1 MKPAKKWIA
10 AAAAAAMTLTSLPA
24 AGPVMDVQA
33 AGGVDQTV
41 RLEPWNASTFN
52 DTNGDGLGEFEGWG
66 TSLCWWANRIGY
78 SEQLTSE
85 AARLFFSDEG
95 LDMNIGRYNVGGGD
109 APHEVAE
116 VTVNE
121 NAQFYDLETEG
132 RTPEYAGTSMSVGTN
147 TGMNSVQFS
156 ASDADFGFT
165 KGTNV
170 GSFKAIGWINELGD
184 EPGQGDNL
192 HYTVNVEEAGTY
204 TVKLLLTLT
213 GSNERAAAIRVNGT
227 DDYVVDADTVNANT
241 IAKGNNN
248 NLFSVP
254 ISGVEL
260 KAGENTI
267 DIGGSGDWMLDF
279 VKMAVIKSGEE
290 GVVPEAD
297 EFAHSE
303 HIIRSDG
310 GVPGSC
316 VDVTKMDPDKD
327 ESYYINE
334 LGFDQADAECGY
346 AWNYDWD
353 ADINQI
359 NMLKAAAA
367 ASGTDFIAEAFSN
380 SPPYFMTVSGC
391 SSGHTDSNQD
401 NLRSDSYTAFAKYMA
416 DVIEHW
422 ESEGVIDF
430 QSTDPMNEPYTNY
443 WGAYS
448 NKQEGCHFDQGESQS
463 RILVELNKELESR
476 GIDIIICGTD
486 ETSIDTQITSYN
498 ALSDEA
504 KNVIERIDTHTYSGS
519 NREGLKELAESE
531 GKNLWM
537 SEVDGTYTAGTDAGE
552 MTAALGL
559 AQRMMT
565 DVNGLGA
572 SAWILWNAI
581 DMHADGSE
589 YGQRWVDM
597 GSANDYLTIDDL
609 MQAWKPNDNS
619 SYWGLAAADHNNEE
633 IVLTMKYYGYGQL
646 SRYIRPGYTIIGSSR
661 GNVLSAYDP
670 EGDKA
675 VIVAMNTSGEDKTWK
690 FDLSG
695 FETMGSDITAIRTSG
710 SMDDGEKWADVT
722 AIDNI
727 VADTENRAFTATMKA
742 NSITTY
748 IVEGVNGIREDAG
761 DEENPAVSEIEV
773 SADQVSGGKV
783 WNNGTTNTPQTVIDE
798 NYATFYDGVDADDG
812 TPGYVEFDLGE
823 AKEIAAFSYAPRSG
837 FSDRMIGA
845 TIYGSNDGT
854 DWTPIYTIDSAPSQG
869 KETFVYY
876 RDFNE
881 GKTVSY
887 RYVKIERAS
896 ECNISEFSV
905 YELAG
910 SFTEQEAVTAV
921 TWEGSEPKLPE
932 TVEVTM
938 EDGTAKEVSVSWD
951 LGSIDVGWDE
961 MKLYDC
967 YAVTGTSSEVNGA
980 FTGYILCAPDELEYL
995 IDCMSG
1001 DTPVKRDNEYVS
1013 QVWTAA
1019 SALDSLLNKDSSD
1032 QVKTADNSW
1041 GLTTDPSGLN
1051 TWAYEQGTTTPLYSY
1066 GYWANP
1072 DVDIT
1077 YDLTLPAG
1085 KHDIMLGGYDF
1096 WSGRTMDVYYSVDGG
1111 EKEELCKLTVNHDT
1125 GSMAQGTIT
1134 LAEDA
1139 VVTISVENGGDGD
1152 PVLGWIS
1159 GDPVLGWIS
1168 VNAVKE
1174 EVPEEVKPVA
1184 HYDMSHEGDVLTD
1197 ISGNGNDATLYDTAD
1212 SDFAVYGDEEVLQFN
1227 NEQYATIPSGVIDDA
1242 AAFTVQAVV
1251 SAPTTADNWVWCIG
1265 DGIGQWGDGK
1275 ISDYIF
1281 MSANSGQSGYVDS
1294 VLAAVKVGSEAS
1306 GGESRMPVPDSKLSG
1321 GYTTVTI
1328 VSDGGTLT
1336 MYMDGKKVS
1345 ELKHDKDLSN
1355 MIPDGDIL
1363 GYIGQ
1368 SLYEPDRKLIAN
1380 ISDIR
1385 IWDTALDAETA
1396 ASVAPATEEKTE
1408 MLLADIQDAMLNGN
1422 ASAEEVKSDLSF
1434 PVNVDGVDLT
1444 WEVPE
1449 NAAVAENGKIT
1460 LPEKDTDVTVKVTYT
1475 CYGAENTVKFPLTVK
1490 GENIDEILDT
1500 AEEALDIPNRDDVR
1514 GNITLPESTESG
1526 VVITWAT
1533 DHPEIVDVKSHDVAG
1548 YDPMPAGVVTRP
1560 ETDTEVKVTAT
1571 LTYKDETR
1579 TKEFTLK
1586 VKAAPEEISEDDYT
1600 DYFFAYFAGEG
1611 YADGE
1616 QIYFASSRDGMNWDD
1631 LNNNNPVLTSTLGEE
1646 GVRDPFIIRSPEGD
1660 KFYLIATDLKIYGN
1674 GDWNAA
1680 QNSGSQSLMVWES
1693 TDLVNWSDQRMVE
1706 VSAEIGAG
1714 CTWAP
1719 EATYDPATGEYVVYW
1734 ASRTPSVDNKQRV
1747 YYAKTRDFYTFT
1759 EPQLYIEKDQ
1769 SSIDTTM
1776 IENDGTYYRYTKNE
1790 GDSTNELGA
1799 LTKTIFI
1806 EKSSSV
1812 LGEFTQIPSDS
1823 LNSEDNQWVEG
1834 PTIFKLNSDDAAEDT
1849 WCLLVDDFGGIGYYP
1864 LLTTDLESGEF
1875 TAPEEGTFKMPSRAR
1890 HGTPIRVT
1898 AEEYARIMEA
1908 YGSPEEVDT
1917 VTVMGETPDLPD
1929 TVTINTG
1936 TEEVQKAVTWNLD
1949 GVSFEGNPFSYVT
1962 VTGTVE
1968 GTTAEAIANV
1978 QIIPA
1983 NIEYMIDCNN
1993 LDSETWK
2000 RIAEAGGGLLNTE
2013 AADQAKMDDNAW
2025 GYTSIVGSD
2034 DSADMTGYSQSSASN
2049 PYTGGWWARGGKN
2062 ISYQVTL
2069 PAGEHTIML
2078 GCTGWWSMGRQMDV
2092 FYSVNGGA
2100 ETKLCDFDAVNG
2112 QPRYASGTITL
2123 DEEAVVTLT
2132 VKKADGNDPILSWI
2146 AVSGIAEGSEISLDE
2161 LQNAVNEANALNAE
2175 DYTSGSYQ
2183 AVSEALDAA
2192 SAELLNPTSQ
2202 AEVDAAADALNAAV
2216 AALVDISDLRAA
2228 VEKYADLTSDAYTEE
2243 SYAAF
2248 EKAYAAAEE
2257 VLANADATKDEVENA
2272 AANLEAAVEGLQEKP
2287 ETVVSKDA
2295 LQALYDEVKDKSED
2309 DYTAESWKAFADV
2322 LKAAKAVLED
2332 KDAVQAEVD
2341 AAYGALKTAADAL
2354 QARPSDPGQ
2363 PGADK
2368 DQLQNLYDSN
2378 KDIEQGSYTDAS
2390 YQAYKD
2396 ALKAAQAVLNDP
2408 DATQEEV
2415 SRAYS
2420 ELLDA
2425 VKGLTDGK
2433 APQKD
2438 PSGDTQGQDPDKDA
2452 AKNEGAVQTG
2462 DTTPAAA
2469 VAVIAA
2475 AAVLAAIAAITV
2487 IIIRRRRN
2495 R

>member
-1 MKPAKKWIA
+1 MKVIKKCVA
-10 AAAAAAMTLTSLPA
+10 AAAAAALTLTSLPA
-24 AGPVMDVQA
+24 APAVTVQA
-33 AGGVDQTV
+33 ADGVDQTV

-78 SEQLTSE
+78 SEALTSQ
-85 AARLFFSDEG
+85 AADLFFSENG
-95 LDMNIGRYNVGGGD
+95 LNMNIGRYNVGGGD
-109 APHEVAE
+109 APHEIEE
-116 VTVNE
+116 VPVNE
-121 NAQFYDLETEG
+121 KAQFYDLETDG
-132 RTPEYAGTSMSVGTN
+132 RTPEYAGTSMEVNDITK
-147 TGMNSVQFS
+147 MQSVQFS
-156 ASDADFGFT
+156 KSDADFGFT

-170 GSFKAIGWINELGD
+170 GTFKAIGWINELGD
-184 EPGQGDNL
+184 EAGQGDNL
-192 HYTVNVEEAGTY
+192 HYTVNVEEAGNY

-213 GSNERAAAIRVNGT
+213 GSNERAVAIRVNGT
-227 DDYVVDADTVNANT
+227 DDHVVDADTVNANV
-241 IAKGNNN
+241 IASGSNNM
-248 NLFSVP
+248 LFSVA
-254 ISGVEL
+254 ISDVAL
-260 KAGENTI
+260 NAGENTI
-267 DIGGSGDWMLDF
+267 DIGGSGDWTLDF

-290 GVVPEAD
+290 GVVPEED
-297 EFAHSE
+297 EFAHAE

-310 GVPGSC
+310 GVPGYC
-316 VDVTKMDPDKD
+316 TDVTKMDPDKD
-327 ESYYINE
+327 ESYYIND

-346 AWNYDWD
+346 AWNYDWE

-359 NMLKAAAA
+359 NVLKAAAV
-367 ASGTDFIAEAFSN
+367 ASGEEFIAEAFSN

-391 SSGHTDSNQD
+391 SSGNTDSNKD
-401 NLRSDSYTAFAKYMA
+401 NLREDSYKAFAKYMA

-422 ESEGVIDF
+422 EDEGVIDF
-430 QSTDPMNEPYTNY
+430 QSTDPMNEPNTNY

-448 NKQEGCHFDQGESQS
+448 NKQEGCHFDPGDSQS
-463 RILVELNKELESR
+463 NILIALNEELESR
-476 GIDIIICGTD
+476 GIDIIISGTD
-486 ETSIDTQITSYN
+486 ETSIDTQINSYN

-504 KNVIERIDTHTYSGS
+504 KNVISRIDTHSYSGS

-537 SEVDGTYTAGTDAGE
+537 SEVDGTYTAGTNAGE

-589 YGQRWVDM
+589 YGQRWVNM

-609 MQAWKPNDNS
+609 VEAWKPNADS

-670 EGDKA
+670 EGGKA
-675 VIVAMNTSGEDKTWK
+675 VIVALNTSDKDKTWK
-690 FDLSG
+690 FDLSA

-710 SMDDGEKWADVT
+710 TMADGEKWADVT
-722 AIDNI
+722 DSDNI

-748 IVEGVNGIREDAG
+748 IVEGVGAIREDAG
-761 DEENPAVSEIEV
+761 EDTNPAVSEIEV
-773 SADQVSGGKV
+773 GADQVSGGKV
-783 WNNGTTNTPQTVIDE
+783 WNDGTTNTPQTVIDG
-798 NYATFYDGVDADDG
+798 NYETYYDGVDSDDG
-812 TPGYVEFDLGE
+812 TPGYVMFDLGE
-823 AKEIAAFSYAPRSG
+823 AKEIAAFSYAPRNG

-845 TIYGSNDGT
+845 TIYGSHNGT
-854 DWTPIYTIDSAPSQG
+854 DWTPIYTIDSAPAQG
-869 KETFVYY
+869 SDTFVYY
-876 RDFNE
+876 RDFND
-881 GKTVSY
+881 GKAVTY
-887 RYVKIERAS
+887 QYVKIERAS

-938 EDGTAKEVSVSWD
+938 EDGETKEVSVTWD
-951 LGSIDVGWDE
+951 LDSIDVGWDE
-961 MKLYDC
+961 MDLYDC

-1032 QVKTADNSW
+1032 QAKTADNSW

-1159 GDPVLGWIS
+1159 VNKHTTFTDPEDYL
-1168 VNAVKE
+1168 NA
-1174 EVPEEVKPVA
+1174 
-1184 HYDMSHEGDVLTD
+1184 
-1197 ISGNGNDATLYDTAD
+1197 
-1212 SDFAVYGDEEVLQFN
+1212 
-1227 NEQYATIPSGVIDDA
+1227 
-1242 AAFTVQAVV
+1242 
-1251 SAPTTADNWVWCIG
+1251 
-1265 DGIGQWGDGK
+1265 
-1275 ISDYIF
+1275 
-1281 MSANSGQSGYVDS
+1281 
-1294 VLAAVKVGSEAS
+1294 
-1306 GGESRMPVPDSKLSG
+1306 
-1321 GYTTVTI
+1321 
-1328 VSDGGTLT
+1328 
-1336 MYMDGKKVS
+1336 
-1345 ELKHDKDLSN
+1345 
-1355 MIPDGDIL
+1355 
-1363 GYIGQ
+1363 
-1368 SLYEPDRKLIAN
+1368 
-1380 ISDIR
+1380 
-1385 IWDTALDAETA
+1385 ALDQ
-1396 ASVAPATEEKTE
+1396 V
-1408 MLLADIQDAMLNGN
+1408 
-1422 ASAEEVKSDLSF
+1422 
-1434 PVNVDGVDLT
+1434 
-1444 WEVPE
+1444 
-1449 NAAVAENGKIT
+1449 
-1460 LPEKDTDVTVKVTYT
+1460 
-1475 CYGAENTVKFPLTVK
+1475 
-1490 GENIDEILDT
+1490 
-1500 AEEALDIPNRDDVR
+1500 DIPNKDDVR
-1514 GNITLPESTESG
+1514 GNITLSDQVKVDGET
-1526 VVITWAT
+1526 VNVTWET
-1533 DHPEIVDVKSHDVAG
+1533 SHPEIVDVESHEVEG
-1548 YDPMPAGVVTRP
+1548 YDAMPAGVVTRP
-1560 ETDTEVKVTAT
+1560 AEDTEVTMTAT
-1571 LTYKDETR
+1571 LSYGEETR
-1579 TKEFTLK
+1579 TKEITLN

-1611 YADGE
+1611 YSDGE
-1616 QIYFASSRDGMNWDD
+1616 QIYFASSQDGLNWDD
-1631 LNNNNPVLTSTLGEE
+1631 LNNNEPVLTSTLGEE

-1693 TDLVNWSDQRMVE
+1693 TDLVNWSNQRMVE
-1706 VSAEIGAG
+1706 VSADIGAG

-1719 EATYDPATGEYVVYW
+1719 EATYDPLTGEYVVYW

-1806 EKSSSV
+1806 EKSDSV
-1812 LGEFTQIPSDS
+1812 LGKFTQIPSDS
-1823 LNSEDNQWVEG
+1823 LNSSDNQWVEG

-1890 HGTPIRVT
+1890 HGTPLRVT
-1898 AEEYARIMEA
+1898 AEEYARIMAA

-1949 GVSFEGNPFSYVT
+1949 GVSFEGNPYSYVT

-1968 GTTAEAIANV
+1968 GSTVEAIANV

-2000 RIAEAGGGLLNTE
+2000 RVAEASSGLLNTE
-2013 AADQAKMDDNAW
+2013 AADQAKTEDNTW

-2034 DSADMTGYSQSSASN
+2034 NSADMTGFGQSSVSN

-2062 ISYQVTL
+2062 ITYQVTL
-2069 PAGEHTIML
+2069 PAGDHQIML

-2092 FYSVNGGA
+2092 YYSVNGGT
-2100 ETKLCDFDAVNG
+2100 ETKLCDFDAVNS
-2112 QPRYASGTITL
+2112 QERYASGTISL
-2123 DEEAVVTLT
+2123 DEEALVTLT

-2146 AVSGIAEGSEISLDE
+2146 SVSDVTEPAALQITANPEDYAGVKGETAVFTVAAEGTGL
-2161 LQNAVNEANALNAE
+2161 
-2175 DYTSGSYQ
+2175 SYQ
-2183 AVSEALDAA
+2183 WQYCNAA
-2192 SAELLNPTSQ
+2192 SSIWRDSSMEGSNSENVSVPIASYRDGQKYRCVVT
-2202 AEVDAAADALNAAV
+2202 DAYGNTA
-2216 AALVDISDLRAA
+2216 
-2228 VEKYADLTSDAYTEE
+2228 TSDAAVLTMVEPEAPKITGQPADYTGTVGE
-2243 SYAAF
+2243 
-2248 EKAYAAAEE
+2248 
-2257 VLANADATKDEVENA
+2257 T
-2272 AANLEAAVEGLQEKP
+2272 AVF
-2287 ETVVSKDA
+2287 
-2295 LQALYDEVKDKSED
+2295 EVKASGTGLTYQWQYRNASGGTWRNSSMAGNDEASISVPITNARDGQMYRCVVTGENGGSVTSNVVYLTVGTVDTTPVITAQPEDFTGAAGETAQFTVQATGTGLTYQWQYCNATSNIWRNSSMEGNDTDTISVTAASYRNGQKYRCIVTSED
-2309 DYTAESWKAFADV
+2309 GRSITTE
-2322 LKAAKAVLED
+2322 
-2332 KDAVQAEVD
+2332 
-2341 AAYGALKTAADAL
+2341 T
-2354 QARPSDPGQ
+2354 
-2363 PGADK
+2363 
-2368 DQLQNLYDSN
+2368 
-2378 KDIEQGSYTDAS
+2378 
-2390 YQAYKD
+2390 
-2396 ALKAAQAVLNDP
+2396 AVLNV
-2408 DATQEEV
+2408 TE
-2415 SRAYS
+2415 
-2420 ELLDA
+2420 
-2425 VKGLTDGK
+2425 
-2433 APQKD
+2433 
-2438 PSGDTQGQDPDKDA
+2438 
-2452 AKNEGAVQTG
+2452 
-2462 DTTPAAA
+2462 
-2469 VAVIAA
+2469 
-2475 AAVLAAIAAITV
+2475 
-2487 IIIRRRRN
+2487 
-2495 R
+2495 

>member
-1 MKPAKKWIA
+1 MKVIKKCVA
-10 AAAAAAMTLTSLPA
+10 AAAAAALTLTSLPA
-24 AGPVMDVQA
+24 APAVTVQA
-33 AGGVDQTV
+33 ADGVDQTV

-78 SEQLTSE
+78 SEALTSQ
-85 AARLFFSDEG
+85 AADLFFSENG
-95 LDMNIGRYNVGGGD
+95 LNMNIGRYNVGGGD
-109 APHEVAE
+109 APHEIEE
-116 VTVNE
+116 VPVNE
-121 NAQFYDLETEG
+121 KAQFYDLETEG
-132 RTPEYAGTSMSVGTN
+132 RTPEYAGTSMEVNDITK
-147 TGMNSVQFS
+147 MQSVQFS
-156 ASDADFGFT
+156 KSDADFGFT

-170 GSFKAIGWINELGD
+170 GTFKAIGWINELGD
-184 EPGQGDNL
+184 EAGQGDNL
-192 HYTVNVEEAGTY
+192 HYTVNVEEEGTY
-204 TVKLLLTLT
+204 TVKLLLTLS
-213 GSNERAAAIRVNGT
+213 GSNERAVAIRVNGT
-227 DDYVVDADTVNANT
+227 DDYVVDADTVNANV
-241 IAKGNNN
+241 IASGSNNM
-248 NLFSVP
+248 LFSVA
-254 ISGVEL
+254 ISDVAL
-260 KAGENTI
+260 NAGENTI
-267 DIGGSGDWMLDF
+267 DIGGSGDWTLDF

-290 GVVPEAD
+290 GVVPEED
-297 EFAHSE
+297 EFAHAE

-310 GVPGSC
+310 GVPGYC
-316 VDVTKMDPDKD
+316 TDVTKMDPDKD
-327 ESYYINE
+327 ESYYIND

-346 AWNYDWD
+346 AWNYDWE

-359 NMLKAAAA
+359 NVLKAAAV
-367 ASGTDFIAEAFSN
+367 ASGEEFIAEAFSN

-391 SSGHTDSNQD
+391 SSGNTDSNKD
-401 NLRSDSYTAFAKYMA
+401 NLREDSYKAFAKYMA

-422 ESEGVIDF
+422 EDEGVIDF
-430 QSTDPMNEPYTNY
+430 QSTDPMNEPNTNY

-448 NKQEGCHFDQGESQS
+448 NKQEGCHFDPGDSQS
-463 RILVELNKELESR
+463 NILIALNEELESR
-476 GIDIIICGTD
+476 GIDIIISGTD
-486 ETSIDTQITSYN
+486 ETSIDTQINSYN

-504 KNVIERIDTHTYSGS
+504 KNVISRIDTHSYSGS

-537 SEVDGTYTAGTDAGE
+537 SEVDGTYTAGTNAGE

-589 YGQRWVDM
+589 YGQRWVNM

-609 MQAWKPNDNS
+609 VEAWKPNADS

-670 EGDKA
+670 EGGKA
-675 VIVAMNTSGEDKTWK
+675 VIVALNTSDKDKTWK
-690 FDLSG
+690 FDLSA

-710 SMDDGEKWADVT
+710 TMADGEKWADVT
-722 AIDNI
+722 DSDNI

-748 IVEGVNGIREDAG
+748 IVEGVGAIREDAG
-761 DEENPAVSEIEV
+761 EDTNPAVSEIEV
-773 SADQVSGGKV
+773 GAEQVSGGKV
-783 WNNGTTNTPQTVIDE
+783 WNDGTTNTPQTVIDG
-798 NYATFYDGVDADDG
+798 NYETYYDGVDSDDG
-812 TPGYVEFDLGE
+812 TPGYVMFDLGE
-823 AKEIAAFSYAPRSG
+823 AKEIAAFSYAPRNG

-845 TIYGSNDGT
+845 TIYGSHNGT
-854 DWTPIYTIDSAPSQG
+854 DWTPIYTIDSAPAQG
-869 KETFVYY
+869 SDTFVYY
-876 RDFNE
+876 RDFND
-881 GKTVSY
+881 GKAVTY
-887 RYVKIERAS
+887 QYVKIERAS

-938 EDGTAKEVSVSWD
+938 EDGETKEVSVTWD
-951 LGSIDVGWDE
+951 LDSIDVGWDE
-961 MKLYDC
+961 MDLYDC

-1032 QVKTADNSW
+1032 QAKTADNSW

-1159 GDPVLGWIS
+1159 VNKHTTFTDPEDYL
-1168 VNAVKE
+1168 NA
-1174 EVPEEVKPVA
+1174 
-1184 HYDMSHEGDVLTD
+1184 
-1197 ISGNGNDATLYDTAD
+1197 
-1212 SDFAVYGDEEVLQFN
+1212 
-1227 NEQYATIPSGVIDDA
+1227 
-1242 AAFTVQAVV
+1242 
-1251 SAPTTADNWVWCIG
+1251 
-1265 DGIGQWGDGK
+1265 
-1275 ISDYIF
+1275 
-1281 MSANSGQSGYVDS
+1281 
-1294 VLAAVKVGSEAS
+1294 
-1306 GGESRMPVPDSKLSG
+1306 
-1321 GYTTVTI
+1321 
-1328 VSDGGTLT
+1328 
-1336 MYMDGKKVS
+1336 
-1345 ELKHDKDLSN
+1345 
-1355 MIPDGDIL
+1355 
-1363 GYIGQ
+1363 
-1368 SLYEPDRKLIAN
+1368 
-1380 ISDIR
+1380 
-1385 IWDTALDAETA
+1385 ALDQ
-1396 ASVAPATEEKTE
+1396 V
-1408 MLLADIQDAMLNGN
+1408 
-1422 ASAEEVKSDLSF
+1422 
-1434 PVNVDGVDLT
+1434 
-1444 WEVPE
+1444 
-1449 NAAVAENGKIT
+1449 
-1460 LPEKDTDVTVKVTYT
+1460 
-1475 CYGAENTVKFPLTVK
+1475 
-1490 GENIDEILDT
+1490 
-1500 AEEALDIPNRDDVR
+1500 DIPNKDDVR
-1514 GNITLPESTESG
+1514 GNITLSDQVKVDGET
-1526 VVITWAT
+1526 VNVTWET
-1533 DHPEIVDVKSHDVAG
+1533 SHPEIVDVESHEVEG
-1548 YDPMPAGVVTRP
+1548 YDAMPAGVVTRP
-1560 ETDTEVKVTAT
+1560 AEDTEVTMTAT
-1571 LTYKDETR
+1571 LSYGEETR
-1579 TKEFTLK
+1579 TKEITLN

-1611 YADGE
+1611 YSDGE
-1616 QIYFASSRDGMNWDD
+1616 QIYFASSQDGLNWDD
-1631 LNNNNPVLTSTLGEE
+1631 LNNNEPVLTSTLGEE

-1693 TDLVNWSDQRMVE
+1693 TDLVNWSNQRMVE
-1706 VSAEIGAG
+1706 VSADIGAG

-1719 EATYDPATGEYVVYW
+1719 EATYDPLTGEYVVYW

-1806 EKSSSV
+1806 EKSDSV
-1812 LGEFTQIPSDS
+1812 LGKFTQIPSDS
-1823 LNSEDNQWVEG
+1823 LNSSDNQWVEG

-1890 HGTPIRVT
+1890 HGTPLRVT
-1898 AEEYARIMEA
+1898 AEEYARIMAA

-1949 GVSFEGNPFSYVT
+1949 GVSFEGNPYSYVT

-1968 GTTAEAIANV
+1968 GSTVEAIANV

-2000 RIAEAGGGLLNTE
+2000 RVAEASSGLLNTE
-2013 AADQAKMDDNAW
+2013 AADQAKTEDNTW

-2034 DSADMTGYSQSSASN
+2034 NSADMTGFGQSSVSN

-2062 ISYQVTL
+2062 ITYQVTL
-2069 PAGEHTIML
+2069 PAGDHQIML

-2092 FYSVNGGA
+2092 YYSVNGGT
-2100 ETKLCDFDAVNG
+2100 ETKLCDFDAVNS
-2112 QPRYASGTITL
+2112 QERYASGTITL
-2123 DEEAVVTLT
+2123 DEEALVTLT
-2132 VKKADGNDPILSWI
+2132 VKKADSNDPILSWI
-2146 AVSGIAEGSEISLDE
+2146 SISDVTEPAALQITANPEDYAGPKGETAVFTVAAEGTGL
-2161 LQNAVNEANALNAE
+2161 
-2175 DYTSGSYQ
+2175 SYQ
-2183 AVSEALDAA
+2183 WQYCNAA
-2192 SAELLNPTSQ
+2192 SSIWRDSSMEGSNSENVSVPIASYRDGQKYRCVVT
-2202 AEVDAAADALNAAV
+2202 DAYGNTA
-2216 AALVDISDLRAA
+2216 
-2228 VEKYADLTSDAYTEE
+2228 TSDAAVLTMVEPEAPKITGQPADYTGTVGE
-2243 SYAAF
+2243 
-2248 EKAYAAAEE
+2248 
-2257 VLANADATKDEVENA
+2257 T
-2272 AANLEAAVEGLQEKP
+2272 AVF
-2287 ETVVSKDA
+2287 
-2295 LQALYDEVKDKSED
+2295 EVKASGTGLTYQWQYRNASGGTWRNSSMAGNDEASISVPITNARDGQMYRCVVTGENGGSVTSNVVYLTVGTVDTTPVITAQPEDFTGAAGETAQFTVQATGTGLTYQWQYCNATSNIWRNSSMEGNDTDTISVTAASYRNGQKYRCIVTSED
-2309 DYTAESWKAFADV
+2309 GRSITTE
-2322 LKAAKAVLED
+2322 
-2332 KDAVQAEVD
+2332 
-2341 AAYGALKTAADAL
+2341 T
-2354 QARPSDPGQ
+2354 
-2363 PGADK
+2363 
-2368 DQLQNLYDSN
+2368 
-2378 KDIEQGSYTDAS
+2378 
-2390 YQAYKD
+2390 
-2396 ALKAAQAVLNDP
+2396 AVLNV
-2408 DATQEEV
+2408 TE
-2415 SRAYS
+2415 
-2420 ELLDA
+2420 
-2425 VKGLTDGK
+2425 
-2433 APQKD
+2433 
-2438 PSGDTQGQDPDKDA
+2438 
-2452 AKNEGAVQTG
+2452 
-2462 DTTPAAA
+2462 
-2469 VAVIAA
+2469 
-2475 AAVLAAIAAITV
+2475 
-2487 IIIRRRRN
+2487 
-2495 R
+2495 

>member
-1 MKPAKKWIA
+1 MKVIKKCVA
-10 AAAAAAMTLTSLPA
+10 AAAAAALTLTSLPA
-24 AGPVMDVQA
+24 APAVTVQA
-33 AGGVDQTV
+33 ADGVDQTV

-78 SEQLTSE
+78 SEALTSQ
-85 AARLFFSDEG
+85 AADLFFSENG
-95 LDMNIGRYNVGGGD
+95 LNMNIGRYNVGGGD
-109 APHEVAE
+109 APHEIEE
-116 VTVNE
+116 VPVNE
-121 NAQFYDLETEG
+121 KAQFYDLETDG
-132 RTPEYAGTSMSVGTN
+132 RTPEYAGTSMKVNEN
-147 TGMNSVQFS
+147 TEMQNVQFS
-156 ASDADFGFT
+156 KSDADFGFT

-170 GSFKAIGWINELGD
+170 GTFKAIGWINELGD
-184 EPGQGDNL
+184 EAGQGDNL
-192 HYTVNVEEAGTY
+192 HYTVNVEEAGNY

-213 GSNERAAAIRVNGT
+213 GSNERAVAIRVNGT
-227 DDYVVDADTVNANT
+227 DDHVVDADTVNANV
-241 IAKGNNN
+241 IASGSNNM
-248 NLFSVP
+248 LFSVA
-254 ISGVEL
+254 ISDVAL
-260 KAGENTI
+260 NAGENTI
-267 DIGGSGDWMLDF
+267 DIGGSGDWTLDF

-290 GVVPEAD
+290 GVVPEED
-297 EFAHSE
+297 EFAHAE

-310 GVPGSC
+310 GVPGYC

-327 ESYYINE
+327 ESYYINDM
-334 LGFDQADAECGY
+334 GFDQADAECGY
-346 AWNYDWD
+346 AWNYDWE

-359 NMLKAAAA
+359 NVLKAAAA
-367 ASGTDFIAEAFSN
+367 ASGEEFIAEAFSN

-391 SSGHTDSNQD
+391 SSGNTDSNKD
-401 NLRSDSYTAFAKYMA
+401 NLREDSYKAFAKYMA

-422 ESEGVIDF
+422 EDEGVIDF
-430 QSTDPMNEPYTNY
+430 QSTDPMNEPNTNY

-448 NKQEGCHFDQGESQS
+448 NKQEGCHFDPGDSQS
-463 RILVELNKELESR
+463 NILIALNEELESR
-476 GIDIIICGTD
+476 GIDIIISGTD
-486 ETSIDTQITSYN
+486 ETSIDTQINSYN

-504 KNVIERIDTHTYSGS
+504 KNVISRIDTHSYSGS

-537 SEVDGTYTAGTDAGE
+537 SEVDGTYTAGTNAGE

-589 YGQRWVDM
+589 YGQRWVNM

-609 MQAWKPNDNS
+609 VEAWKPNADS

-670 EGDKA
+670 EGGKA
-675 VIVAMNTSGEDKTWK
+675 VIVALNTSDKDKTWK
-690 FDLSG
+690 FDLSA

-710 SMDDGEKWADVT
+710 TMADGEKWADVT
-722 AIDNI
+722 DSDNI

-748 IVEGVNGIREDAG
+748 IVEGVGAIREDAG
-761 DEENPAVSEIEV
+761 EDTNPAVSEIEV
-773 SADQVSGGKV
+773 GADQVSGGKV
-783 WNNGTTNTPQTVIDE
+783 WNDGTTNTPQTVIDG
-798 NYATFYDGVDADDG
+798 NYETYYDGVDSDDG
-812 TPGYVEFDLGE
+812 TPGYVMFDLGE
-823 AKEIAAFSYAPRSG
+823 AKEIAAFSYAPRNG

-845 TIYGSNDGT
+845 TIYGSHNGT
-854 DWTPIYTIDSAPSQG
+854 DWTPIYTIDSAPAQG
-869 KETFVYY
+869 SDTFVYY
-876 RDFNE
+876 RDFND
-881 GKTVSY
+881 GKAVTY
-887 RYVKIERAS
+887 QYVKIERAS

-938 EDGTAKEVSVSWD
+938 EDGETKEVSVTWD
-951 LGSIDVGWDE
+951 LDSIDVGWDE
-961 MKLYDC
+961 MDLYDC

-1032 QVKTADNSW
+1032 QAKTADNSW

-1077 YDLTLPAG
+1077 YDLTLSAG

-1159 GDPVLGWIS
+1159 VNKHTTFTDPEDYL
-1168 VNAVKE
+1168 NA
-1174 EVPEEVKPVA
+1174 
-1184 HYDMSHEGDVLTD
+1184 
-1197 ISGNGNDATLYDTAD
+1197 
-1212 SDFAVYGDEEVLQFN
+1212 
-1227 NEQYATIPSGVIDDA
+1227 
-1242 AAFTVQAVV
+1242 
-1251 SAPTTADNWVWCIG
+1251 
-1265 DGIGQWGDGK
+1265 
-1275 ISDYIF
+1275 
-1281 MSANSGQSGYVDS
+1281 
-1294 VLAAVKVGSEAS
+1294 
-1306 GGESRMPVPDSKLSG
+1306 
-1321 GYTTVTI
+1321 
-1328 VSDGGTLT
+1328 
-1336 MYMDGKKVS
+1336 
-1345 ELKHDKDLSN
+1345 
-1355 MIPDGDIL
+1355 
-1363 GYIGQ
+1363 
-1368 SLYEPDRKLIAN
+1368 
-1380 ISDIR
+1380 
-1385 IWDTALDAETA
+1385 ALDQ
-1396 ASVAPATEEKTE
+1396 V
-1408 MLLADIQDAMLNGN
+1408 
-1422 ASAEEVKSDLSF
+1422 
-1434 PVNVDGVDLT
+1434 
-1444 WEVPE
+1444 
-1449 NAAVAENGKIT
+1449 
-1460 LPEKDTDVTVKVTYT
+1460 
-1475 CYGAENTVKFPLTVK
+1475 
-1490 GENIDEILDT
+1490 
-1500 AEEALDIPNRDDVR
+1500 DIPNKDDVR
-1514 GNITLPESTESG
+1514 GNITLSDQVKVDGET
-1526 VVITWAT
+1526 VNVTWET
-1533 DHPEIVDVKSHDVAG
+1533 SHPEIVDVESHEVEG
-1548 YDPMPAGVVTRP
+1548 YDAMPAGVVTRP
-1560 ETDTEVKVTAT
+1560 AEDTEVTMTAI
-1571 LTYKDETR
+1571 LSYGEETR
-1579 TKEFTLK
+1579 TKEITLN

-1611 YADGE
+1611 YSDGE
-1616 QIYFASSRDGMNWDD
+1616 QIYFASSQDGLNWDD
-1631 LNNNNPVLTSTLGEE
+1631 LNNNEPVLTSTLGEE

-1693 TDLVNWSDQRMVE
+1693 TDLVNWSNQRMVE
-1706 VSAEIGAG
+1706 VSADIGAG

-1719 EATYDPATGEYVVYW
+1719 EATYDPLTGEYVVYW

-1806 EKSSSV
+1806 EKSDSV
-1812 LGEFTQIPSDS
+1812 LGKFTQIPSDS
-1823 LNSEDNQWVEG
+1823 LNSSDNQWVEG

-1890 HGTPIRVT
+1890 HGTPLRVT
-1898 AEEYARIMEA
+1898 AEEYARIMAA

-1917 VTVMGETPDLPD
+1917 MTVMGETPDLPD

-1949 GVSFEGNPFSYVT
+1949 GVSFEGNPYSYVT

-1968 GTTAEAIANV
+1968 GSTVEAIANV

-2013 AADQAKMDDNAW
+2013 AADQAKTADNTW
-2025 GYTSIVGSD
+2025 GYVSVVGD
-2034 DSADMTGYSQSSASN
+2034 KDGADMTGYSQNSAAN
-2049 PYTGGWWARGGKN
+2049 PYAGGYWARGGKN
-2062 ISYQVTL
+2062 ISYQITL
-2069 PAGEHTIML
+2069 PAGDHQIML

-2092 FYSVNGGA
+2092 YYSVNGGT
-2100 ETKLCDFDAVNG
+2100 ETKLCDFDAVNS
-2112 QPRYASGTITL
+2112 QERYASGTISL
-2123 DEEAVVTLT
+2123 DEEALVTLT

-2146 AVSGIAEGSEISLDE
+2146 SVSDVTEPAALQITANPEDYAGVKGETAVFTVAAEGTGL
-2161 LQNAVNEANALNAE
+2161 
-2175 DYTSGSYQ
+2175 SYQ
-2183 AVSEALDAA
+2183 WQYCNAA
-2192 SAELLNPTSQ
+2192 SSIWRDSSMEGSNSENVSVPIASYRDGQKYRCVVT
-2202 AEVDAAADALNAAV
+2202 DAYGNTA
-2216 AALVDISDLRAA
+2216 
-2228 VEKYADLTSDAYTEE
+2228 TSDAAVLTMVEPEAPKITGQPADYTGTVGE
-2243 SYAAF
+2243 
-2248 EKAYAAAEE
+2248 
-2257 VLANADATKDEVENA
+2257 T
-2272 AANLEAAVEGLQEKP
+2272 AVF
-2287 ETVVSKDA
+2287 
-2295 LQALYDEVKDKSED
+2295 EVKASGTGLTYQWQYRNASGGTWRNSSMAGNDEASISVPITSARDGQMYRCVVTGENGGSVTSNVVYLTVGTVDTTPVITAQPEDFTGASGETAQFTVQATGTGLTYQWQYCNATSNIWRNSSMEGNDTDTISVTAASYRNGQKYRCIVTSED
-2309 DYTAESWKAFADV
+2309 GRSITTE
-2322 LKAAKAVLED
+2322 
-2332 KDAVQAEVD
+2332 
-2341 AAYGALKTAADAL
+2341 T
-2354 QARPSDPGQ
+2354 
-2363 PGADK
+2363 
-2368 DQLQNLYDSN
+2368 
-2378 KDIEQGSYTDAS
+2378 
-2390 YQAYKD
+2390 
-2396 ALKAAQAVLNDP
+2396 AVLNV
-2408 DATQEEV
+2408 TE
-2415 SRAYS
+2415 
-2420 ELLDA
+2420 
-2425 VKGLTDGK
+2425 
-2433 APQKD
+2433 
-2438 PSGDTQGQDPDKDA
+2438 
-2452 AKNEGAVQTG
+2452 
-2462 DTTPAAA
+2462 
-2469 VAVIAA
+2469 
-2475 AAVLAAIAAITV
+2475 
-2487 IIIRRRRN
+2487 
-2495 R
+2495 

>member
-1 MKPAKKWIA
+1 MKVIKKCVA
-10 AAAAAAMTLTSLPA
+10 AAAAAALTLTSLPA
-24 AGPVMDVQA
+24 APAVTVQA
-33 AGGVDQTV
+33 ADGVDQTV

-78 SEQLTSE
+78 SEALTSQ
-85 AARLFFSDEG
+85 AADLFFSENG
-95 LDMNIGRYNVGGGD
+95 LNMNIGRYNVGGGD
-109 APHEVAE
+109 APHEIEE
-116 VTVNE
+116 VPVNE
-121 NAQFYDLETEG
+121 KAQFYDLETDG
-132 RTPEYAGTSMSVGTN
+132 RTPEYAGTSMKVNEN
-147 TGMNSVQFS
+147 TEMQNVQFS
-156 ASDADFGFT
+156 KSDADFGFT

-170 GSFKAIGWINELGD
+170 GTFKAIGWINELGD
-184 EPGQGDNL
+184 EAGQGDNL
-192 HYTVNVEEAGTY
+192 HYTVNVEEAGNY

-213 GSNERAAAIRVNGT
+213 GSNERAVAIRVNGT
-227 DDYVVDADTVNANT
+227 DDHVVDADTVNANV
-241 IAKGNNN
+241 IASGSNNM
-248 NLFSVP
+248 LFSVA
-254 ISGVEL
+254 ISDVAL
-260 KAGENTI
+260 NAGENTI
-267 DIGGSGDWMLDF
+267 DIGGSGDWTLDF

-290 GVVPEAD
+290 GVVPEED
-297 EFAHSE
+297 EFAHAE

-310 GVPGSC
+310 GVPGYC
-316 VDVTKMDPDKD
+316 TDVTKMDPDKD
-327 ESYYINE
+327 ESYYIND

-346 AWNYDWD
+346 AWNYDWE

-359 NMLKAAAA
+359 NVLKAAAV
-367 ASGTDFIAEAFSN
+367 ASGEEFIAEAFSN

-391 SSGHTDSNQD
+391 SSGNTDSNKD
-401 NLRSDSYTAFAKYMA
+401 NLREDSYKAFAKYMA

-422 ESEGVIDF
+422 EDEGVIDF
-430 QSTDPMNEPYTNY
+430 QSTDPMNEPNTNY

-448 NKQEGCHFDQGESQS
+448 NKQEGCHFDPGDSQS
-463 RILVELNKELESR
+463 NILIALNEELESR
-476 GIDIIICGTD
+476 GIDIIISGTD
-486 ETSIDTQITSYN
+486 ETSIDTQINSYN

-504 KNVIERIDTHTYSGS
+504 KNVISRIDTHSYSGS

-537 SEVDGTYTAGTDAGE
+537 SEVDGTYTAGTNAGE

-589 YGQRWVDM
+589 YGQRWVNM

-609 MQAWKPNDNS
+609 VEAWKPNADS

-670 EGDKA
+670 EGGKA
-675 VIVAMNTSGEDKTWK
+675 VIVALNTSDKDKTWK
-690 FDLSG
+690 FDLSA

-710 SMDDGEKWADVT
+710 TMADGEKWADVT
-722 AIDNI
+722 DSDNI

-748 IVEGVNGIREDAG
+748 IVEGVGAIREDAG
-761 DEENPAVSEIEV
+761 EDTNPAVSEIEV
-773 SADQVSGGKV
+773 GADQVSGGKV
-783 WNNGTTNTPQTVIDE
+783 WNDGTTNTPQTVIDG
-798 NYATFYDGVDADDG
+798 NYETYYDGVDSDDG
-812 TPGYVEFDLGE
+812 TPGYVMFDLGE
-823 AKEIAAFSYAPRSG
+823 AKEIAAFSYAPRNG

-845 TIYGSNDGT
+845 TIYGSHNGT
-854 DWTPIYTIDSAPSQG
+854 DWTPIYTIDSAPAQG
-869 KETFVYY
+869 SDTFVYY
-876 RDFNE
+876 RDFND
-881 GKTVSY
+881 GKAVTY
-887 RYVKIERAS
+887 QYVKIERAS

-938 EDGTAKEVSVSWD
+938 EDGETKEVSVTWD
-951 LGSIDVGWDE
+951 LDSIDVGWDE
-961 MKLYDC
+961 MDLYDC

-1032 QVKTADNSW
+1032 QAKTADNSW

-1159 GDPVLGWIS
+1159 VNKHTTFTDPEDYL
-1168 VNAVKE
+1168 NA
-1174 EVPEEVKPVA
+1174 
-1184 HYDMSHEGDVLTD
+1184 
-1197 ISGNGNDATLYDTAD
+1197 
-1212 SDFAVYGDEEVLQFN
+1212 
-1227 NEQYATIPSGVIDDA
+1227 
-1242 AAFTVQAVV
+1242 
-1251 SAPTTADNWVWCIG
+1251 
-1265 DGIGQWGDGK
+1265 
-1275 ISDYIF
+1275 
-1281 MSANSGQSGYVDS
+1281 
-1294 VLAAVKVGSEAS
+1294 
-1306 GGESRMPVPDSKLSG
+1306 
-1321 GYTTVTI
+1321 
-1328 VSDGGTLT
+1328 
-1336 MYMDGKKVS
+1336 
-1345 ELKHDKDLSN
+1345 
-1355 MIPDGDIL
+1355 
-1363 GYIGQ
+1363 
-1368 SLYEPDRKLIAN
+1368 
-1380 ISDIR
+1380 
-1385 IWDTALDAETA
+1385 ALDQ
-1396 ASVAPATEEKTE
+1396 V
-1408 MLLADIQDAMLNGN
+1408 
-1422 ASAEEVKSDLSF
+1422 
-1434 PVNVDGVDLT
+1434 
-1444 WEVPE
+1444 
-1449 NAAVAENGKIT
+1449 
-1460 LPEKDTDVTVKVTYT
+1460 
-1475 CYGAENTVKFPLTVK
+1475 
-1490 GENIDEILDT
+1490 
-1500 AEEALDIPNRDDVR
+1500 DIPNKDDVR
-1514 GNITLPESTESG
+1514 GNITLSDQVKVDGET
-1526 VVITWAT
+1526 VNVTWET
-1533 DHPEIVDVKSHDVAG
+1533 SHPEIVDVESHEVEG
-1548 YDPMPAGVVTRP
+1548 YDAMPAGVVTRP
-1560 ETDTEVKVTAT
+1560 AEDTEVTMTAI
-1571 LTYKDETR
+1571 LSYGEETR
-1579 TKEFTLK
+1579 TKEITLN

-1611 YADGE
+1611 YSDGE
-1616 QIYFASSRDGMNWDD
+1616 QIYFASSQDGLNWDD
-1631 LNNNNPVLTSTLGEE
+1631 LNNNEPVLTSTLGEE

-1693 TDLVNWSDQRMVE
+1693 TDLVNWSNQRMVE
-1706 VSAEIGAG
+1706 VSADIGAG

-1719 EATYDPATGEYVVYW
+1719 EATYDPLTGEYVVYW

-1806 EKSSSV
+1806 EKSDSV
-1812 LGEFTQIPSDS
+1812 LGKFTQIPSDS
-1823 LNSEDNQWVEG
+1823 LNSSDNQWVEG

-1890 HGTPIRVT
+1890 HGTPLRVT
-1898 AEEYARIMEA
+1898 AEEYARIMAA

-1917 VTVMGETPDLPD
+1917 MTVMGETPDLPD

-1949 GVSFEGNPFSYVT
+1949 GVSFEGNPYSYVT

-1968 GTTAEAIANV
+1968 GSTVEAIANV

-2013 AADQAKMDDNAW
+2013 AADQAKTDDNTW
-2025 GYTSIVGSD
+2025 GYVSIVGD
-2034 DSADMTGYSQSSASN
+2034 TDEADMTGYSQNSAAD
-2049 PYTGGWWARGGKN
+2049 PYAGGYWARGGKN
-2062 ISYQVTL
+2062 ISYQITL
-2069 PAGEHTIML
+2069 PAGDHQIML

-2092 FYSVNGGA
+2092 YYSVNGGT
-2100 ETKLCDFDAVNG
+2100 ETKLCDFDAVNS
-2112 QPRYASGTITL
+2112 QERYASGTISL
-2123 DEEAVVTLT
+2123 DEEALVTLT

-2146 AVSGIAEGSEISLDE
+2146 SVSDVTEPAALQITANPEDYAGVKGETAVFTVAAEGTGL
-2161 LQNAVNEANALNAE
+2161 
-2175 DYTSGSYQ
+2175 SYQ
-2183 AVSEALDAA
+2183 WQYCNAA
-2192 SAELLNPTSQ
+2192 SSIWRDSSMEGSNSENVSVPIASYRDGQKYRCVVT
-2202 AEVDAAADALNAAV
+2202 DAYGNTA
-2216 AALVDISDLRAA
+2216 
-2228 VEKYADLTSDAYTEE
+2228 TSDAAVLTMVEPEAPKITGQPADYTGTVGE
-2243 SYAAF
+2243 
-2248 EKAYAAAEE
+2248 
-2257 VLANADATKDEVENA
+2257 T
-2272 AANLEAAVEGLQEKP
+2272 AVF
-2287 ETVVSKDA
+2287 
-2295 LQALYDEVKDKSED
+2295 EVKASGTGLTYQWQYRNASGGTWRNSSMAGNDEASISVPITSARDGQMYRCVVTGENGGSVTSNVVYLTVGTVDTTPVITAQPEDFTGASGETAQFTVQATGTGLTYQWQYCNATSNIWRNSSMEGNDTDTISVTAASYRNGQKYRCIVTSED
-2309 DYTAESWKAFADV
+2309 GRSITTE
-2322 LKAAKAVLED
+2322 
-2332 KDAVQAEVD
+2332 
-2341 AAYGALKTAADAL
+2341 T
-2354 QARPSDPGQ
+2354 
-2363 PGADK
+2363 
-2368 DQLQNLYDSN
+2368 
-2378 KDIEQGSYTDAS
+2378 
-2390 YQAYKD
+2390 
-2396 ALKAAQAVLNDP
+2396 AVLNV
-2408 DATQEEV
+2408 TE
-2415 SRAYS
+2415 
-2420 ELLDA
+2420 
-2425 VKGLTDGK
+2425 
-2433 APQKD
+2433 
-2438 PSGDTQGQDPDKDA
+2438 
-2452 AKNEGAVQTG
+2452 
-2462 DTTPAAA
+2462 
-2469 VAVIAA
+2469 
-2475 AAVLAAIAAITV
+2475 
-2487 IIIRRRRN
+2487 
-2495 R
+2495 

>member
-1 MKPAKKWIA
+1 MKVIKKCVA
-10 AAAAAAMTLTSLPA
+10 AAAAAALTLTSLPA
-24 AGPVMDVQA
+24 APAVTVQA
-33 AGGVDQTV
+33 ADGVDQTV

-78 SEQLTSE
+78 SEALTSQ
-85 AARLFFSDEG
+85 AADLFFSENG
-95 LDMNIGRYNVGGGD
+95 LNMNIGRYNVGGGD
-109 APHEVAE
+109 APHEIEE
-116 VTVNE
+116 VPVNE
-121 NAQFYDLETEG
+121 KAQFYDLETEG
-132 RTPEYAGTSMSVGTN
+132 RTPEYAGTSMEVNDITE
-147 TGMNSVQFS
+147 MQSVQFS
-156 ASDADFGFT
+156 KSDADFGFT

-170 GSFKAIGWINELGD
+170 GTFKAIGWINELGD
-184 EPGQGDNL
+184 EAGQGDNL
-192 HYTVNVEEAGTY
+192 HYTVNVEEEGTY
-204 TVKLLLTLT
+204 TVKLLLTLS
-213 GSNERAAAIRVNGT
+213 GSNERAVAIRVNGT
-227 DDYVVDADTVNANT
+227 DDHVVDADTVNANV
-241 IAKGNNN
+241 IASGSNNM
-248 NLFSVP
+248 LFSVA
-254 ISGVEL
+254 ISDVAL
-260 KAGENTI
+260 NAGENTI
-267 DIGGSGDWMLDF
+267 DIGGSGDWTLDF

-290 GVVPEAD
+290 GVVPEED
-297 EFAHSE
+297 EFAHAE

-310 GVPGSC
+310 GVPGYC
-316 VDVTKMDPDKD
+316 TDVTKMDPDKD
-327 ESYYINE
+327 ESYYIND

-346 AWNYDWD
+346 AWNYDWE

-359 NMLKAAAA
+359 NVLKAAAV
-367 ASGTDFIAEAFSN
+367 ASGEEFIAEAFSN

-391 SSGHTDSNQD
+391 SSGNTDSNKD
-401 NLRSDSYTAFAKYMA
+401 NLREDSYKAFAKYMA

-422 ESEGVIDF
+422 EDEGVIDF
-430 QSTDPMNEPYTNY
+430 QSTDPMNEPNTNY

-448 NKQEGCHFDQGESQS
+448 NKQEGCHFDPGDSQS
-463 RILVELNKELESR
+463 NILIALNEELESR
-476 GIDIIICGTD
+476 GIDIIISGTD
-486 ETSIDTQITSYN
+486 ETSIDTQINSYN

-504 KNVIERIDTHTYSGS
+504 KNVISRIDTHSYSGS

-537 SEVDGTYTAGTDAGE
+537 SEVDGTYTAGTNAGE

-589 YGQRWVDM
+589 YGQRWVNM

-609 MQAWKPNDNS
+609 VEAWKPNADS

-670 EGDKA
+670 EGGKA
-675 VIVAMNTSGEDKTWK
+675 VIVALNTSDKDKTWK
-690 FDLSG
+690 FDLSA

-710 SMDDGEKWADVT
+710 TMADGEKWADVT
-722 AIDNI
+722 DSDNI

-748 IVEGVNGIREDAG
+748 IVEGVGAIREDAG
-761 DEENPAVSEIEV
+761 EDTNPAVSEIEV
-773 SADQVSGGKV
+773 GADQVSGGKV
-783 WNNGTTNTPQTVIDE
+783 WNDGTTNTPQTVIDG
-798 NYATFYDGVDADDG
+798 NYETYYDGVDSDDG
-812 TPGYVEFDLGE
+812 TPGYVMFDLGE
-823 AKEIAAFSYAPRSG
+823 AKEIAAFSYAPRNG

-845 TIYGSNDGT
+845 TIYGSHNGT
-854 DWTPIYTIDSAPSQG
+854 DWTPIYTIDSAPAQG
-869 KETFVYY
+869 SDTFVYY
-876 RDFNE
+876 RDFND
-881 GKTVSY
+881 GKAVTY
-887 RYVKIERAS
+887 QYVKIERAS

-938 EDGTAKEVSVSWD
+938 EDGETKEVSVTWD
-951 LGSIDVGWDE
+951 LDSIDVGWDE
-961 MKLYDC
+961 MDLYDC

-1032 QVKTADNSW
+1032 QAKTADNSW

-1159 GDPVLGWIS
+1159 VNKHTTFTDPEDYL
-1168 VNAVKE
+1168 NA
-1174 EVPEEVKPVA
+1174 
-1184 HYDMSHEGDVLTD
+1184 
-1197 ISGNGNDATLYDTAD
+1197 
-1212 SDFAVYGDEEVLQFN
+1212 
-1227 NEQYATIPSGVIDDA
+1227 
-1242 AAFTVQAVV
+1242 
-1251 SAPTTADNWVWCIG
+1251 
-1265 DGIGQWGDGK
+1265 
-1275 ISDYIF
+1275 
-1281 MSANSGQSGYVDS
+1281 
-1294 VLAAVKVGSEAS
+1294 
-1306 GGESRMPVPDSKLSG
+1306 
-1321 GYTTVTI
+1321 
-1328 VSDGGTLT
+1328 
-1336 MYMDGKKVS
+1336 
-1345 ELKHDKDLSN
+1345 
-1355 MIPDGDIL
+1355 
-1363 GYIGQ
+1363 
-1368 SLYEPDRKLIAN
+1368 
-1380 ISDIR
+1380 
-1385 IWDTALDAETA
+1385 ALDQ
-1396 ASVAPATEEKTE
+1396 V
-1408 MLLADIQDAMLNGN
+1408 
-1422 ASAEEVKSDLSF
+1422 
-1434 PVNVDGVDLT
+1434 
-1444 WEVPE
+1444 
-1449 NAAVAENGKIT
+1449 
-1460 LPEKDTDVTVKVTYT
+1460 
-1475 CYGAENTVKFPLTVK
+1475 
-1490 GENIDEILDT
+1490 
-1500 AEEALDIPNRDDVR
+1500 DIPNKDDVR
-1514 GNITLPESTESG
+1514 GNITLSDQVKVDGET
-1526 VVITWAT
+1526 VNVTWET
-1533 DHPEIVDVKSHDVAG
+1533 SHPEIVDVESHEVEG
-1548 YDPMPAGVVTRP
+1548 YDAMPAGVVTRP
-1560 ETDTEVKVTAT
+1560 AEDTEVTMTAT
-1571 LTYKDETR
+1571 LSYGEETR
-1579 TKEFTLK
+1579 TKEITLN

-1611 YADGE
+1611 YSDGE
-1616 QIYFASSRDGMNWDD
+1616 QIYFASSQDGLNWDD
-1631 LNNNNPVLTSTLGEE
+1631 LNNNEPVLTSTLGEE

-1693 TDLVNWSDQRMVE
+1693 TDLVNWSNQRMVE
-1706 VSAEIGAG
+1706 VSADIGAG

-1719 EATYDPATGEYVVYW
+1719 EATYDPLTGEYVVYW

-1806 EKSSSV
+1806 EKSDSV
-1812 LGEFTQIPSDS
+1812 LGKFTQIPSDS
-1823 LNSEDNQWVEG
+1823 LNSSDNQWVEG

-1890 HGTPIRVT
+1890 HGTPLRVT
-1898 AEEYARIMEA
+1898 AEEYARIMAA

-1949 GVSFEGNPFSYVT
+1949 GVSFEGNPYSYVT

-1968 GTTAEAIANV
+1968 GSTVEAIANV

-2013 AADQAKMDDNAW
+2013 AADQAKTADNTW
-2025 GYTSIVGSD
+2025 GYVSVVGD
-2034 DSADMTGYSQSSASN
+2034 KDGADMTGYSQNSAAN
-2049 PYTGGWWARGGKN
+2049 PYAGGYWARGGKN
-2062 ISYQVTL
+2062 ISYQITL
-2069 PAGEHTIML
+2069 PAGDHQIML

-2092 FYSVNGGA
+2092 YYSVNGGT
-2100 ETKLCDFDAVNG
+2100 ETKLCDFDAVNS
-2112 QPRYASGTITL
+2112 QERYASGTISL
-2123 DEEAVVTLT
+2123 DEEALVTLT

-2146 AVSGIAEGSEISLDE
+2146 SVSDVTEPAALQITANPEDYAGVKGETAVFTVAAEGTGL
-2161 LQNAVNEANALNAE
+2161 
-2175 DYTSGSYQ
+2175 SYQ
-2183 AVSEALDAA
+2183 WQYCNAA
-2192 SAELLNPTSQ
+2192 SSIWRDSSMEGSNSENVSVPIASYRDGQKYRCVVT
-2202 AEVDAAADALNAAV
+2202 DAYGNTA
-2216 AALVDISDLRAA
+2216 
-2228 VEKYADLTSDAYTEE
+2228 TSDAAVLTMVEPEAPKITGQPADYTGTVGE
-2243 SYAAF
+2243 
-2248 EKAYAAAEE
+2248 
-2257 VLANADATKDEVENA
+2257 T
-2272 AANLEAAVEGLQEKP
+2272 AVF
-2287 ETVVSKDA
+2287 
-2295 LQALYDEVKDKSED
+2295 EVKASGTGLTYQWQYRNASGGTWRNSSMAGNDEASISVPITSARDGQMYRCVVTGENGGSVTSNVVYLTVGTVDTTPVITAQPEDFTGASGETAQFTVQATGTGLTYQWQYCNATSNIWRNSSMEGNDTDTISVTAASYRNGQKYRCIVTSED
-2309 DYTAESWKAFADV
+2309 GRSITTE
-2322 LKAAKAVLED
+2322 
-2332 KDAVQAEVD
+2332 
-2341 AAYGALKTAADAL
+2341 T
-2354 QARPSDPGQ
+2354 
-2363 PGADK
+2363 
-2368 DQLQNLYDSN
+2368 
-2378 KDIEQGSYTDAS
+2378 
-2390 YQAYKD
+2390 
-2396 ALKAAQAVLNDP
+2396 AVLNV
-2408 DATQEEV
+2408 TE
-2415 SRAYS
+2415 
-2420 ELLDA
+2420 
-2425 VKGLTDGK
+2425 
-2433 APQKD
+2433 
-2438 PSGDTQGQDPDKDA
+2438 
-2452 AKNEGAVQTG
+2452 
-2462 DTTPAAA
+2462 
-2469 VAVIAA
+2469 
-2475 AAVLAAIAAITV
+2475 
-2487 IIIRRRRN
+2487 
-2495 R
+2495 

>member
-1 MKPAKKWIA
+1 MKVIKKCVA
-10 AAAAAAMTLTSLPA
+10 AAAAAALTLTSLPA
-24 AGPVMDVQA
+24 APAVTVQA
-33 AGGVDQTV
+33 ADGVDQTV

-78 SEQLTSE
+78 SEALTSQ
-85 AARLFFSDEG
+85 AADLFFSENG
-95 LDMNIGRYNVGGGD
+95 LNMNIGRYNVGGGD
-109 APHEVAE
+109 APHEIEE
-116 VTVNE
+116 VPVNE
-121 NAQFYDLETEG
+121 KAQFYDLETDG
-132 RTPEYAGTSMSVGTN
+132 RTPEYAGTSMKVNEN
-147 TGMNSVQFS
+147 TEMQNVQFS
-156 ASDADFGFT
+156 KSDADFGFT

-170 GSFKAIGWINELGD
+170 GTFKAIGWINELGD
-184 EPGQGDNL
+184 EAGQGDNL
-192 HYTVNVEEAGTY
+192 HYTVNVEEAGNY

-213 GSNERAAAIRVNGT
+213 GSNERAVAIRVNGT
-227 DDYVVDADTVNANT
+227 DDHVVDADTVNANV
-241 IAKGNNN
+241 IASGSNNM
-248 NLFSVP
+248 LFSVA
-254 ISGVEL
+254 ISDVAL
-260 KAGENTI
+260 NAGENTI
-267 DIGGSGDWMLDF
+267 DIGGSGDWTLDF

-290 GVVPEAD
+290 GVVPEED
-297 EFAHSE
+297 EFAHAE

-310 GVPGSC
+310 GVPGYC
-316 VDVTKMDPDKD
+316 TDVTKMDPDKD
-327 ESYYINE
+327 ESYYIND

-346 AWNYDWD
+346 AWNYDWE

-359 NMLKAAAA
+359 NVLKAAAV
-367 ASGTDFIAEAFSN
+367 ASGEEFIAEAFSN

-391 SSGHTDSNQD
+391 SSGNTDSNKD
-401 NLRSDSYTAFAKYMA
+401 NLREDSYKAFAKYMA

-422 ESEGVIDF
+422 EDEGVIDF
-430 QSTDPMNEPYTNY
+430 QSTDPMNEPNTNY

-448 NKQEGCHFDQGESQS
+448 NKQEGCHFDPGDSQS
-463 RILVELNKELESR
+463 NILIALNEELESR
-476 GIDIIICGTD
+476 GIDIIISGTD
-486 ETSIDTQITSYN
+486 ETSIDTQINSYN

-504 KNVIERIDTHTYSGS
+504 KNVISRIDTHSYSGS

-537 SEVDGTYTAGTDAGE
+537 SEVDGTYTAGTNAGE

-589 YGQRWVDM
+589 YGQRWVNM

-609 MQAWKPNDNS
+609 VEAWKPNADS

-670 EGDKA
+670 EGGKA
-675 VIVAMNTSGEDKTWK
+675 VIVALNTSDKDKTWK
-690 FDLSG
+690 FDLSA

-710 SMDDGEKWADVT
+710 TMADGEKWADVT
-722 AIDNI
+722 DSDNI

-748 IVEGVNGIREDAG
+748 IVEGVGAIREDAG
-761 DEENPAVSEIEV
+761 EDTNPAVSEIEV
-773 SADQVSGGKV
+773 GADQVSGGKV
-783 WNNGTTNTPQTVIDE
+783 WNDGTTNTPQTVIDG
-798 NYATFYDGVDADDG
+798 NYETYYDGVDSDDG
-812 TPGYVEFDLGE
+812 TPGYVMFDLGE
-823 AKEIAAFSYAPRSG
+823 AKEIAAFSYAPRNG

-845 TIYGSNDGT
+845 TIYGSHNGT
-854 DWTPIYTIDSAPSQG
+854 DWTPIYTIDSAPAQG
-869 KETFVYY
+869 SDTFVYY
-876 RDFNE
+876 RDFND
-881 GKTVSY
+881 GKAVTY
-887 RYVKIERAS
+887 QYVKIERAS

-938 EDGTAKEVSVSWD
+938 EDGETKEVSVTWD
-951 LGSIDVGWDE
+951 LDSIDVGWDE
-961 MKLYDC
+961 MDLYDC

-1032 QVKTADNSW
+1032 QAKTADNSW

-1159 GDPVLGWIS
+1159 VNKHTTFTDPEDYL
-1168 VNAVKE
+1168 NA
-1174 EVPEEVKPVA
+1174 
-1184 HYDMSHEGDVLTD
+1184 
-1197 ISGNGNDATLYDTAD
+1197 
-1212 SDFAVYGDEEVLQFN
+1212 
-1227 NEQYATIPSGVIDDA
+1227 
-1242 AAFTVQAVV
+1242 
-1251 SAPTTADNWVWCIG
+1251 
-1265 DGIGQWGDGK
+1265 
-1275 ISDYIF
+1275 
-1281 MSANSGQSGYVDS
+1281 
-1294 VLAAVKVGSEAS
+1294 
-1306 GGESRMPVPDSKLSG
+1306 
-1321 GYTTVTI
+1321 
-1328 VSDGGTLT
+1328 
-1336 MYMDGKKVS
+1336 
-1345 ELKHDKDLSN
+1345 
-1355 MIPDGDIL
+1355 
-1363 GYIGQ
+1363 
-1368 SLYEPDRKLIAN
+1368 
-1380 ISDIR
+1380 
-1385 IWDTALDAETA
+1385 ALDQ
-1396 ASVAPATEEKTE
+1396 V
-1408 MLLADIQDAMLNGN
+1408 
-1422 ASAEEVKSDLSF
+1422 
-1434 PVNVDGVDLT
+1434 
-1444 WEVPE
+1444 
-1449 NAAVAENGKIT
+1449 
-1460 LPEKDTDVTVKVTYT
+1460 
-1475 CYGAENTVKFPLTVK
+1475 
-1490 GENIDEILDT
+1490 
-1500 AEEALDIPNRDDVR
+1500 DIPNKDDVR
-1514 GNITLPESTESG
+1514 GNITLSDQVKVDGET
-1526 VVITWAT
+1526 VNVTWET
-1533 DHPEIVDVKSHDVAG
+1533 SHPEIVDVESHEVEG
-1548 YDPMPAGVVTRP
+1548 YDAMPAGVVTRP
-1560 ETDTEVKVTAT
+1560 AEDTEVTMTAI
-1571 LTYKDETR
+1571 LSYGEETR
-1579 TKEFTLK
+1579 TKEITLN

-1611 YADGE
+1611 YSDGE
-1616 QIYFASSRDGMNWDD
+1616 QIYFASSQDGLNWDD
-1631 LNNNNPVLTSTLGEE
+1631 LNNNEPVLTSTLGEE

-1693 TDLVNWSDQRMVE
+1693 TDLVNWSNQRMVE
-1706 VSAEIGAG
+1706 VSADIGAG

-1719 EATYDPATGEYVVYW
+1719 EATYDPLTGEYVVYW

-1834 PTIFKLNSDDAAEDT
+1834 PTIFKLNSDDVAEDT

-1890 HGTPIRVT
+1890 HGTPLRVT
-1898 AEEYARIMEA
+1898 AEEYARIMAA

-1917 VTVMGETPDLPD
+1917 MTVMGETPDLPD

-1949 GVSFEGNPFSYVT
+1949 GVSFEGNPYSYVT

-1968 GTTAEAIANV
+1968 GSTVEAIANV

-2013 AADQAKMDDNAW
+2013 AADQAKTADNTW
-2025 GYTSIVGSD
+2025 GYVSVVGD
-2034 DSADMTGYSQSSASN
+2034 KDGADMTGYSQNSAAN
-2049 PYTGGWWARGGKN
+2049 PYAGGYWARGGKN
-2062 ISYQVTL
+2062 ISYQITL
-2069 PAGEHTIML
+2069 PAGDHQIML

-2092 FYSVNGGA
+2092 YYSVNGGT
-2100 ETKLCDFDAVNG
+2100 ETKLCDFDAVNS
-2112 QPRYASGTITL
+2112 QERYASGTISL
-2123 DEEAVVTLT
+2123 DEEALVTLT

-2146 AVSGIAEGSEISLDE
+2146 SVSDVTEPAALQITANPEDYAGVKGETAVFTVAAEGTGL
-2161 LQNAVNEANALNAE
+2161 
-2175 DYTSGSYQ
+2175 SYQ
-2183 AVSEALDAA
+2183 WQYCNAA
-2192 SAELLNPTSQ
+2192 SSIWRDSSMEGSNSENVSVPIASYRDGQKYRCVVT
-2202 AEVDAAADALNAAV
+2202 DAYGNTA
-2216 AALVDISDLRAA
+2216 
-2228 VEKYADLTSDAYTEE
+2228 TSDAAVLTMVEPEAPKITGQPADYTGTVGE
-2243 SYAAF
+2243 
-2248 EKAYAAAEE
+2248 
-2257 VLANADATKDEVENA
+2257 T
-2272 AANLEAAVEGLQEKP
+2272 AVF
-2287 ETVVSKDA
+2287 
-2295 LQALYDEVKDKSED
+2295 EVKASGTGLTYQWQYRNASGGTWRNSSMAGNDEASISVPITSARDGQMYRCVVTGENGGSVTSNVVYLTVGTVDTTPVITAQPEDFTGASGETAQFTVQATGTGLTYQWQYCNATSNIWRNSSMEGNDTDTISVTAASYRNGQKYRCIVTSED
-2309 DYTAESWKAFADV
+2309 GRSITTE
-2322 LKAAKAVLED
+2322 
-2332 KDAVQAEVD
+2332 
-2341 AAYGALKTAADAL
+2341 T
-2354 QARPSDPGQ
+2354 
-2363 PGADK
+2363 
-2368 DQLQNLYDSN
+2368 
-2378 KDIEQGSYTDAS
+2378 
-2390 YQAYKD
+2390 
-2396 ALKAAQAVLNDP
+2396 AVLNV
-2408 DATQEEV
+2408 TE
-2415 SRAYS
+2415 
-2420 ELLDA
+2420 
-2425 VKGLTDGK
+2425 
-2433 APQKD
+2433 
-2438 PSGDTQGQDPDKDA
+2438 
-2452 AKNEGAVQTG
+2452 
-2462 DTTPAAA
+2462 
-2469 VAVIAA
+2469 
-2475 AAVLAAIAAITV
+2475 
-2487 IIIRRRRN
+2487 
-2495 R
+2495 

>member
-1 MKPAKKWIA
+1 MKVIKKCVA
-10 AAAAAAMTLTSLPA
+10 AAAAAALTLTSLPA
-24 AGPVMDVQA
+24 APAVTVQA
-33 AGGVDQTV
+33 ADGVDQTV

-78 SEQLTSE
+78 SEALTSQ
-85 AARLFFSDEG
+85 AADLFFSENG
-95 LDMNIGRYNVGGGD
+95 LNMNIGRYNVGGGD
-109 APHEVAE
+109 APHEIEE
-116 VTVNE
+116 VPVNE
-121 NAQFYDLETEG
+121 KAQFYDLETEG
-132 RTPEYAGTSMSVGTN
+132 RTPEYAGTSMEVNDITE
-147 TGMNSVQFS
+147 MQSVQFS
-156 ASDADFGFT
+156 KSDADFGFT

-170 GSFKAIGWINELGD
+170 GTFKAIGWINELGD
-184 EPGQGDNL
+184 EAGQGDNL
-192 HYTVNVEEAGTY
+192 HYTVNVEEAGNY
-204 TVKLLLTLT
+204 TVKLLLTLS
-213 GSNERAAAIRVNGT
+213 GSNERAVAIRVNGT
-227 DDYVVDADTVNANT
+227 DDHVVDADTVNANV
-241 IAKGNNN
+241 IASGSNNM
-248 NLFSVP
+248 LFSVA
-254 ISGVEL
+254 ISDVAL
-260 KAGENTI
+260 NAGENTI
-267 DIGGSGDWMLDF
+267 DIGGSGDWTLDF

-290 GVVPEAD
+290 GVVPEED
-297 EFAHSE
+297 EFAHAE

-310 GVPGSC
+310 GVPGYC
-316 VDVTKMDPDKD
+316 TDVTKMDPDKD
-327 ESYYINE
+327 ESYYIND

-346 AWNYDWD
+346 AWNYDWE

-359 NMLKAAAA
+359 NVLKAAAV
-367 ASGTDFIAEAFSN
+367 ASGEEFIAEAFSN

-391 SSGHTDSNQD
+391 SSGNTDSNKD
-401 NLRSDSYTAFAKYMA
+401 NLREDSYKAFAKYMA

-422 ESEGVIDF
+422 EDEGVIDF
-430 QSTDPMNEPYTNY
+430 QSTDPMNEPNTNY

-448 NKQEGCHFDQGESQS
+448 NKQEGCHFDPGDSQS
-463 RILVELNKELESR
+463 NILIALNEELESR
-476 GIDIIICGTD
+476 GIDIIISGTD
-486 ETSIDTQITSYN
+486 ETSIDTQINSYN

-504 KNVIERIDTHTYSGS
+504 KNVISRIDTHSYSGS

-537 SEVDGTYTAGTDAGE
+537 SEVDGTYTAGTNAGE

-589 YGQRWVDM
+589 YGQRWVNM

-609 MQAWKPNDNS
+609 VEAWKPNADS

-670 EGDKA
+670 EGGKA
-675 VIVAMNTSGEDKTWK
+675 VIVALNTSDKDKTWK
-690 FDLSG
+690 FDLSA

-710 SMDDGEKWADVT
+710 TMADGEKWADVT
-722 AIDNI
+722 DSDNI

-748 IVEGVNGIREDAG
+748 IVEGVGAIREDAG
-761 DEENPAVSEIEV
+761 EDTNPAVSEIEV
-773 SADQVSGGKV
+773 GADQVSGGKV
-783 WNNGTTNTPQTVIDE
+783 WNDGTTNTPQTVIDG
-798 NYATFYDGVDADDG
+798 NYETYYDGVDSDDG
-812 TPGYVEFDLGE
+812 TPGYVMFDLGE
-823 AKEIAAFSYAPRSG
+823 AKEIAAFSYAPRNG

-845 TIYGSNDGT
+845 TIYGSHNGT
-854 DWTPIYTIDSAPSQG
+854 DWTPIYTIDSAPAQG
-869 KETFVYY
+869 SDTFVYY
-876 RDFNE
+876 RDFND
-881 GKTVSY
+881 GKAVTY
-887 RYVKIERAS
+887 QYVKIERAS

-938 EDGTAKEVSVSWD
+938 EDGETKEVSVTWD
-951 LGSIDVGWDE
+951 LDSIDVGWDE
-961 MKLYDC
+961 MDLYDC

-1032 QVKTADNSW
+1032 QAKTADNSW

-1159 GDPVLGWIS
+1159 VNKHTTFTDPEDYL
-1168 VNAVKE
+1168 NA
-1174 EVPEEVKPVA
+1174 
-1184 HYDMSHEGDVLTD
+1184 
-1197 ISGNGNDATLYDTAD
+1197 
-1212 SDFAVYGDEEVLQFN
+1212 
-1227 NEQYATIPSGVIDDA
+1227 
-1242 AAFTVQAVV
+1242 
-1251 SAPTTADNWVWCIG
+1251 
-1265 DGIGQWGDGK
+1265 
-1275 ISDYIF
+1275 
-1281 MSANSGQSGYVDS
+1281 
-1294 VLAAVKVGSEAS
+1294 
-1306 GGESRMPVPDSKLSG
+1306 
-1321 GYTTVTI
+1321 
-1328 VSDGGTLT
+1328 
-1336 MYMDGKKVS
+1336 
-1345 ELKHDKDLSN
+1345 
-1355 MIPDGDIL
+1355 
-1363 GYIGQ
+1363 
-1368 SLYEPDRKLIAN
+1368 
-1380 ISDIR
+1380 
-1385 IWDTALDAETA
+1385 ALDQ
-1396 ASVAPATEEKTE
+1396 V
-1408 MLLADIQDAMLNGN
+1408 
-1422 ASAEEVKSDLSF
+1422 
-1434 PVNVDGVDLT
+1434 
-1444 WEVPE
+1444 
-1449 NAAVAENGKIT
+1449 
-1460 LPEKDTDVTVKVTYT
+1460 
-1475 CYGAENTVKFPLTVK
+1475 
-1490 GENIDEILDT
+1490 
-1500 AEEALDIPNRDDVR
+1500 DIPNKDDVR
-1514 GNITLPESTESG
+1514 GNITLSDQVKVDGET
-1526 VVITWAT
+1526 VNVTWET
-1533 DHPEIVDVKSHDVAG
+1533 SHPEIVDVESHEVEG
-1548 YDPMPAGVVTRP
+1548 YDAMPAGVVTRP
-1560 ETDTEVKVTAT
+1560 AEDTEVTMTAT
-1571 LTYKDETR
+1571 LSYGEETR
-1579 TKEFTLK
+1579 TKEITLN

-1611 YADGE
+1611 YSDGE
-1616 QIYFASSRDGMNWDD
+1616 QIYFASSQDGLNWDD
-1631 LNNNNPVLTSTLGEE
+1631 LNNNEPVLTSTLGEE

-1693 TDLVNWSDQRMVE
+1693 TDLVNWSNQRMVE
-1706 VSAEIGAG
+1706 VSADIGAG

-1719 EATYDPATGEYVVYW
+1719 EATYDPLTGEYVVYW

-1806 EKSSSV
+1806 EKSDSV
-1812 LGEFTQIPSDS
+1812 LGKFTQIPSDS
-1823 LNSEDNQWVEG
+1823 LNSSDNQWVEG

-1890 HGTPIRVT
+1890 HGTPLRVT
-1898 AEEYARIMEA
+1898 AEEYARIMAA

-1917 VTVMGETPDLPD
+1917 MTVMGETPDLPD

-1949 GVSFEGNPFSYVT
+1949 GVSFEGNPYSYVT

-1968 GTTAEAIANV
+1968 GSTVEAIANV

-2013 AADQAKMDDNAW
+2013 AADQAKTADNTW
-2025 GYTSIVGSD
+2025 GYVSVVGD
-2034 DSADMTGYSQSSASN
+2034 KDGADMTGYSQNSAAN
-2049 PYTGGWWARGGKN
+2049 PYAGGYWARGGKN
-2062 ISYQVTL
+2062 ISYQITL
-2069 PAGEHTIML
+2069 PAGDHQIML

-2092 FYSVNGGA
+2092 YYSVNGGT
-2100 ETKLCDFDAVNG
+2100 ETKLCDFDAVNS
-2112 QPRYASGTITL
+2112 QERYASGTISL
-2123 DEEAVVTLT
+2123 DEEALVTLT

-2146 AVSGIAEGSEISLDE
+2146 SVSDVTEPAALQITANPEDYAGVKGETAVFTVAAEGTGL
-2161 LQNAVNEANALNAE
+2161 
-2175 DYTSGSYQ
+2175 SYQ
-2183 AVSEALDAA
+2183 WQYCNAA
-2192 SAELLNPTSQ
+2192 SSIWRDSSMEGSNSENVSVPIASYRDGQKYRCVVT
-2202 AEVDAAADALNAAV
+2202 DAYGNTA
-2216 AALVDISDLRAA
+2216 
-2228 VEKYADLTSDAYTEE
+2228 TSDAAVLTMVEPEAPKITGQPADYTGTVGE
-2243 SYAAF
+2243 
-2248 EKAYAAAEE
+2248 
-2257 VLANADATKDEVENA
+2257 T
-2272 AANLEAAVEGLQEKP
+2272 AVF
-2287 ETVVSKDA
+2287 
-2295 LQALYDEVKDKSED
+2295 EVKASGTGLTYQWQYRNASGGTWRNSSMAGNDEASISVPITSARDGQMYRCVVTGENGGSVTSNVVYLTVGTVDTTPVITAQPEDFTGASGETAQFTVQATGTGLTYQWQYCNATSNIWRNSSMEGNDTDTISVTAASYRNGQKYRCIVTSED
-2309 DYTAESWKAFADV
+2309 GRSITTE
-2322 LKAAKAVLED
+2322 
-2332 KDAVQAEVD
+2332 
-2341 AAYGALKTAADAL
+2341 T
-2354 QARPSDPGQ
+2354 
-2363 PGADK
+2363 
-2368 DQLQNLYDSN
+2368 
-2378 KDIEQGSYTDAS
+2378 
-2390 YQAYKD
+2390 
-2396 ALKAAQAVLNDP
+2396 AVLNV
-2408 DATQEEV
+2408 TE
-2415 SRAYS
+2415 
-2420 ELLDA
+2420 
-2425 VKGLTDGK
+2425 
-2433 APQKD
+2433 
-2438 PSGDTQGQDPDKDA
+2438 
-2452 AKNEGAVQTG
+2452 
-2462 DTTPAAA
+2462 
-2469 VAVIAA
+2469 
-2475 AAVLAAIAAITV
+2475 
-2487 IIIRRRRN
+2487 
-2495 R
+2495 

>member
-1 MKPAKKWIA
+1 MKVIKKCVA
-10 AAAAAAMTLTSLPA
+10 AAAAAALTLTSLPA
-24 AGPVMDVQA
+24 APAVTVQA
-33 AGGVDQTV
+33 ADGVDQTV

-78 SEQLTSE
+78 SEALTSQ
-85 AARLFFSDEG
+85 AADLFFSENG
-95 LDMNIGRYNVGGGD
+95 LNMNIGRYNVGGGD
-109 APHEVAE
+109 APHEIEE
-116 VTVNE
+116 VPVNE
-121 NAQFYDLETEG
+121 KAQFYDLETDG
-132 RTPEYAGTSMSVGTN
+132 RTPEYAGTSMKVNEN
-147 TGMNSVQFS
+147 TEMQNVQFS
-156 ASDADFGFT
+156 KSDADFGFT

-170 GSFKAIGWINELGD
+170 GTFKAIGWINELGD
-184 EPGQGDNL
+184 EAGQGDNL
-192 HYTVNVEEAGTY
+192 HYTVNVEEAGNY

-213 GSNERAAAIRVNGT
+213 GSNERAVAIRVNGT
-227 DDYVVDADTVNANT
+227 DDHVVDADTVNANV
-241 IAKGNNN
+241 IASGSNNM
-248 NLFSVP
+248 LFSVA
-254 ISGVEL
+254 ISDVAL
-260 KAGENTI
+260 NAGENTI
-267 DIGGSGDWMLDF
+267 DIGGSGDWTLDF

-290 GVVPEAD
+290 GVVPEED
-297 EFAHSE
+297 EFAHAE

-310 GVPGSC
+310 GVPGYC
-316 VDVTKMDPDKD
+316 TDVTKMDPDKD
-327 ESYYINE
+327 ESYYIND

-346 AWNYDWD
+346 AWNYDWE

-359 NMLKAAAA
+359 NVLKAAAV
-367 ASGTDFIAEAFSN
+367 ASGEEFIAEAFSN

-391 SSGHTDSNQD
+391 SSGNTDSNKD
-401 NLRSDSYTAFAKYMA
+401 NLREDSYKAFAKYMA

-422 ESEGVIDF
+422 EDEGVIDF
-430 QSTDPMNEPYTNY
+430 QSTDPMNEPNTNY

-448 NKQEGCHFDQGESQS
+448 NKQEGCHFDPGDSQS
-463 RILVELNKELESR
+463 NILIALNEELESR
-476 GIDIIICGTD
+476 GIDIIISGTD
-486 ETSIDTQITSYN
+486 ETSIDTQINSYN

-504 KNVIERIDTHTYSGS
+504 KNVISRIDTHSYSGS

-537 SEVDGTYTAGTDAGE
+537 SEVDGTYTAGTNAGE

-589 YGQRWVDM
+589 YGQRWVNM

-609 MQAWKPNDNS
+609 VEAWKPNADS

-670 EGDKA
+670 EGGKA
-675 VIVAMNTSGEDKTWK
+675 VIVALNTSDKDKTWK
-690 FDLSG
+690 FDLSA

-710 SMDDGEKWADVT
+710 TMADGEKWADVT
-722 AIDNI
+722 DSDNI

-748 IVEGVNGIREDAG
+748 IVEGVGAIREDAG
-761 DEENPAVSEIEV
+761 EDTNPAVSEIEV
-773 SADQVSGGKV
+773 GADQVSGGKV
-783 WNNGTTNTPQTVIDE
+783 WNDGTTNTPQTVIDG
-798 NYATFYDGVDADDG
+798 NYETYYDGVDSDDG
-812 TPGYVEFDLGE
+812 TPGYVMFDLGE
-823 AKEIAAFSYAPRSG
+823 AKEIAAFSYAPRNG

-845 TIYGSNDGT
+845 TIYGSHNGT
-854 DWTPIYTIDSAPSQG
+854 DWTPIYTIDSAPAQG
-869 KETFVYY
+869 SDTFVYY
-876 RDFNE
+876 RDFND
-881 GKTVSY
+881 GKAVTY
-887 RYVKIERAS
+887 QYVKIERAS

-938 EDGTAKEVSVSWD
+938 EGGETKEVSVTWD
-951 LGSIDVGWDE
+951 LDSIDVGWDE
-961 MKLYDC
+961 MDLYDC

-1032 QVKTADNSW
+1032 QAKTADNSW

-1159 GDPVLGWIS
+1159 VNKHTTFTDPEDYL
-1168 VNAVKE
+1168 NA
-1174 EVPEEVKPVA
+1174 
-1184 HYDMSHEGDVLTD
+1184 
-1197 ISGNGNDATLYDTAD
+1197 
-1212 SDFAVYGDEEVLQFN
+1212 
-1227 NEQYATIPSGVIDDA
+1227 
-1242 AAFTVQAVV
+1242 
-1251 SAPTTADNWVWCIG
+1251 
-1265 DGIGQWGDGK
+1265 
-1275 ISDYIF
+1275 
-1281 MSANSGQSGYVDS
+1281 
-1294 VLAAVKVGSEAS
+1294 
-1306 GGESRMPVPDSKLSG
+1306 
-1321 GYTTVTI
+1321 
-1328 VSDGGTLT
+1328 
-1336 MYMDGKKVS
+1336 
-1345 ELKHDKDLSN
+1345 
-1355 MIPDGDIL
+1355 
-1363 GYIGQ
+1363 
-1368 SLYEPDRKLIAN
+1368 
-1380 ISDIR
+1380 
-1385 IWDTALDAETA
+1385 ALDQ
-1396 ASVAPATEEKTE
+1396 V
-1408 MLLADIQDAMLNGN
+1408 
-1422 ASAEEVKSDLSF
+1422 
-1434 PVNVDGVDLT
+1434 
-1444 WEVPE
+1444 
-1449 NAAVAENGKIT
+1449 
-1460 LPEKDTDVTVKVTYT
+1460 
-1475 CYGAENTVKFPLTVK
+1475 
-1490 GENIDEILDT
+1490 
-1500 AEEALDIPNRDDVR
+1500 DIPNKDDVR
-1514 GNITLPESTESG
+1514 GNITLSDQVKVDGET
-1526 VVITWAT
+1526 VNVTWET
-1533 DHPEIVDVKSHDVAG
+1533 SHPEIVDVESHEVEG
-1548 YDPMPAGVVTRP
+1548 YDAMPAGVVTRP
-1560 ETDTEVKVTAT
+1560 AEDTEVTMTAT
-1571 LTYKDETR
+1571 LSYGEETR
-1579 TKEFTLK
+1579 TKEITLN

-1600 DYFFAYFAGEG
+1600 DYLFAYFAGEG
-1611 YADGE
+1611 YSDGE
-1616 QIYFASSRDGMNWDD
+1616 QIYFASSQDGLNWDD
-1631 LNNNNPVLTSTLGEE
+1631 LNNNEPVLTSTLGEE

-1693 TDLVNWSDQRMVE
+1693 TDLVNWSNQRMVE
-1706 VSAEIGAG
+1706 VSADIGAG

-1719 EATYDPATGEYVVYW
+1719 EATYDPLTGEYVVYW

-1806 EKSSSV
+1806 EKSDSV
-1812 LGEFTQIPSDS
+1812 LGKFTQIPSDS
-1823 LNSEDNQWVEG
+1823 LNSSDNQWVEG

-1890 HGTPIRVT
+1890 HGTPLRVT
-1898 AEEYARIMEA
+1898 AEEYARIMAA

-1917 VTVMGETPDLPD
+1917 MTVMGETPDLPD

-1949 GVSFEGNPFSYVT
+1949 GVSFEGNPYSYVT

-1968 GTTAEAIANV
+1968 GSTVEAIANV

-2013 AADQAKMDDNAW
+2013 AADQAKTADNTW
-2025 GYTSIVGSD
+2025 GYVSVVGD
-2034 DSADMTGYSQSSASN
+2034 KDGADMTGYSQNSAAN
-2049 PYTGGWWARGGKN
+2049 PYAGGYWARGGKN
-2062 ISYQVTL
+2062 ISYQITL
-2069 PAGEHTIML
+2069 PAGDHQIML

-2092 FYSVNGGA
+2092 YYSVNGGT
-2100 ETKLCDFDAVNG
+2100 ETKLCDFDAVNS
-2112 QPRYASGTITL
+2112 QERYASGTISL
-2123 DEEAVVTLT
+2123 DEEALVTLT

-2146 AVSGIAEGSEISLDE
+2146 SVSDVTEPAALQITANPEDYAGVKGETAVFTVAAEGTGL
-2161 LQNAVNEANALNAE
+2161 
-2175 DYTSGSYQ
+2175 SYQ
-2183 AVSEALDAA
+2183 WQYCNAA
-2192 SAELLNPTSQ
+2192 SSIWRDSSMEGSNSENVSVPIASYRDGQKYRCVVT
-2202 AEVDAAADALNAAV
+2202 DAYGNTA
-2216 AALVDISDLRAA
+2216 
-2228 VEKYADLTSDAYTEE
+2228 TSDAAVLTMVEPEAPKITGQPADYTGTVGE
-2243 SYAAF
+2243 
-2248 EKAYAAAEE
+2248 
-2257 VLANADATKDEVENA
+2257 T
-2272 AANLEAAVEGLQEKP
+2272 AVF
-2287 ETVVSKDA
+2287 
-2295 LQALYDEVKDKSED
+2295 EVKASGTGLTYQWQYRNASGGTWRNSSMAGNDEASISVPITSARDGQMYRCVVTGENGGSVTSNVVYLTVGTVDTTPVITAQPEDFTGASGETAQFTVQATGTGLTYQWQYCNATSNIWRNSSMEGNDTDTISVTAASYRNGQKYRCIVTSED
-2309 DYTAESWKAFADV
+2309 GRSITTE
-2322 LKAAKAVLED
+2322 
-2332 KDAVQAEVD
+2332 
-2341 AAYGALKTAADAL
+2341 T
-2354 QARPSDPGQ
+2354 
-2363 PGADK
+2363 
-2368 DQLQNLYDSN
+2368 
-2378 KDIEQGSYTDAS
+2378 
-2390 YQAYKD
+2390 
-2396 ALKAAQAVLNDP
+2396 AVLNV
-2408 DATQEEV
+2408 TE
-2415 SRAYS
+2415 
-2420 ELLDA
+2420 
-2425 VKGLTDGK
+2425 
-2433 APQKD
+2433 
-2438 PSGDTQGQDPDKDA
+2438 
-2452 AKNEGAVQTG
+2452 
-2462 DTTPAAA
+2462 
-2469 VAVIAA
+2469 
-2475 AAVLAAIAAITV
+2475 
-2487 IIIRRRRN
+2487 
-2495 R
+2495 

>member
-1 MKPAKKWIA
+1 MKVTKKWVAATA
-10 AAAAAAMTLTSLPA
+10 AAALTLTSLPA
-24 AGPVMDVQA
+24 MPGTTVQA
-33 AGGVDQTV
+33 AGSVDQTV

-78 SEQLTSE
+78 SEQLTSQ
-85 AARLFFSDEG
+85 AAELFFSDEG

-109 APHEVAE
+109 ATGEIQEVP
-116 VTVNE
+116 VNE
-121 NAQFYDLETEG
+121 NALFYDLETEG
-132 RTPEYAGTSMSVGTN
+132 RTPEYAGTSMEVNDITK
-147 TGMNSVQFS
+147 MQSVQFS
-156 ASDADFGFT
+156 KSDADFGFT

-170 GSFKAIGWINELGD
+170 GTFKAIGWINELGD
-184 EPGQGDNL
+184 EPGSGDNL
-192 HYTVNVEEAGTY
+192 HYTVNVEEEGTY

-213 GSNERAAAIRVNGT
+213 GSNERAVAIRVNGT
-227 DDYVVDADTVNANT
+227 DDYVVDADTVNANV
-241 IAKGNNN
+241 IASGSNNM
-248 NLFSVP
+248 LFSVA
-254 ISGVEL
+254 ISDVAL
-260 KAGENTI
+260 NAGENTI
-267 DIGGSGDWMLDF
+267 DIGGSGDWTLDF

-290 GVVPEAD
+290 GVVPEED
-297 EFAHSE
+297 EFAHAE

-310 GVPGSC
+310 GVPGYC
-316 VDVTKMDPDKD
+316 TDVTKMDPDKD
-327 ESYYINE
+327 ESYYIND

-346 AWNYDWD
+346 AWNYDWE

-359 NMLKAAAA
+359 NVLKAAAV
-367 ASGTDFIAEAFSN
+367 ASGEEFIAEAFSN

-391 SSGHTDSNQD
+391 SSGNTDSNKD
-401 NLRSDSYTAFAKYMA
+401 NLREDSYKAFAKYMA

-422 ESEGVIDF
+422 EDEGVIDF
-430 QSTDPMNEPYTNY
+430 QSTDPMNEPNTNY

-448 NKQEGCHFDQGESQS
+448 NKQEGCHFDPGDSQS
-463 RILVELNKELESR
+463 NILIALNEELESR
-476 GIDIIICGTD
+476 GIDIIISGTD
-486 ETSIDTQITSYN
+486 ETSIDTQINSYN

-504 KNVIERIDTHTYSGS
+504 KNVISRIDTHSYSGS

-537 SEVDGTYTAGTDAGE
+537 SEVDGTYTAGTNAGE

-589 YGQRWVDM
+589 YGQRWVNM

-609 MQAWKPNDNS
+609 VEAWKPNADS

-670 EGDKA
+670 EGGKA
-675 VIVAMNTSGEDKTWK
+675 VIVALNTSDKDKTWK
-690 FDLSG
+690 FDLSA

-710 SMDDGEKWADVT
+710 TMADGEKWADVT
-722 AIDNI
+722 DSDNI

-748 IVEGVNGIREDAG
+748 IVEGVGAIREDAG
-761 DEENPAVSEIEV
+761 EDTNPAVSEIEV
-773 SADQVSGGKV
+773 GADQVSGGKV
-783 WNNGTTNTPQTVIDE
+783 WNDGTTNTPQTVIDG
-798 NYATFYDGVDADDG
+798 NYETYYDGVDSDDG
-812 TPGYVEFDLGE
+812 TPGYVMFDLGE
-823 AKEIAAFSYAPRSG
+823 AKEIAAFSYAPRNG

-845 TIYGSNDGT
+845 TIYGSHNGT
-854 DWTPIYTIDSAPSQG
+854 DWTPIYTIDSAPAQG
-869 KETFVYY
+869 SDTFVYY
-876 RDFNE
+876 RDFND
-881 GKTVSY
+881 GKAVTY
-887 RYVKIERAS
+887 QYVKIERAS

-938 EDGTAKEVSVSWD
+938 EDGETKEVSVTWD
-951 LGSIDVGWDE
+951 LDSIDVGWDE
-961 MKLYDC
+961 MDLYDC

-1032 QVKTADNSW
+1032 QAKTADNSW

-1159 GDPVLGWIS
+1159 VNKHTTFTDPEDYL
-1168 VNAVKE
+1168 NA
-1174 EVPEEVKPVA
+1174 
-1184 HYDMSHEGDVLTD
+1184 
-1197 ISGNGNDATLYDTAD
+1197 
-1212 SDFAVYGDEEVLQFN
+1212 
-1227 NEQYATIPSGVIDDA
+1227 
-1242 AAFTVQAVV
+1242 
-1251 SAPTTADNWVWCIG
+1251 
-1265 DGIGQWGDGK
+1265 
-1275 ISDYIF
+1275 
-1281 MSANSGQSGYVDS
+1281 
-1294 VLAAVKVGSEAS
+1294 
-1306 GGESRMPVPDSKLSG
+1306 
-1321 GYTTVTI
+1321 
-1328 VSDGGTLT
+1328 
-1336 MYMDGKKVS
+1336 
-1345 ELKHDKDLSN
+1345 
-1355 MIPDGDIL
+1355 
-1363 GYIGQ
+1363 
-1368 SLYEPDRKLIAN
+1368 
-1380 ISDIR
+1380 
-1385 IWDTALDAETA
+1385 ALDQ
-1396 ASVAPATEEKTE
+1396 V
-1408 MLLADIQDAMLNGN
+1408 
-1422 ASAEEVKSDLSF
+1422 
-1434 PVNVDGVDLT
+1434 
-1444 WEVPE
+1444 
-1449 NAAVAENGKIT
+1449 
-1460 LPEKDTDVTVKVTYT
+1460 
-1475 CYGAENTVKFPLTVK
+1475 
-1490 GENIDEILDT
+1490 
-1500 AEEALDIPNRDDVR
+1500 DIPNKDDVR
-1514 GNITLPESTESG
+1514 GNITLSDQVKVDGET
-1526 VVITWAT
+1526 VNVTWET
-1533 DHPEIVDVKSHDVAG
+1533 SHPEIVDVESHEVEG
-1548 YDPMPAGVVTRP
+1548 YDAMPAGVVTRP
-1560 ETDTEVKVTAT
+1560 AEDTEVTMTAT
-1571 LTYKDETR
+1571 LSYGEETR
-1579 TKEFTLK
+1579 TKEITLN

-1611 YADGE
+1611 YSDGE
-1616 QIYFASSRDGMNWDD
+1616 QIYFASSQDGLNWDD
-1631 LNNNNPVLTSTLGEE
+1631 LNNNEPVLTSTLGEE

-1693 TDLVNWSDQRMVE
+1693 TDLVNWSNQRMVE
-1706 VSAEIGAG
+1706 VSADIGAG

-1719 EATYDPATGEYVVYW
+1719 EATYDPLTGEYVVYW

-1806 EKSSSV
+1806 EKSDSV
-1812 LGEFTQIPSDS
+1812 LGKFTQIPSDS
-1823 LNSEDNQWVEG
+1823 LNSSDNQWVEG

-1890 HGTPIRVT
+1890 HGTPLRVT
-1898 AEEYARIMEA
+1898 AEEYARIMAA

-1949 GVSFEGNPFSYVT
+1949 GVSFEGNPYSYVT

-1968 GTTAEAIANV
+1968 GSTVEAIANV

-2000 RIAEAGGGLLNTE
+2000 RVAEASSGLLNTE
-2013 AADQAKMDDNAW
+2013 AADQAKTEDNTW

-2034 DSADMTGYSQSSASN
+2034 NSADMTGFGQSSVSN

-2062 ISYQVTL
+2062 ITYQVTL
-2069 PAGEHTIML
+2069 PAGDHQIML

-2092 FYSVNGGA
+2092 YYSVNGGT
-2100 ETKLCDFDAVNG
+2100 ETKLCDFDAVNS
-2112 QPRYASGTITL
+2112 QERYASGTITL
-2123 DEEAVVTLT
+2123 DEEALVTLT
-2132 VKKADGNDPILSWI
+2132 VKKADSNDPILSWI
-2146 AVSGIAEGSEISLDE
+2146 SISDVTEPAALQITANPEDYAGPKGETAVFTVAAEGTGL
-2161 LQNAVNEANALNAE
+2161 
-2175 DYTSGSYQ
+2175 SYQ
-2183 AVSEALDAA
+2183 WQYCNAA
-2192 SAELLNPTSQ
+2192 SSIWRDSSMEGSNSENVSVPIASYRDGQKYRCVVT
-2202 AEVDAAADALNAAV
+2202 DAYGNTA
-2216 AALVDISDLRAA
+2216 
-2228 VEKYADLTSDAYTEE
+2228 TSDAAVLTMVEPEAPKITGQPADYTGTVGE
-2243 SYAAF
+2243 
-2248 EKAYAAAEE
+2248 
-2257 VLANADATKDEVENA
+2257 T
-2272 AANLEAAVEGLQEKP
+2272 AVF
-2287 ETVVSKDA
+2287 
-2295 LQALYDEVKDKSED
+2295 EVKASGTGLTYQWQYRNASGGTWRNSSMAGNDEASISVPITNARDGQMYRCVVTGENGGSVTSNVVYLTVGTVDTTPVITAQPEDFTGAAGETAQFTVQATGTGLTYQWQYCNATSNIWRNSSMEGNDTDTISVTAASYRNGQKYRCIVTSED
-2309 DYTAESWKAFADV
+2309 GRSITTE
-2322 LKAAKAVLED
+2322 
-2332 KDAVQAEVD
+2332 
-2341 AAYGALKTAADAL
+2341 T
-2354 QARPSDPGQ
+2354 
-2363 PGADK
+2363 
-2368 DQLQNLYDSN
+2368 
-2378 KDIEQGSYTDAS
+2378 
-2390 YQAYKD
+2390 
-2396 ALKAAQAVLNDP
+2396 AVLNV
-2408 DATQEEV
+2408 TE
-2415 SRAYS
+2415 
-2420 ELLDA
+2420 
-2425 VKGLTDGK
+2425 
-2433 APQKD
+2433 
-2438 PSGDTQGQDPDKDA
+2438 
-2452 AKNEGAVQTG
+2452 
-2462 DTTPAAA
+2462 
-2469 VAVIAA
+2469 
-2475 AAVLAAIAAITV
+2475 
-2487 IIIRRRRN
+2487 
-2495 R
+2495 

>member
-1 MKPAKKWIA
+1 MKVIKKCVA
-10 AAAAAAMTLTSLPA
+10 AAAAAALTLTSLPA
-24 AGPVMDVQA
+24 APAVTVQA
-33 AGGVDQTV
+33 ADGVDQTV

-78 SEQLTSE
+78 SEALTSQ
-85 AARLFFSDEG
+85 AADLFFSENG
-95 LDMNIGRYNVGGGD
+95 LNMNIGRYNVGGGD
-109 APHEVAE
+109 APHEIEE
-116 VTVNE
+116 VPVNE
-121 NAQFYDLETEG
+121 KAQFYDLETDG
-132 RTPEYAGTSMSVGTN
+132 RTPEYAGTSMKVNEN
-147 TGMNSVQFS
+147 TEMQNVQFS
-156 ASDADFGFT
+156 KSDADFGFT

-170 GSFKAIGWINELGD
+170 GTFKAIGWINELGD
-184 EPGQGDNL
+184 EAGQGDNL
-192 HYTVNVEEAGTY
+192 HYTVNVEEAGNY

-213 GSNERAAAIRVNGT
+213 GSNERAVAIRVNGT
-227 DDYVVDADTVNANT
+227 DDHVVDADTVNANV
-241 IAKGNNN
+241 IASGSNNM
-248 NLFSVP
+248 LFSVA
-254 ISGVEL
+254 ISDVAL
-260 KAGENTI
+260 NAGENTI
-267 DIGGSGDWMLDF
+267 DIGGSGDWTLDF

-290 GVVPEAD
+290 GVVPEED
-297 EFAHSE
+297 EFAHAE

-310 GVPGSC
+310 GVPGYC

-327 ESYYINE
+327 ESYYINDM
-334 LGFDQADAECGY
+334 GFDQADAECGY
-346 AWNYDWD
+346 AWNYDWE

-359 NMLKAAAA
+359 NVLKAAAA
-367 ASGTDFIAEAFSN
+367 ASGEEFIAEAFSN

-391 SSGHTDSNQD
+391 SSGNTDSNKD
-401 NLRSDSYTAFAKYMA
+401 NLREDSYKAFAKYMA

-422 ESEGVIDF
+422 EDEGVIDF
-430 QSTDPMNEPYTNY
+430 QSTDPMNEPNTNY

-448 NKQEGCHFDQGESQS
+448 NKQEGCHFDPGDSQS
-463 RILVELNKELESR
+463 NILIALNEELESR
-476 GIDIIICGTD
+476 GIDIIISGTD
-486 ETSIDTQITSYN
+486 ETSIDTQINSYN

-504 KNVIERIDTHTYSGS
+504 KNVISRIDTHSYSGS

-537 SEVDGTYTAGTDAGE
+537 SEVDGTYTAGTNAGE

-589 YGQRWVDM
+589 YGQRWVNM

-609 MQAWKPNDNS
+609 VEAWKPNADS

-670 EGDKA
+670 EGGKA
-675 VIVAMNTSGEDKTWK
+675 VIVALNTSDKDKTWK
-690 FDLSG
+690 FDLSA

-710 SMDDGEKWADVT
+710 TMADGEKWADVT
-722 AIDNI
+722 DSDNI

-748 IVEGVNGIREDAG
+748 IVEGVGAIREDAG
-761 DEENPAVSEIEV
+761 EDTNPAVSEIEV
-773 SADQVSGGKV
+773 GADQVSGGKV
-783 WNNGTTNTPQTVIDE
+783 WNDGTTNTPQTVIDG
-798 NYATFYDGVDADDG
+798 NYETYYDGVDSDDG
-812 TPGYVEFDLGE
+812 TPGYVMFDLGE
-823 AKEIAAFSYAPRSG
+823 AKEIAAFSYAPRNG

-845 TIYGSNDGT
+845 TIYGSHNGT
-854 DWTPIYTIDSAPSQG
+854 DWTPIYTIDSAPAQG
-869 KETFVYY
+869 SDTFVYY
-876 RDFNE
+876 RDFND
-881 GKTVSY
+881 GKAVTY
-887 RYVKIERAS
+887 QYVKIERAS

-938 EDGTAKEVSVSWD
+938 EDGETKEVSVTWD
-951 LGSIDVGWDE
+951 LDSIDVGWDE
-961 MKLYDC
+961 MDLYDC

-1032 QVKTADNSW
+1032 QAKTADNSW

-1159 GDPVLGWIS
+1159 VNKHTTFTDPEDYL
-1168 VNAVKE
+1168 NA
-1174 EVPEEVKPVA
+1174 
-1184 HYDMSHEGDVLTD
+1184 
-1197 ISGNGNDATLYDTAD
+1197 
-1212 SDFAVYGDEEVLQFN
+1212 
-1227 NEQYATIPSGVIDDA
+1227 
-1242 AAFTVQAVV
+1242 
-1251 SAPTTADNWVWCIG
+1251 
-1265 DGIGQWGDGK
+1265 
-1275 ISDYIF
+1275 
-1281 MSANSGQSGYVDS
+1281 
-1294 VLAAVKVGSEAS
+1294 
-1306 GGESRMPVPDSKLSG
+1306 
-1321 GYTTVTI
+1321 
-1328 VSDGGTLT
+1328 
-1336 MYMDGKKVS
+1336 
-1345 ELKHDKDLSN
+1345 
-1355 MIPDGDIL
+1355 
-1363 GYIGQ
+1363 
-1368 SLYEPDRKLIAN
+1368 
-1380 ISDIR
+1380 
-1385 IWDTALDAETA
+1385 ALDQ
-1396 ASVAPATEEKTE
+1396 V
-1408 MLLADIQDAMLNGN
+1408 
-1422 ASAEEVKSDLSF
+1422 
-1434 PVNVDGVDLT
+1434 
-1444 WEVPE
+1444 
-1449 NAAVAENGKIT
+1449 
-1460 LPEKDTDVTVKVTYT
+1460 
-1475 CYGAENTVKFPLTVK
+1475 
-1490 GENIDEILDT
+1490 
-1500 AEEALDIPNRDDVR
+1500 DIPNKDDVR
-1514 GNITLPESTESG
+1514 GNITLSDQVKVDGET
-1526 VVITWAT
+1526 VNVTWET
-1533 DHPEIVDVKSHDVAG
+1533 SHPEIVDVESHEVEG
-1548 YDPMPAGVVTRP
+1548 YDAMPAGVVTRP
-1560 ETDTEVKVTAT
+1560 AEDTEVTMTAI
-1571 LTYKDETR
+1571 LSYGEETR
-1579 TKEFTLK
+1579 TKEITLN

-1611 YADGE
+1611 YSDGE
-1616 QIYFASSRDGMNWDD
+1616 QIYFASSQDGLNWDD
-1631 LNNNNPVLTSTLGEE
+1631 LNNNEPVLTSTLGEE

-1693 TDLVNWSDQRMVE
+1693 TDLVNWSNQRMVE
-1706 VSAEIGAG
+1706 VSADIGAG

-1719 EATYDPATGEYVVYW
+1719 EATYDPLTGEYVVYW

-1806 EKSSSV
+1806 EKSDSV
-1812 LGEFTQIPSDS
+1812 LGKFTQIPSDS
-1823 LNSEDNQWVEG
+1823 LNSSDNQWVEG

-1890 HGTPIRVT
+1890 HGTPLRVT
-1898 AEEYARIMEA
+1898 AEEYARIMAA

-1917 VTVMGETPDLPD
+1917 MTVMGETPDLPD

-1949 GVSFEGNPFSYVT
+1949 GVSFEGNPYSYVT

-1968 GTTAEAIANV
+1968 GSTVEAIANV

-2013 AADQAKMDDNAW
+2013 AADQAKTADNTW
-2025 GYTSIVGSD
+2025 GYVSVVGD
-2034 DSADMTGYSQSSASN
+2034 KDGADMTGYSQNSAAN
-2049 PYTGGWWARGGKN
+2049 PYAGGYWARGGKN
-2062 ISYQVTL
+2062 ISYQITL
-2069 PAGEHTIML
+2069 PAGDHQIML

-2092 FYSVNGGA
+2092 YYSVNGGT
-2100 ETKLCDFDAVNG
+2100 ETKLCDFDAVNS
-2112 QPRYASGTITL
+2112 QERYASGTISL
-2123 DEEAVVTLT
+2123 DEEALVTLT

-2146 AVSGIAEGSEISLDE
+2146 SVSDVTEPAALQITANPEDYAGVKGETAVFTVAAEGTGL
-2161 LQNAVNEANALNAE
+2161 
-2175 DYTSGSYQ
+2175 SYQ
-2183 AVSEALDAA
+2183 WQYCNAA
-2192 SAELLNPTSQ
+2192 SSIWRDSSMEGSNSENVSVPIASYRDGQKYRCVVT
-2202 AEVDAAADALNAAV
+2202 DAYGNTA
-2216 AALVDISDLRAA
+2216 
-2228 VEKYADLTSDAYTEE
+2228 TSDAAVLTMVEPEAPKITGQPADYTGTVGE
-2243 SYAAF
+2243 
-2248 EKAYAAAEE
+2248 
-2257 VLANADATKDEVENA
+2257 T
-2272 AANLEAAVEGLQEKP
+2272 AVF
-2287 ETVVSKDA
+2287 
-2295 LQALYDEVKDKSED
+2295 EVKASGTGLTYQWQYRNASGGTWRNSSMAGNDEASISVPITSARDGQMYRCVVTGENGGSVTSNVVYLTVGTVDTTPVITAQPEDFTGASGETAQFTVQATGTGLTYQWQYCNATSNIWRNSSMEGNDTDTISVTAASYRNGQKYRCIVTSED
-2309 DYTAESWKAFADV
+2309 GRSITTE
-2322 LKAAKAVLED
+2322 
-2332 KDAVQAEVD
+2332 
-2341 AAYGALKTAADAL
+2341 T
-2354 QARPSDPGQ
+2354 
-2363 PGADK
+2363 
-2368 DQLQNLYDSN
+2368 
-2378 KDIEQGSYTDAS
+2378 
-2390 YQAYKD
+2390 
-2396 ALKAAQAVLNDP
+2396 AVLNV
-2408 DATQEEV
+2408 TE
-2415 SRAYS
+2415 
-2420 ELLDA
+2420 
-2425 VKGLTDGK
+2425 
-2433 APQKD
+2433 
-2438 PSGDTQGQDPDKDA
+2438 
-2452 AKNEGAVQTG
+2452 
-2462 DTTPAAA
+2462 
-2469 VAVIAA
+2469 
-2475 AAVLAAIAAITV
+2475 
-2487 IIIRRRRN
+2487 
-2495 R
+2495 

>member
-1 MKPAKKWIA
+1 MKVIKKCVA
-10 AAAAAAMTLTSLPA
+10 AAAAAALTLTSLPA
-24 AGPVMDVQA
+24 APAVTVQA
-33 AGGVDQTV
+33 ADGVDQTV

-78 SEQLTSE
+78 SEALTSQ
-85 AARLFFSDEG
+85 AADLFFSENG
-95 LDMNIGRYNVGGGD
+95 LNMNIGRYNVGGGD
-109 APHEVAE
+109 APHEIEE
-116 VTVNE
+116 VPANE
-121 NAQFYDLETEG
+121 KAQFYDLETDG
-132 RTPEYAGTSMSVGTN
+132 RTPEYAGTSMEVNDITE
-147 TGMNSVQFS
+147 MQSVQFS
-156 ASDADFGFT
+156 KSDADFGFT

-170 GSFKAIGWINELGD
+170 GTFKAIGWINELGD
-184 EPGQGDNL
+184 EAGQGDNL
-192 HYTVNVEEAGTY
+192 HYTVNVEEAGNY

-213 GSNERAAAIRVNGT
+213 GSNERAVAIRVNGT
-227 DDYVVDADTVNANT
+227 DDHVVDADTVNANV
-241 IAKGNNN
+241 IASGSNNM
-248 NLFSVP
+248 LFSVA
-254 ISGVEL
+254 ISDVAL
-260 KAGENTI
+260 NAGENTI
-267 DIGGSGDWMLDF
+267 DIGGSGDWTLDF

-290 GVVPEAD
+290 GVVPEED
-297 EFAHSE
+297 EFAHAE

-310 GVPGSC
+310 GVPGYC
-316 VDVTKMDPDKD
+316 TDVTKMDPDKD
-327 ESYYINE
+327 ESYYIND

-346 AWNYDWD
+346 AWNYDWE

-359 NMLKAAAA
+359 NVLKAAAV
-367 ASGTDFIAEAFSN
+367 ASGEEFIAEAFSN

-391 SSGHTDSNQD
+391 SSGNTDSNKD
-401 NLRSDSYTAFAKYMA
+401 NLREDSYKAFAKYMA

-422 ESEGVIDF
+422 EDEGVIDF
-430 QSTDPMNEPYTNY
+430 QSTDPMNEPNTNY

-448 NKQEGCHFDQGESQS
+448 NKQEGCHFDPGDSQS
-463 RILVELNKELESR
+463 NILIALNEELESR
-476 GIDIIICGTD
+476 GIDIIISGTD
-486 ETSIDTQITSYN
+486 ETSIDTQINSYN

-504 KNVIERIDTHTYSGS
+504 KNVISRIDTHSYSGS

-537 SEVDGTYTAGTDAGE
+537 SEVDGTYTAGTNAGE

-589 YGQRWVDM
+589 YGQRWVNM

-609 MQAWKPNDNS
+609 VEAWKPNADS

-670 EGDKA
+670 EGGKA
-675 VIVAMNTSGEDKTWK
+675 VIVALNTSDKDKTWK
-690 FDLSG
+690 FDLSA

-710 SMDDGEKWADVT
+710 TMADGEKWADVT
-722 AIDNI
+722 DSDNI

-748 IVEGVNGIREDAG
+748 IVEGVGAIREDAG
-761 DEENPAVSEIEV
+761 EDTNPAVSEIEV
-773 SADQVSGGKV
+773 GADQVSGGKV
-783 WNNGTTNTPQTVIDE
+783 WNDGTTNTPQTVIDG
-798 NYATFYDGVDADDG
+798 NYETYYDGVDSDDG
-812 TPGYVEFDLGE
+812 TPGYVMFDLGE
-823 AKEIAAFSYAPRSG
+823 AKEIAAFSYAPRNG

-845 TIYGSNDGT
+845 TIYGSHNGT
-854 DWTPIYTIDSAPSQG
+854 DWTPIYTIDSAPAQG
-869 KETFVYY
+869 SDTFVYY
-876 RDFNE
+876 RDFND
-881 GKTVSY
+881 GKAVTY
-887 RYVKIERAS
+887 QYVKIERAS

-938 EDGTAKEVSVSWD
+938 EDGETKEVSVTWD
-951 LGSIDVGWDE
+951 LDSIDVGWDE
-961 MKLYDC
+961 MDLYDC

-1032 QVKTADNSW
+1032 QAKTADNSW

-1159 GDPVLGWIS
+1159 VNKHTTFTDPEDYL
-1168 VNAVKE
+1168 NA
-1174 EVPEEVKPVA
+1174 
-1184 HYDMSHEGDVLTD
+1184 
-1197 ISGNGNDATLYDTAD
+1197 
-1212 SDFAVYGDEEVLQFN
+1212 
-1227 NEQYATIPSGVIDDA
+1227 
-1242 AAFTVQAVV
+1242 
-1251 SAPTTADNWVWCIG
+1251 
-1265 DGIGQWGDGK
+1265 
-1275 ISDYIF
+1275 
-1281 MSANSGQSGYVDS
+1281 
-1294 VLAAVKVGSEAS
+1294 
-1306 GGESRMPVPDSKLSG
+1306 
-1321 GYTTVTI
+1321 
-1328 VSDGGTLT
+1328 
-1336 MYMDGKKVS
+1336 
-1345 ELKHDKDLSN
+1345 
-1355 MIPDGDIL
+1355 
-1363 GYIGQ
+1363 
-1368 SLYEPDRKLIAN
+1368 
-1380 ISDIR
+1380 
-1385 IWDTALDAETA
+1385 ALDQ
-1396 ASVAPATEEKTE
+1396 V
-1408 MLLADIQDAMLNGN
+1408 
-1422 ASAEEVKSDLSF
+1422 
-1434 PVNVDGVDLT
+1434 
-1444 WEVPE
+1444 
-1449 NAAVAENGKIT
+1449 
-1460 LPEKDTDVTVKVTYT
+1460 
-1475 CYGAENTVKFPLTVK
+1475 
-1490 GENIDEILDT
+1490 
-1500 AEEALDIPNRDDVR
+1500 DIPNKDDVR
-1514 GNITLPESTESG
+1514 GNITLSDQVKVDGET
-1526 VVITWAT
+1526 VNVTWET
-1533 DHPEIVDVKSHDVAG
+1533 SHPEIVDVESHEVEG
-1548 YDPMPAGVVTRP
+1548 YDAMPAGVVTRP
-1560 ETDTEVKVTAT
+1560 AEDTEVTMTAI
-1571 LTYKDETR
+1571 LSYGEETR
-1579 TKEFTLK
+1579 TKEITLN

-1611 YADGE
+1611 YSDGE
-1616 QIYFASSRDGMNWDD
+1616 QIYFASSQDGLNWDD
-1631 LNNNNPVLTSTLGEE
+1631 LNNNEPVLTSTLGEE

-1693 TDLVNWSDQRMVE
+1693 TDLVNWSNQRMVE
-1706 VSAEIGAG
+1706 VSADIGAG

-1719 EATYDPATGEYVVYW
+1719 EATYDPLTGEYVVYW

-1806 EKSSSV
+1806 EKSDSV
-1812 LGEFTQIPSDS
+1812 LGDFTQIPSDS
-1823 LNSEDNQWVEG
+1823 LNSSDNQWVEG

-1890 HGTPIRVT
+1890 HGTPLRVT
-1898 AEEYARIMEA
+1898 AEEYARIMAA

-1917 VTVMGETPDLPD
+1917 MTVMGETPDLPD

-1949 GVSFEGNPFSYVT
+1949 GVSFEGNPYSYVT

-1968 GTTAEAIANV
+1968 GSTVEAIANV

-2000 RIAEAGGGLLNTE
+2000 RVAEASSGLLNTE
-2013 AADQAKMDDNAW
+2013 AADQAKTEDNTW

-2034 DSADMTGYSQSSASN
+2034 NSADMTGFGQSSVSN

-2062 ISYQVTL
+2062 ITYQVTL
-2069 PAGEHTIML
+2069 PAGDHQIML

-2092 FYSVNGGA
+2092 YYSVNGGT
-2100 ETKLCDFDAVNG
+2100 ETKLCDFDAVNS
-2112 QPRYASGTITL
+2112 QERYASGTISL
-2123 DEEAVVTLT
+2123 DEEALVTLT

-2146 AVSGIAEGSEISLDE
+2146 SVSDVTEPAALQITANPEDYAGVKGETAVFTVAAEGTGL
-2161 LQNAVNEANALNAE
+2161 
-2175 DYTSGSYQ
+2175 SYQ
-2183 AVSEALDAA
+2183 WQYCNAA
-2192 SAELLNPTSQ
+2192 SSIWRDSSMEGSNSENVSVPIASYRDGQKYRCVVT
-2202 AEVDAAADALNAAV
+2202 DAYGNTA
-2216 AALVDISDLRAA
+2216 
-2228 VEKYADLTSDAYTEE
+2228 TSDAAVLTMVEPEAPKITGQPADYTGTVGE
-2243 SYAAF
+2243 
-2248 EKAYAAAEE
+2248 
-2257 VLANADATKDEVENA
+2257 T
-2272 AANLEAAVEGLQEKP
+2272 AVF
-2287 ETVVSKDA
+2287 
-2295 LQALYDEVKDKSED
+2295 EVKASGTGLTYQWQYRNASGGTWRNSSMAGNDEASISVPITSARDGQMYRCVVTGENGGSVTSNVVYLTVGTVDTTPVITAQPEDFTGAAGETAQFTVQATGTGLTYQWQYCNATSNIWRNSSMEGNDTDTISVTAASYRNGQKYRCIVTSED
-2309 DYTAESWKAFADV
+2309 GRSITTE
-2322 LKAAKAVLED
+2322 
-2332 KDAVQAEVD
+2332 
-2341 AAYGALKTAADAL
+2341 T
-2354 QARPSDPGQ
+2354 
-2363 PGADK
+2363 
-2368 DQLQNLYDSN
+2368 
-2378 KDIEQGSYTDAS
+2378 
-2390 YQAYKD
+2390 
-2396 ALKAAQAVLNDP
+2396 AVLNV
-2408 DATQEEV
+2408 TE
-2415 SRAYS
+2415 
-2420 ELLDA
+2420 
-2425 VKGLTDGK
+2425 
-2433 APQKD
+2433 
-2438 PSGDTQGQDPDKDA
+2438 
-2452 AKNEGAVQTG
+2452 
-2462 DTTPAAA
+2462 
-2469 VAVIAA
+2469 
-2475 AAVLAAIAAITV
+2475 
-2487 IIIRRRRN
+2487 
-2495 R
+2495 

>member
-1 MKPAKKWIA
+1 MKVTKKWVAATA
-10 AAAAAAMTLTSLPA
+10 AAALTLTSLPA
-24 AGPVMDVQA
+24 MPGTTVQA
-33 AGGVDQTV
+33 AGSVDQTV

-78 SEQLTSE
+78 SEQLTSQ
-85 AARLFFSDEG
+85 AAELFFSDEG

-109 APHEVAE
+109 ATGEIQEVP
-116 VTVNE
+116 VNE
-121 NAQFYDLETEG
+121 NALFYDLETEG
-132 RTPEYAGTSMSVGTN
+132 RTPEYAGTSMEVNDITK
-147 TGMNSVQFS
+147 MQSVQFS
-156 ASDADFGFT
+156 KSDADFGFT

-170 GSFKAIGWINELGD
+170 GTFKAIGWINELGD
-184 EPGQGDNL
+184 EPGSGDNL
-192 HYTVNVEEAGTY
+192 HYTVNVEEEGTY

-213 GSNERAAAIRVNGT
+213 GSNERAVAIRVNGT
-227 DDYVVDADTVNANT
+227 DDYVVDADTVNANV
-241 IAKGNNN
+241 IASGSNNM
-248 NLFSVP
+248 LFSVA
-254 ISGVEL
+254 ISDVAL
-260 KAGENTI
+260 NAGENTI
-267 DIGGSGDWMLDF
+267 DIGGSGDWTLDF

-290 GVVPEAD
+290 GVVPEED
-297 EFAHSE
+297 EFAHAE

-310 GVPGSC
+310 GVPGYC
-316 VDVTKMDPDKD
+316 TDVTKMDPDKD
-327 ESYYINE
+327 ESYYIND

-346 AWNYDWD
+346 AWNYDWE

-359 NMLKAAAA
+359 NVLKAAAV
-367 ASGTDFIAEAFSN
+367 ASGEEFIAEAFSN

-391 SSGHTDSNQD
+391 SSGNTDSNKD
-401 NLRSDSYTAFAKYMA
+401 NLREDSYKAFAKYMA

-422 ESEGVIDF
+422 EDEGVIDF
-430 QSTDPMNEPYTNY
+430 QSTDPMNEPNTNY

-448 NKQEGCHFDQGESQS
+448 NKQEGCHFDPGDSQS
-463 RILVELNKELESR
+463 NILIALNEELESR
-476 GIDIIICGTD
+476 GIDIIISGTD
-486 ETSIDTQITSYN
+486 ETSIDTQINSYN

-504 KNVIERIDTHTYSGS
+504 KNVISRIDTHSYSGS

-537 SEVDGTYTAGTDAGE
+537 SEVDGTYTAGTNAGE

-589 YGQRWVDM
+589 YGQRWVNM

-609 MQAWKPNDNS
+609 VEAWKPNADS

-646 SRYIRPGYTIIGSSR
+646 SRYIRPGYTIIGSSK

-670 EGDKA
+670 EGGKA
-675 VIVAMNTSGEDKTWK
+675 VIVALNTSDKDKTWK
-690 FDLSG
+690 FDLSA

-710 SMDDGEKWADVT
+710 TMADGEKWADVT
-722 AIDNI
+722 DSDNI

-748 IVEGVNGIREDAG
+748 IVEGVGAIREDAG
-761 DEENPAVSEIEV
+761 EDTNPAVSEIEV
-773 SADQVSGGKV
+773 GADQVSGGKV
-783 WNNGTTNTPQTVIDE
+783 WNDGTTNTPQTVIDG
-798 NYATFYDGVDADDG
+798 NYETYYDGVDSDDG
-812 TPGYVEFDLGE
+812 TPGYVMFDLGE
-823 AKEIAAFSYAPRSG
+823 AKEIAAFSYAPRNG

-845 TIYGSNDGT
+845 TIYGSHNGT
-854 DWTPIYTIDSAPSQG
+854 DWTPIYTIDSAPAQG
-869 KETFVYY
+869 SDTFVYY
-876 RDFNE
+876 RDFND
-881 GKTVSY
+881 GKAVTY
-887 RYVKIERAS
+887 QYVKIERAS

-938 EDGTAKEVSVSWD
+938 EDGETKEVSVTWD
-951 LGSIDVGWDE
+951 LDSIDVGWDE
-961 MKLYDC
+961 MDLYDC

-1032 QVKTADNSW
+1032 QAKTADNSW

-1159 GDPVLGWIS
+1159 VNKHTTFTDPEDYL
-1168 VNAVKE
+1168 NA
-1174 EVPEEVKPVA
+1174 
-1184 HYDMSHEGDVLTD
+1184 
-1197 ISGNGNDATLYDTAD
+1197 
-1212 SDFAVYGDEEVLQFN
+1212 
-1227 NEQYATIPSGVIDDA
+1227 
-1242 AAFTVQAVV
+1242 
-1251 SAPTTADNWVWCIG
+1251 
-1265 DGIGQWGDGK
+1265 
-1275 ISDYIF
+1275 
-1281 MSANSGQSGYVDS
+1281 
-1294 VLAAVKVGSEAS
+1294 
-1306 GGESRMPVPDSKLSG
+1306 
-1321 GYTTVTI
+1321 
-1328 VSDGGTLT
+1328 
-1336 MYMDGKKVS
+1336 
-1345 ELKHDKDLSN
+1345 
-1355 MIPDGDIL
+1355 
-1363 GYIGQ
+1363 
-1368 SLYEPDRKLIAN
+1368 
-1380 ISDIR
+1380 
-1385 IWDTALDAETA
+1385 ALDQ
-1396 ASVAPATEEKTE
+1396 V
-1408 MLLADIQDAMLNGN
+1408 
-1422 ASAEEVKSDLSF
+1422 
-1434 PVNVDGVDLT
+1434 
-1444 WEVPE
+1444 
-1449 NAAVAENGKIT
+1449 
-1460 LPEKDTDVTVKVTYT
+1460 
-1475 CYGAENTVKFPLTVK
+1475 
-1490 GENIDEILDT
+1490 
-1500 AEEALDIPNRDDVR
+1500 DIPNKDDVR
-1514 GNITLPESTESG
+1514 GNITLSDQVKVDGET
-1526 VVITWAT
+1526 VNVTWET
-1533 DHPEIVDVKSHDVAG
+1533 SHPEIVDVESHEVEG
-1548 YDPMPAGVVTRP
+1548 YDAMPAGVVTRP
-1560 ETDTEVKVTAT
+1560 AEDTEVTMTAT
-1571 LTYKDETR
+1571 LSYGEETR
-1579 TKEFTLK
+1579 TKEITLN

-1611 YADGE
+1611 YSDGE
-1616 QIYFASSRDGMNWDD
+1616 QIYFASSQDGLNWDD
-1631 LNNNNPVLTSTLGEE
+1631 LNNNEPVLTSTLGEE

-1693 TDLVNWSDQRMVE
+1693 TDLVNWSNQRMVE
-1706 VSAEIGAG
+1706 VSADIGAG

-1719 EATYDPATGEYVVYW
+1719 EATYDPLTGEYVVYW

-1806 EKSSSV
+1806 EKSDSV
-1812 LGEFTQIPSDS
+1812 LGKFTQIPSDS
-1823 LNSEDNQWVEG
+1823 LNSSDNQWVEG

-1890 HGTPIRVT
+1890 HGTPLRVT
-1898 AEEYARIMEA
+1898 AEEYARIMAA

-1949 GVSFEGNPFSYVT
+1949 GVSFEGNPYSYVT

-1968 GTTAEAIANV
+1968 GSTVEAIANV

-2000 RIAEAGGGLLNTE
+2000 RVAEASSGLLNTE
-2013 AADQAKMDDNAW
+2013 AADQAKTEDNTW

-2034 DSADMTGYSQSSASN
+2034 NSADMTGFGQSSVSN

-2062 ISYQVTL
+2062 ITYQVTL
-2069 PAGEHTIML
+2069 PAGDHQIML

-2092 FYSVNGGA
+2092 YYSVNGGT
-2100 ETKLCDFDAVNG
+2100 ETKLCDFDAVNS
-2112 QPRYASGTITL
+2112 QERYASGTITL
-2123 DEEAVVTLT
+2123 DEEALVTLT
-2132 VKKADGNDPILSWI
+2132 VKKADSNDPILSWI
-2146 AVSGIAEGSEISLDE
+2146 SISDVTEPAALQITANPEDYAGPKGETAVFTVAAEGTGL
-2161 LQNAVNEANALNAE
+2161 
-2175 DYTSGSYQ
+2175 SYQ
-2183 AVSEALDAA
+2183 WQYCNAA
-2192 SAELLNPTSQ
+2192 SSIWRDSSMEGSNSENVSVPIASYRDGQKYRCVVT
-2202 AEVDAAADALNAAV
+2202 DAYGNTA
-2216 AALVDISDLRAA
+2216 
-2228 VEKYADLTSDAYTEE
+2228 TSDAAVLTMVEPEAPKITGQPADYTGTVGE
-2243 SYAAF
+2243 
-2248 EKAYAAAEE
+2248 
-2257 VLANADATKDEVENA
+2257 T
-2272 AANLEAAVEGLQEKP
+2272 AVF
-2287 ETVVSKDA
+2287 
-2295 LQALYDEVKDKSED
+2295 EVKASGTGLTYQWQYRNASGGTWRNSSMAGNDEASISVPITNARDGQMYRCVVTGENGGSVTSNVVYLTVGTVDTTPVITAQPEDFTGAAGETAQFTVQATGTGLTYQWQYCNATSNIWRNSSMEGNDTDTISVTAASYRNGQKYRCIVTSED
-2309 DYTAESWKAFADV
+2309 GRSITTE
-2322 LKAAKAVLED
+2322 
-2332 KDAVQAEVD
+2332 
-2341 AAYGALKTAADAL
+2341 T
-2354 QARPSDPGQ
+2354 
-2363 PGADK
+2363 
-2368 DQLQNLYDSN
+2368 
-2378 KDIEQGSYTDAS
+2378 
-2390 YQAYKD
+2390 
-2396 ALKAAQAVLNDP
+2396 AVLNV
-2408 DATQEEV
+2408 TE
-2415 SRAYS
+2415 
-2420 ELLDA
+2420 
-2425 VKGLTDGK
+2425 
-2433 APQKD
+2433 
-2438 PSGDTQGQDPDKDA
+2438 
-2452 AKNEGAVQTG
+2452 
-2462 DTTPAAA
+2462 
-2469 VAVIAA
+2469 
-2475 AAVLAAIAAITV
+2475 
-2487 IIIRRRRN
+2487 
-2495 R
+2495 

>member
-1 MKPAKKWIA
+1 MKVIKKCVA
-10 AAAAAAMTLTSLPA
+10 AAAAAALTLTSLPA
-24 AGPVMDVQA
+24 APAVTVQA
-33 AGGVDQTV
+33 ADGVDQTV

-78 SEQLTSE
+78 SEALTSQ
-85 AARLFFSDEG
+85 AADLFFSENG
-95 LDMNIGRYNVGGGD
+95 LNMNIGRYNVGGGD
-109 APHEVAE
+109 APHEIEE
-116 VTVNE
+116 VPVNE
-121 NAQFYDLETEG
+121 KAQFYDLETDG
-132 RTPEYAGTSMSVGTN
+132 RTPEYAGTSMEVNDITK
-147 TGMNSVQFS
+147 MQSVQFS
-156 ASDADFGFT
+156 KSDADFGFT

-170 GSFKAIGWINELGD
+170 GTFKAIGWINELGD
-184 EPGQGDNL
+184 EAGQGDNL
-192 HYTVNVEEAGTY
+192 HYTVNVEEAGNY

-213 GSNERAAAIRVNGT
+213 GSNERAVAIRVNGT
-227 DDYVVDADTVNANT
+227 DDHVVDADTVNANV
-241 IAKGNNN
+241 IASGSNNM
-248 NLFSVP
+248 LFSVA
-254 ISGVEL
+254 ISDVAL
-260 KAGENTI
+260 NAGENTI
-267 DIGGSGDWMLDF
+267 DIGGSGDWTLDF

-290 GVVPEAD
+290 GVVPEED
-297 EFAHSE
+297 EFAHAE

-310 GVPGSC
+310 GVPGYC
-316 VDVTKMDPDKD
+316 TDVTKMDPDKD
-327 ESYYINE
+327 ESYYIND

-346 AWNYDWD
+346 AWNYDWE

-359 NMLKAAAA
+359 NVLKAAAV
-367 ASGTDFIAEAFSN
+367 ASGEEFIAEAFSN

-391 SSGHTDSNQD
+391 SSGNTDSNKD
-401 NLRSDSYTAFAKYMA
+401 NLREDSYKAFAKYMA

-422 ESEGVIDF
+422 EDEGVIDF
-430 QSTDPMNEPYTNY
+430 QSTDPMNEPNTNY

-448 NKQEGCHFDQGESQS
+448 NKQEGCHFDPGDSQS
-463 RILVELNKELESR
+463 NILIALNEELESR
-476 GIDIIICGTD
+476 GIDIIISGTD
-486 ETSIDTQITSYN
+486 ETSIDTQINSYN

-504 KNVIERIDTHTYSGS
+504 KNVISRIDTHSYSGS

-537 SEVDGTYTAGTDAGE
+537 SEVDGTYTAGTNAGE

-589 YGQRWVDM
+589 YGQRWVNM

-609 MQAWKPNDNS
+609 VEAWKPNADS

-670 EGDKA
+670 EGGKA
-675 VIVAMNTSGEDKTWK
+675 VIVALNTSDKDKTWK
-690 FDLSG
+690 FDLSA

-710 SMDDGEKWADVT
+710 TMADGEKWADVT
-722 AIDNI
+722 DSDNI

-748 IVEGVNGIREDAG
+748 IVEGVGAIREDAG
-761 DEENPAVSEIEV
+761 EDTNPAVSEIEV
-773 SADQVSGGKV
+773 GADQVSGGKV
-783 WNNGTTNTPQTVIDE
+783 WNDGTTNTPQTVIDG
-798 NYATFYDGVDADDG
+798 NYETYYDGVDSDDG
-812 TPGYVEFDLGE
+812 TPGYVMFDLGE
-823 AKEIAAFSYAPRSG
+823 AKEIAAFSYAPRNG

-845 TIYGSNDGT
+845 TIYGSHNGT
-854 DWTPIYTIDSAPSQG
+854 DWTPIYTIDSAPAQG
-869 KETFVYY
+869 SDTFVYY
-876 RDFNE
+876 RDFND
-881 GKTVSY
+881 GKAVTY
-887 RYVKIERAS
+887 QYVKIERAS

-938 EDGTAKEVSVSWD
+938 EDGETKEVSVTWD
-951 LGSIDVGWDE
+951 LDSIDVGWDE
-961 MKLYDC
+961 MELYDC

-980 FTGYILCAPDELEYL
+980 LTGYILCAPDELEYL

-1013 QVWTAA
+1013 TVWTAA
-1019 SALDSLLNKDSSD
+1019 AGLDSLLNKDSSD
-1032 QVKTADNSW
+1032 QAKTADNSW
-1041 GLTTDPSGLN
+1041 GLTTDPTGLN
-1051 TWAYEQGTTTPLYSY
+1051 TWAYDQGSTTPLYSY
-1066 GYWANP
+1066 GYWANGG
-1072 DVDIT
+1072 VSIT

-1159 GDPVLGWIS
+1159 VNKHTTFTDPEDYL
-1168 VNAVKE
+1168 NA
-1174 EVPEEVKPVA
+1174 
-1184 HYDMSHEGDVLTD
+1184 
-1197 ISGNGNDATLYDTAD
+1197 
-1212 SDFAVYGDEEVLQFN
+1212 
-1227 NEQYATIPSGVIDDA
+1227 
-1242 AAFTVQAVV
+1242 
-1251 SAPTTADNWVWCIG
+1251 
-1265 DGIGQWGDGK
+1265 
-1275 ISDYIF
+1275 
-1281 MSANSGQSGYVDS
+1281 
-1294 VLAAVKVGSEAS
+1294 
-1306 GGESRMPVPDSKLSG
+1306 
-1321 GYTTVTI
+1321 
-1328 VSDGGTLT
+1328 
-1336 MYMDGKKVS
+1336 
-1345 ELKHDKDLSN
+1345 
-1355 MIPDGDIL
+1355 
-1363 GYIGQ
+1363 
-1368 SLYEPDRKLIAN
+1368 
-1380 ISDIR
+1380 
-1385 IWDTALDAETA
+1385 ALDQ
-1396 ASVAPATEEKTE
+1396 V
-1408 MLLADIQDAMLNGN
+1408 
-1422 ASAEEVKSDLSF
+1422 
-1434 PVNVDGVDLT
+1434 
-1444 WEVPE
+1444 
-1449 NAAVAENGKIT
+1449 
-1460 LPEKDTDVTVKVTYT
+1460 
-1475 CYGAENTVKFPLTVK
+1475 
-1490 GENIDEILDT
+1490 
-1500 AEEALDIPNRDDVR
+1500 DIPNKDDVR
-1514 GNITLPESTESG
+1514 GNITLSDQVKVDGET
-1526 VVITWAT
+1526 VNVTWET
-1533 DHPEIVDVKSHDVAG
+1533 SHPEIVDVESHEVEG
-1548 YDPMPAGVVTRP
+1548 YDAMPAGVVTRP
-1560 ETDTEVKVTAT
+1560 AEDTEVTMTAT
-1571 LTYKDETR
+1571 LSYGEETR
-1579 TKEFTLK
+1579 TKEITLN

-1611 YADGE
+1611 YSDGE
-1616 QIYFASSRDGMNWDD
+1616 QIYFASSQDGLNWDD
-1631 LNNNNPVLTSTLGEE
+1631 LNNNEPVLTSTLGEE

-1706 VSAEIGAG
+1706 VSADIGAG

-1719 EATYDPATGEYVVYW
+1719 EATYDPLTGEYVVYW

-1806 EKSSSV
+1806 EKSDSV

-1823 LNSEDNQWVEG
+1823 LNSSDNQWVEG

-1890 HGTPIRVT
+1890 HGTPLRVT
-1898 AEEYARIMEA
+1898 AEEYARIMAA

-1917 VTVMGETPDLPD
+1917 MTVMGETPDLPD

-1949 GVSFEGNPFSYVT
+1949 GVSFEGNPYSYVT

-1968 GTTAEAIANV
+1968 GSTVEAIANV

-2013 AADQAKMDDNAW
+2013 AADQAKTADNTW
-2025 GYTSIVGSD
+2025 GYVSVVGD
-2034 DSADMTGYSQSSASN
+2034 KDGADMTGYSQNSAAN
-2049 PYTGGWWARGGKN
+2049 PYAGGYWARGGKN
-2062 ISYQVTL
+2062 ISYQITL
-2069 PAGEHTIML
+2069 PAGDHQIML

-2092 FYSVNGGA
+2092 YYSVNGGT
-2100 ETKLCDFDAVNG
+2100 ETKLCDFDAVNS
-2112 QPRYASGTITL
+2112 QERYASGTISL
-2123 DEEAVVTLT
+2123 DEEALVTLT

-2146 AVSGIAEGSEISLDE
+2146 SVSDVTEPAALQITANPEDYAGPKGETAVFTVAAEGTGL
-2161 LQNAVNEANALNAE
+2161 
-2175 DYTSGSYQ
+2175 SYQ
-2183 AVSEALDAA
+2183 WQYCNAA
-2192 SAELLNPTSQ
+2192 SSIWRDSSMEGSNSENVSVPIASYRDGQKYRCVVT
-2202 AEVDAAADALNAAV
+2202 DAYGNTA
-2216 AALVDISDLRAA
+2216 
-2228 VEKYADLTSDAYTEE
+2228 TSDAAVLTMVEPEAPKITGQPADYTGTVGE
-2243 SYAAF
+2243 
-2248 EKAYAAAEE
+2248 
-2257 VLANADATKDEVENA
+2257 T
-2272 AANLEAAVEGLQEKP
+2272 AVF
-2287 ETVVSKDA
+2287 
-2295 LQALYDEVKDKSED
+2295 EVKASGTGLTYQWQYRNASGGTWRNSSMAGNDEASISVPITSARDGQMYRCVVTGENGGSVTSNVVYLTVGTVDTTPVITAQPEDFTGAAGETAQFTVQATGTGLTYQWQYCNATSNIWRNSSMEGNDTDTISVTAASYRNGQKYRCIVTSED
-2309 DYTAESWKAFADV
+2309 GRSITTE
-2322 LKAAKAVLED
+2322 
-2332 KDAVQAEVD
+2332 
-2341 AAYGALKTAADAL
+2341 T
-2354 QARPSDPGQ
+2354 
-2363 PGADK
+2363 
-2368 DQLQNLYDSN
+2368 
-2378 KDIEQGSYTDAS
+2378 
-2390 YQAYKD
+2390 
-2396 ALKAAQAVLNDP
+2396 AVLNV
-2408 DATQEEV
+2408 TE
-2415 SRAYS
+2415 
-2420 ELLDA
+2420 
-2425 VKGLTDGK
+2425 
-2433 APQKD
+2433 
-2438 PSGDTQGQDPDKDA
+2438 
-2452 AKNEGAVQTG
+2452 
-2462 DTTPAAA
+2462 
-2469 VAVIAA
+2469 
-2475 AAVLAAIAAITV
+2475 
-2487 IIIRRRRN
+2487 
-2495 R
+2495 

>member
-1 MKPAKKWIA
+1 MKVIKKCVA
-10 AAAAAAMTLTSLPA
+10 AAAAAALTLTSLPA
-24 AGPVMDVQA
+24 APAVTVQA
-33 AGGVDQTV
+33 ADGVDQTV

-78 SEQLTSE
+78 SEALTSQ
-85 AARLFFSDEG
+85 AADLFFSENG
-95 LDMNIGRYNVGGGD
+95 LNMNIGRYNVGGGD
-109 APHEVAE
+109 APHEIEE
-116 VTVNE
+116 VPVNE
-121 NAQFYDLETEG
+121 KAQFYDLETDG
-132 RTPEYAGTSMSVGTN
+132 RTPEYAGTSMKVNEN
-147 TGMNSVQFS
+147 TEMQNVQFS
-156 ASDADFGFT
+156 KSDADFGFT

-170 GSFKAIGWINELGD
+170 GTFKAIGWINELGD
-184 EPGQGDNL
+184 EAGQGDNL
-192 HYTVNVEEAGTY
+192 HYTVNVEEAGNY

-213 GSNERAAAIRVNGT
+213 GSNERAVAIRVNGT
-227 DDYVVDADTVNANT
+227 DDHVVDADTVNANV
-241 IAKGNNN
+241 IASGSNNM
-248 NLFSVP
+248 LFSVA
-254 ISGVEL
+254 ISDVAL
-260 KAGENTI
+260 NAGENTI
-267 DIGGSGDWMLDF
+267 DIGGSGDWTLDF

-290 GVVPEAD
+290 GVVPEED
-297 EFAHSE
+297 EFAHAE

-310 GVPGSC
+310 GVPGYC
-316 VDVTKMDPDKD
+316 TDVTKMDPDKD
-327 ESYYINE
+327 ESYYIND

-346 AWNYDWD
+346 AWNYDWE

-359 NMLKAAAA
+359 NVLKAAAV
-367 ASGTDFIAEAFSN
+367 ASGEEFIAEAFSN

-391 SSGHTDSNQD
+391 SSGNTDSNKD
-401 NLRSDSYTAFAKYMA
+401 NLREDSYKAFAKYMA

-422 ESEGVIDF
+422 EDEGVIDF
-430 QSTDPMNEPYTNY
+430 QSTDPMNEPNTNY

-448 NKQEGCHFDQGESQS
+448 NKQEGCHFDPGDSQS
-463 RILVELNKELESR
+463 NILIALNEELESR
-476 GIDIIICGTD
+476 GIDIIISGTD
-486 ETSIDTQITSYN
+486 ETSIDTQINSYN

-504 KNVIERIDTHTYSGS
+504 KNVISRIDTHSYSGS

-537 SEVDGTYTAGTDAGE
+537 SEVDGTYTAGTNAGE

-589 YGQRWVDM
+589 YGQRWVNM

-609 MQAWKPNDNS
+609 VEAWKPNADS

-670 EGDKA
+670 EGGKA
-675 VIVAMNTSGEDKTWK
+675 VIVALNTSDKDKTWK
-690 FDLSG
+690 FDLSA

-710 SMDDGEKWADVT
+710 TMADGEKWADVT
-722 AIDNI
+722 DSDNI

-748 IVEGVNGIREDAG
+748 IVEGVGAIREDAG
-761 DEENPAVSEIEV
+761 EDTNPAVSEIEV
-773 SADQVSGGKV
+773 GADQVSGGKV
-783 WNNGTTNTPQTVIDE
+783 WNDGTTNTPQTVIDG
-798 NYATFYDGVDADDG
+798 NYETYYDGVDSDDG
-812 TPGYVEFDLGE
+812 TPGYVMFDLGE
-823 AKEIAAFSYAPRSG
+823 AKEIAAFSYAPRNG

-845 TIYGSNDGT
+845 TIYGSHNGT
-854 DWTPIYTIDSAPSQG
+854 DWTPIYTIDSAPAQG
-869 KETFVYY
+869 SDTFVYY
-876 RDFNE
+876 RDFND
-881 GKTVSY
+881 GKAVTY
-887 RYVKIERAS
+887 QYVKIERAS

-938 EDGTAKEVSVSWD
+938 EDGETKEVSVTWD
-951 LGSIDVGWDE
+951 LDSIDVGWDE
-961 MKLYDC
+961 MDLYDC

-1032 QVKTADNSW
+1032 QAKTADNSW

-1159 GDPVLGWIS
+1159 VNKHTTFTDPEDYL
-1168 VNAVKE
+1168 NA
-1174 EVPEEVKPVA
+1174 
-1184 HYDMSHEGDVLTD
+1184 
-1197 ISGNGNDATLYDTAD
+1197 
-1212 SDFAVYGDEEVLQFN
+1212 
-1227 NEQYATIPSGVIDDA
+1227 
-1242 AAFTVQAVV
+1242 
-1251 SAPTTADNWVWCIG
+1251 
-1265 DGIGQWGDGK
+1265 
-1275 ISDYIF
+1275 
-1281 MSANSGQSGYVDS
+1281 
-1294 VLAAVKVGSEAS
+1294 
-1306 GGESRMPVPDSKLSG
+1306 
-1321 GYTTVTI
+1321 
-1328 VSDGGTLT
+1328 
-1336 MYMDGKKVS
+1336 
-1345 ELKHDKDLSN
+1345 
-1355 MIPDGDIL
+1355 
-1363 GYIGQ
+1363 
-1368 SLYEPDRKLIAN
+1368 
-1380 ISDIR
+1380 
-1385 IWDTALDAETA
+1385 ALDQ
-1396 ASVAPATEEKTE
+1396 V
-1408 MLLADIQDAMLNGN
+1408 
-1422 ASAEEVKSDLSF
+1422 
-1434 PVNVDGVDLT
+1434 
-1444 WEVPE
+1444 
-1449 NAAVAENGKIT
+1449 
-1460 LPEKDTDVTVKVTYT
+1460 
-1475 CYGAENTVKFPLTVK
+1475 
-1490 GENIDEILDT
+1490 
-1500 AEEALDIPNRDDVR
+1500 DIPNKDDVR
-1514 GNITLPESTESG
+1514 GNITLSDQVKVDGET
-1526 VVITWAT
+1526 VNVTWET
-1533 DHPEIVDVKSHDVAG
+1533 SHPEIVDVESHEVEG
-1548 YDPMPAGVVTRP
+1548 YDAMPAGVVTRP
-1560 ETDTEVKVTAT
+1560 AEDTEVTMTAI
-1571 LTYKDETR
+1571 LSYGEETR
-1579 TKEFTLK
+1579 TKEITLN

-1611 YADGE
+1611 YSDGE
-1616 QIYFASSRDGMNWDD
+1616 QIYFASSQDGLNWDD
-1631 LNNNNPVLTSTLGEE
+1631 LNNNEPVLTSTLGEE

-1693 TDLVNWSDQRMVE
+1693 TDLVNWSNQRMVE
-1706 VSAEIGAG
+1706 VSADIGAG

-1719 EATYDPATGEYVVYW
+1719 EATYDPLTGEYVVYW

-1806 EKSSSV
+1806 EKSDSV
-1812 LGEFTQIPSDS
+1812 LGKFTQIPSDS
-1823 LNSEDNQWVEG
+1823 LNSSDNQWVEG

-1890 HGTPIRVT
+1890 HGTPLRVT
-1898 AEEYARIMEA
+1898 AEEYARIMAA

-1917 VTVMGETPDLPD
+1917 MTVMGETPDLPD

-1949 GVSFEGNPFSYVT
+1949 GVSFEGNPYSYVT

-1968 GTTAEAIANV
+1968 GSTVEAIANV

-2013 AADQAKMDDNAW
+2013 AADQAKTADNTW
-2025 GYTSIVGSD
+2025 GYVSVVGD
-2034 DSADMTGYSQSSASN
+2034 KDGADMTGYSQNSAAN
-2049 PYTGGWWARGGKN
+2049 PYAGGYWARGGKN
-2062 ISYQVTL
+2062 ISYQITL
-2069 PAGEHTIML
+2069 PAGDHQIML

-2092 FYSVNGGA
+2092 YYSVNGGT
-2100 ETKLCDFDAVNG
+2100 ETKLCDFDAVNS
-2112 QPRYASGTITL
+2112 QERYASGTISL
-2123 DEEAVVTLT
+2123 DEEALVTLT

-2146 AVSGIAEGSEISLDE
+2146 SVSDVTEPAALQITANPEDYAGVKGETAVFTVAAEGTGL
-2161 LQNAVNEANALNAE
+2161 
-2175 DYTSGSYQ
+2175 SYQ
-2183 AVSEALDAA
+2183 WQYCNAA
-2192 SAELLNPTSQ
+2192 SSIWRDSSMEGSNSENVSVPVASYRDGQKYRCVVT
-2202 AEVDAAADALNAAV
+2202 DAYGNTA
-2216 AALVDISDLRAA
+2216 
-2228 VEKYADLTSDAYTEE
+2228 TSDAAVLTMVEPEAPKITGQPADYTGTVGE
-2243 SYAAF
+2243 
-2248 EKAYAAAEE
+2248 
-2257 VLANADATKDEVENA
+2257 T
-2272 AANLEAAVEGLQEKP
+2272 AVF
-2287 ETVVSKDA
+2287 
-2295 LQALYDEVKDKSED
+2295 EVKASGTGLTYQWQYRNASGGTWRNSSMAGNDEASISVPITSARDGQMYRCVVTGENGGSVTSNVVYLTVGTVDTTPVITAQPEDFTGASGETAQFTVQATGTGLTYQWQYCNATSNIWRNSSMEGNDTDTISVTAASYRNGQKYRCIVTSED
-2309 DYTAESWKAFADV
+2309 GRSITTE
-2322 LKAAKAVLED
+2322 
-2332 KDAVQAEVD
+2332 
-2341 AAYGALKTAADAL
+2341 T
-2354 QARPSDPGQ
+2354 
-2363 PGADK
+2363 
-2368 DQLQNLYDSN
+2368 
-2378 KDIEQGSYTDAS
+2378 
-2390 YQAYKD
+2390 
-2396 ALKAAQAVLNDP
+2396 AVLNV
-2408 DATQEEV
+2408 TE
-2415 SRAYS
+2415 
-2420 ELLDA
+2420 
-2425 VKGLTDGK
+2425 
-2433 APQKD
+2433 
-2438 PSGDTQGQDPDKDA
+2438 
-2452 AKNEGAVQTG
+2452 
-2462 DTTPAAA
+2462 
-2469 VAVIAA
+2469 
-2475 AAVLAAIAAITV
+2475 
-2487 IIIRRRRN
+2487 
-2495 R
+2495 

>member
-1 MKPAKKWIA
+1 MKVIKKCVA
-10 AAAAAAMTLTSLPA
+10 AAAAAALTLTSLPA
-24 AGPVMDVQA
+24 APAVTVQA
-33 AGGVDQTV
+33 ADGVDQTV

-78 SEQLTSE
+78 SEALTSQ
-85 AARLFFSDEG
+85 AADLFFSENG
-95 LDMNIGRYNVGGGD
+95 LNMNIGRYNVGGGD
-109 APHEVAE
+109 APHEIEE
-116 VTVNE
+116 VPVNE
-121 NAQFYDLETEG
+121 KAQFYDLETDG
-132 RTPEYAGTSMSVGTN
+132 RTPEYAGTSMEVNDITE
-147 TGMNSVQFS
+147 MQSVQFS
-156 ASDADFGFT
+156 KSDADFGFT

-170 GSFKAIGWINELGD
+170 GTFKAIGWINELGD
-184 EPGQGDNL
+184 EAGQGDNL
-192 HYTVNVEEAGTY
+192 HYTVNVEEEGTY
-204 TVKLLLTLT
+204 TVKLLLTLS
-213 GSNERAAAIRVNGT
+213 GSNERAVAIRVNGT
-227 DDYVVDADTVNANT
+227 DDYVVDADTVNANV
-241 IAKGNNN
+241 IASGSNNM
-248 NLFSVP
+248 LFSVA
-254 ISGVEL
+254 ISDVAL
-260 KAGENTI
+260 NAGENTI
-267 DIGGSGDWMLDF
+267 DIGGSGDWTLDF

-290 GVVPEAD
+290 GVVPEEG
-297 EFAHSE
+297 EFAHAE

-310 GVPGSC
+310 GVPGYC
-316 VDVTKMDPDKD
+316 TDVTKMDPDKD
-327 ESYYINE
+327 ESYYIND

-346 AWNYDWD
+346 AWNYDWE

-359 NMLKAAAA
+359 NVLKAAAV
-367 ASGTDFIAEAFSN
+367 ASGEEFIAEAFSN

-391 SSGHTDSNQD
+391 SSGNTDSNKD
-401 NLRSDSYTAFAKYMA
+401 NLREDSYKAFAKYMA

-422 ESEGVIDF
+422 EDEGVIDF
-430 QSTDPMNEPYTNY
+430 QSTDPMNEPNTNY

-448 NKQEGCHFDQGESQS
+448 NKQEGCHFDPGDSQS
-463 RILVELNKELESR
+463 NILIALNEELESR
-476 GIDIIICGTD
+476 GIDIIISGTD
-486 ETSIDTQITSYN
+486 ETSIDTQINSYN

-504 KNVIERIDTHTYSGS
+504 KNVISRIDTHSYSGS

-537 SEVDGTYTAGTDAGE
+537 SEVDGTYTAGTNAGE

-589 YGQRWVDM
+589 YGQRWVNM

-609 MQAWKPNDNS
+609 VEAWKPNADS

-670 EGDKA
+670 EGGKA
-675 VIVAMNTSGEDKTWK
+675 VIVALNTSDKDKTWK
-690 FDLSG
+690 FDLSA

-710 SMDDGEKWADVT
+710 TMADGEKWADVT
-722 AIDNI
+722 DSDNI

-748 IVEGVNGIREDAG
+748 IVEGVGAIREDAG
-761 DEENPAVSEIEV
+761 EDTNPAVSEIEV
-773 SADQVSGGKV
+773 GADQVSGGKV
-783 WNNGTTNTPQTVIDE
+783 WNDGTTNTPQTVIDG
-798 NYATFYDGVDADDG
+798 NYETYYDGVDSDDG
-812 TPGYVEFDLGE
+812 TPGYVMFDLGE
-823 AKEIAAFSYAPRSG
+823 AKEIAAFSYAPRNG

-845 TIYGSNDGT
+845 TIYGSHNGT
-854 DWTPIYTIDSAPSQG
+854 DWTPIYTIDSAPAQG
-869 KETFVYY
+869 SDTFVYY
-876 RDFNE
+876 RDFND
-881 GKTVSY
+881 GKAVTY
-887 RYVKIERAS
+887 QYVKIERAS

-938 EDGTAKEVSVSWD
+938 EDGETKEVSVTWD
-951 LGSIDVGWDE
+951 LDSIDVGWDE
-961 MKLYDC
+961 MDLYDC

-1032 QVKTADNSW
+1032 QAKTADNSW

-1159 GDPVLGWIS
+1159 VNEHTTFTDPEDYL
-1168 VNAVKE
+1168 NA
-1174 EVPEEVKPVA
+1174 
-1184 HYDMSHEGDVLTD
+1184 
-1197 ISGNGNDATLYDTAD
+1197 
-1212 SDFAVYGDEEVLQFN
+1212 
-1227 NEQYATIPSGVIDDA
+1227 
-1242 AAFTVQAVV
+1242 
-1251 SAPTTADNWVWCIG
+1251 
-1265 DGIGQWGDGK
+1265 
-1275 ISDYIF
+1275 
-1281 MSANSGQSGYVDS
+1281 
-1294 VLAAVKVGSEAS
+1294 
-1306 GGESRMPVPDSKLSG
+1306 
-1321 GYTTVTI
+1321 
-1328 VSDGGTLT
+1328 
-1336 MYMDGKKVS
+1336 
-1345 ELKHDKDLSN
+1345 
-1355 MIPDGDIL
+1355 
-1363 GYIGQ
+1363 
-1368 SLYEPDRKLIAN
+1368 
-1380 ISDIR
+1380 
-1385 IWDTALDAETA
+1385 ALDQ
-1396 ASVAPATEEKTE
+1396 V
-1408 MLLADIQDAMLNGN
+1408 
-1422 ASAEEVKSDLSF
+1422 
-1434 PVNVDGVDLT
+1434 
-1444 WEVPE
+1444 
-1449 NAAVAENGKIT
+1449 
-1460 LPEKDTDVTVKVTYT
+1460 
-1475 CYGAENTVKFPLTVK
+1475 
-1490 GENIDEILDT
+1490 
-1500 AEEALDIPNRDDVR
+1500 DIPNKDDVR
-1514 GNITLPESTESG
+1514 GNITLSDQVKVDGET
-1526 VVITWAT
+1526 VNVTWET
-1533 DHPEIVDVKSHDVAG
+1533 SHPEIVDVESHEVEG
-1548 YDPMPAGVVTRP
+1548 YDAMPAGVVTRP
-1560 ETDTEVKVTAT
+1560 AEDTEVTMTAT
-1571 LTYKDETR
+1571 LSYGEETR
-1579 TKEFTLK
+1579 TKEITLN

-1611 YADGE
+1611 YSDGE
-1616 QIYFASSRDGMNWDD
+1616 QIYFASSQDGLNWDD
-1631 LNNNNPVLTSTLGEE
+1631 LNNNEPVLTSTLGEE

-1706 VSAEIGAG
+1706 VSADIGAG

-1719 EATYDPATGEYVVYW
+1719 EATYDPLTGEYVVYW

-1759 EPQLYIEKDQ
+1759 EPKLYIEKDQ

-1806 EKSSSV
+1806 EKSDSV
-1812 LGEFTQIPSDS
+1812 LGDFTQIPSDS
-1823 LNSEDNQWVEG
+1823 LNSSDNQWVEG

-1890 HGTPIRVT
+1890 HGTPLRVT
-1898 AEEYARIMEA
+1898 AEEYARIMAA

-1949 GVSFEGNPFSYVT
+1949 GVSFEGNPYSYVT

-1968 GTTAEAIANV
+1968 GSTVEAIANV

-2000 RIAEAGGGLLNTE
+2000 RVAEASSGLLNTE
-2013 AADQAKMDDNAW
+2013 AADQAKTEDNTW

-2034 DSADMTGYSQSSASN
+2034 NSADMTGFGQSSVSN

-2062 ISYQVTL
+2062 ITYQVTL
-2069 PAGEHTIML
+2069 PAGDHQIML

-2092 FYSVNGGA
+2092 YYSVNGGT
-2100 ETKLCDFDAVNG
+2100 ETKLCDFDAVNS
-2112 QPRYASGTITL
+2112 QERYASGTISL
-2123 DEEAVVTLT
+2123 DEEALVTLT

-2146 AVSGIAEGSEISLDE
+2146 SVSDVTEPAALQITANPEDYAGVKGETAVFTVAAEGTGL
-2161 LQNAVNEANALNAE
+2161 
-2175 DYTSGSYQ
+2175 SYQ
-2183 AVSEALDAA
+2183 WQYCNAA
-2192 SAELLNPTSQ
+2192 SSIWRDSSMEGSNSENVSVPIASYRDGQKYRCVVT
-2202 AEVDAAADALNAAV
+2202 DAYGNTA
-2216 AALVDISDLRAA
+2216 
-2228 VEKYADLTSDAYTEE
+2228 TSDAAVLTMVEPEAPKITGQPADYTGTVGE
-2243 SYAAF
+2243 
-2248 EKAYAAAEE
+2248 
-2257 VLANADATKDEVENA
+2257 T
-2272 AANLEAAVEGLQEKP
+2272 AVF
-2287 ETVVSKDA
+2287 
-2295 LQALYDEVKDKSED
+2295 EVKASGTGLTYQWQYRNASGGTWRNSSMAGNDEASISVPITSARDGQMYRCVVTGENGGSVISNVVYLTVGTVDTTPVITAQPEDFTGASGETAQFTVQATGTGLTYQWQYCNATSNIWRNSSMEGNDTDTISVTAASYRNGQKYRCIVTSED
-2309 DYTAESWKAFADV
+2309 GRSITTE
-2322 LKAAKAVLED
+2322 
-2332 KDAVQAEVD
+2332 
-2341 AAYGALKTAADAL
+2341 T
-2354 QARPSDPGQ
+2354 
-2363 PGADK
+2363 
-2368 DQLQNLYDSN
+2368 
-2378 KDIEQGSYTDAS
+2378 
-2390 YQAYKD
+2390 
-2396 ALKAAQAVLNDP
+2396 AVLNV
-2408 DATQEEV
+2408 TE
-2415 SRAYS
+2415 
-2420 ELLDA
+2420 
-2425 VKGLTDGK
+2425 
-2433 APQKD
+2433 
-2438 PSGDTQGQDPDKDA
+2438 
-2452 AKNEGAVQTG
+2452 
-2462 DTTPAAA
+2462 
-2469 VAVIAA
+2469 
-2475 AAVLAAIAAITV
+2475 
-2487 IIIRRRRN
+2487 
-2495 R
+2495 

>member
-1 MKPAKKWIA
+1 MKVIKKCVA
-10 AAAAAAMTLTSLPA
+10 AAAAAALTLTSLPA
-24 AGPVMDVQA
+24 APAVTVQA
-33 AGGVDQTV
+33 ADGVDQTV

-78 SEQLTSE
+78 SEALTSQ
-85 AARLFFSDEG
+85 AADLFFSENG
-95 LDMNIGRYNVGGGD
+95 LNMNIGRYNVGGGD
-109 APHEVAE
+109 APHEIEE
-116 VTVNE
+116 VPVNE
-121 NAQFYDLETEG
+121 KAQFYDLETDG
-132 RTPEYAGTSMSVGTN
+132 RTPEYAGTSMKVNEN
-147 TGMNSVQFS
+147 TEMQNVQFS
-156 ASDADFGFT
+156 KSDADFGFT

-170 GSFKAIGWINELGD
+170 GTFKAIGWINELGD
-184 EPGQGDNL
+184 EAGQGDNL
-192 HYTVNVEEAGTY
+192 HYTVNVEEAGNY

-213 GSNERAAAIRVNGT
+213 GSNERAVAIRVNGT
-227 DDYVVDADTVNANT
+227 DDHVVDADTVNANV
-241 IAKGNNN
+241 IASGSNNM
-248 NLFSVP
+248 LFSVA
-254 ISGVEL
+254 ISDVAL
-260 KAGENTI
+260 NAGENTI
-267 DIGGSGDWMLDF
+267 DIGGSGDWTLDF

-290 GVVPEAD
+290 GVVPEED
-297 EFAHSE
+297 EFAHAE

-310 GVPGSC
+310 GVPGYC
-316 VDVTKMDPDKD
+316 TDVTKMDPDKD
-327 ESYYINE
+327 ESYYIND

-346 AWNYDWD
+346 AWNYDWE

-359 NMLKAAAA
+359 NVLKAAAV
-367 ASGTDFIAEAFSN
+367 ASGEEFIAEAFSN

-391 SSGHTDSNQD
+391 SSGNTDSNKD
-401 NLRSDSYTAFAKYMA
+401 NLREDSYKAFAKYMA

-422 ESEGVIDF
+422 EDEGVIDF
-430 QSTDPMNEPYTNY
+430 QSTDPMNEPNTNY

-448 NKQEGCHFDQGESQS
+448 NKQEGCHFDPGDSQS
-463 RILVELNKELESR
+463 NILIALNEELESR
-476 GIDIIICGTD
+476 GIDIIISGTD
-486 ETSIDTQITSYN
+486 ETSIDTQINSYN

-504 KNVIERIDTHTYSGS
+504 KNVISRIDTHSYSGS

-537 SEVDGTYTAGTDAGE
+537 SEVDGTYTAGTNAGE

-589 YGQRWVDM
+589 YGQRWVNM

-609 MQAWKPNDNS
+609 VEAWKPNADS

-670 EGDKA
+670 EGGKA
-675 VIVAMNTSGEDKTWK
+675 VIVALNTSDKDKTWK
-690 FDLSG
+690 FDLSA

-710 SMDDGEKWADVT
+710 TMADGEKWADVT
-722 AIDNI
+722 DSDNI

-748 IVEGVNGIREDAG
+748 IVEGVGAIREDAG
-761 DEENPAVSEIEV
+761 EDTNPAVSEIEV
-773 SADQVSGGKV
+773 GVDQVSGGKV
-783 WNNGTTNTPQTVIDE
+783 WNDGTTNTPQTVIDG
-798 NYATFYDGVDADDG
+798 NYETYYDGVDSDDG
-812 TPGYVEFDLGE
+812 TPGYVMFDLGE
-823 AKEIAAFSYAPRSG
+823 AKEIAAFSYAPRNG

-845 TIYGSNDGT
+845 TIYGSHNGT
-854 DWTPIYTIDSAPSQG
+854 DWTPIYTIDSAPAQG
-869 KETFVYY
+869 SDTFVYY
-876 RDFNE
+876 RDFND
-881 GKTVSY
+881 GKAVTY
-887 RYVKIERAS
+887 QYVKIERAS

-938 EDGTAKEVSVSWD
+938 EDGETKEVSVTWD
-951 LGSIDVGWDE
+951 LDSIDVGWDE
-961 MKLYDC
+961 MDLYDC

-1032 QVKTADNSW
+1032 QAKTADNSW

-1077 YDLTLPAG
+1077 YDLTLSAG

-1159 GDPVLGWIS
+1159 VNKHTTFTDPEDYL
-1168 VNAVKE
+1168 NA
-1174 EVPEEVKPVA
+1174 
-1184 HYDMSHEGDVLTD
+1184 
-1197 ISGNGNDATLYDTAD
+1197 
-1212 SDFAVYGDEEVLQFN
+1212 
-1227 NEQYATIPSGVIDDA
+1227 
-1242 AAFTVQAVV
+1242 
-1251 SAPTTADNWVWCIG
+1251 
-1265 DGIGQWGDGK
+1265 
-1275 ISDYIF
+1275 
-1281 MSANSGQSGYVDS
+1281 
-1294 VLAAVKVGSEAS
+1294 
-1306 GGESRMPVPDSKLSG
+1306 
-1321 GYTTVTI
+1321 
-1328 VSDGGTLT
+1328 
-1336 MYMDGKKVS
+1336 
-1345 ELKHDKDLSN
+1345 
-1355 MIPDGDIL
+1355 
-1363 GYIGQ
+1363 
-1368 SLYEPDRKLIAN
+1368 
-1380 ISDIR
+1380 
-1385 IWDTALDAETA
+1385 ALDQ
-1396 ASVAPATEEKTE
+1396 V
-1408 MLLADIQDAMLNGN
+1408 
-1422 ASAEEVKSDLSF
+1422 
-1434 PVNVDGVDLT
+1434 
-1444 WEVPE
+1444 
-1449 NAAVAENGKIT
+1449 
-1460 LPEKDTDVTVKVTYT
+1460 
-1475 CYGAENTVKFPLTVK
+1475 
-1490 GENIDEILDT
+1490 
-1500 AEEALDIPNRDDVR
+1500 DIPNKDDVR
-1514 GNITLPESTESG
+1514 GNITLSDQVKVDGET
-1526 VVITWAT
+1526 VNVTWET
-1533 DHPEIVDVKSHDVAG
+1533 SHPEIVDVESHEVEG
-1548 YDPMPAGVVTRP
+1548 YDAMPAGVVTRP
-1560 ETDTEVKVTAT
+1560 AEDTEVTMTAI
-1571 LTYKDETR
+1571 LSYGEETR
-1579 TKEFTLK
+1579 TKEITLN

-1611 YADGE
+1611 YSDGE
-1616 QIYFASSRDGMNWDD
+1616 QIYFASSQDGLNWDD
-1631 LNNNNPVLTSTLGEE
+1631 LNNNEPVLTSTLGEE

-1693 TDLVNWSDQRMVE
+1693 TDLVNWSNQRMVE
-1706 VSAEIGAG
+1706 VSADIGAG

-1719 EATYDPATGEYVVYW
+1719 EATYDPLTGEYVVYW

-1806 EKSSSV
+1806 EKSDSV
-1812 LGEFTQIPSDS
+1812 LGKFTQIPSDS
-1823 LNSEDNQWVEG
+1823 LNSSDNQWVEG

-1890 HGTPIRVT
+1890 HGTPLRVT
-1898 AEEYARIMEA
+1898 AEEYARIMAA

-1917 VTVMGETPDLPD
+1917 MTVMGETPDLPD

-1949 GVSFEGNPFSYVT
+1949 GVSFEGNPYSYVT

-1968 GTTAEAIANV
+1968 GSTVEAIANV

-2013 AADQAKMDDNAW
+2013 AADQAKTADNTW
-2025 GYTSIVGSD
+2025 GYVSVVGD
-2034 DSADMTGYSQSSASN
+2034 KDGADMTGYSQNSAAN
-2049 PYTGGWWARGGKN
+2049 PYAGGYWARGGKN
-2062 ISYQVTL
+2062 ISYQITL
-2069 PAGEHTIML
+2069 PAGDHQIML

-2092 FYSVNGGA
+2092 YYSVNGGT
-2100 ETKLCDFDAVNG
+2100 ETKLCDFDAVNS
-2112 QPRYASGTITL
+2112 QERYASGTISL
-2123 DEEAVVTLT
+2123 DEEALVTLT

-2146 AVSGIAEGSEISLDE
+2146 SVSDVTEPAALQITANPEDYAGVKGETAVFTVAAEGTGL
-2161 LQNAVNEANALNAE
+2161 
-2175 DYTSGSYQ
+2175 SYQ
-2183 AVSEALDAA
+2183 WQYCNAA
-2192 SAELLNPTSQ
+2192 SSIWRDSSMEGSNSENVSVPIASYRDGQKYRCVVT
-2202 AEVDAAADALNAAV
+2202 DAYGNTA
-2216 AALVDISDLRAA
+2216 
-2228 VEKYADLTSDAYTEE
+2228 TSDAAVLTMVEPEAPKITGQPADYTGTVGE
-2243 SYAAF
+2243 
-2248 EKAYAAAEE
+2248 
-2257 VLANADATKDEVENA
+2257 T
-2272 AANLEAAVEGLQEKP
+2272 AVF
-2287 ETVVSKDA
+2287 
-2295 LQALYDEVKDKSED
+2295 EVKASGTGLTYQWQYRNASGGTWRNSSMAGNDEASISVPITSARDGQMYRCVVTGENGGSVTSNVVYLTVGTVDTTPVITAQPEDFTGASGETAQFTVQATGTGLTYQWQYCNATSNIWRNSSMEGNDTDTISVTAASYRNGQKYRCIVTSED
-2309 DYTAESWKAFADV
+2309 GRSITTE
-2322 LKAAKAVLED
+2322 
-2332 KDAVQAEVD
+2332 
-2341 AAYGALKTAADAL
+2341 T
-2354 QARPSDPGQ
+2354 
-2363 PGADK
+2363 
-2368 DQLQNLYDSN
+2368 
-2378 KDIEQGSYTDAS
+2378 
-2390 YQAYKD
+2390 
-2396 ALKAAQAVLNDP
+2396 AVLNV
-2408 DATQEEV
+2408 TE
-2415 SRAYS
+2415 
-2420 ELLDA
+2420 
-2425 VKGLTDGK
+2425 
-2433 APQKD
+2433 
-2438 PSGDTQGQDPDKDA
+2438 
-2452 AKNEGAVQTG
+2452 
-2462 DTTPAAA
+2462 
-2469 VAVIAA
+2469 
-2475 AAVLAAIAAITV
+2475 
-2487 IIIRRRRN
+2487 
-2495 R
+2495 

>member
-116 VTVNE
+116 VAVNE

-170 GSFKAIGWINELGD
+170 GSFKSIGWINELGA

-267 DIGGSGDWMLDF
+267 DIGGSGDWTLDF
-279 VKMAVIKSGEE
+279 VKMAIIKSGDE
-290 GVVPEAD
+290 GVVPEED
-297 EFAHSE
+297 EFAHAE

-359 NMLKAAAA
+359 NILKAAAA
-367 ASGTDFIAEAFSN
+367 ASGEDFIAEAFSN

-422 ESEGVIDF
+422 ENEGVIDF

-476 GIDIIICGTD
+476 GIDIIISGTD

-504 KNVIERIDTHTYSGS
+504 KNVISRIDTHTYSGS

-905 YELAG
+905 YGLAG

-921 TWEGSEPKLPE
+921 TWEGSEPELPE

-938 EDGTAKEVSVSWD
+938 EDGTVKEVAANWD

-961 MKLYDC
+961 MGLYDC
-967 YAVTGTSSEVNGA
+967 YAVTGTSPEANGTLNA
-980 FTGYILCAPDELEYL
+980 YVLCAPDELEYL
-995 IDCMSG
+995 IDCMTG
-1001 DTPVKRDNEYVS
+1001 NTPIIKDSKYDS
-1013 QVWTAA
+1013 KVWNAA

-1032 QVKTADNSW
+1032 QAKTDENTW
-1041 GLTTDPSGLN
+1041 GLTTDISGLD
-1051 TWAYEQGTTTPLYSY
+1051 TWDYNLGDAGTSSPLYTY
-1066 GYWANP
+1066 GYWAKEG
-1072 DVDIT
+1072 VSIT

-1085 KHDIMLGGYDF
+1085 KHDVMLGGYDF
-1096 WSGRTMDVYYSVDGG
+1096 WSSRNMDVYYSVDGG
-1111 EKEELCKLTVNHDT
+1111 EKELLCELAVNHDT

-1159 GDPVLGWIS
+1159 
-1168 VNAVKE
+1168 VNK
-1174 EVPEEVKPVA
+1174 
-1184 HYDMSHEGDVLTD
+1184 HTS
-1197 ISGNGNDATLYDTAD
+1197 
-1212 SDFAVYGDEEVLQFN
+1212 
-1227 NEQYATIPSGVIDDA
+1227 
-1242 AAFTVQAVV
+1242 FT
-1251 SAPTTADNWVWCIG
+1251 
-1265 DGIGQWGDGK
+1265 
-1275 ISDYIF
+1275 
-1281 MSANSGQSGYVDS
+1281 
-1294 VLAAVKVGSEAS
+1294 
-1306 GGESRMPVPDSKLSG
+1306 
-1321 GYTTVTI
+1321 
-1328 VSDGGTLT
+1328 
-1336 MYMDGKKVS
+1336 
-1345 ELKHDKDLSN
+1345 
-1355 MIPDGDIL
+1355 
-1363 GYIGQ
+1363 
-1368 SLYEPDRKLIAN
+1368 
-1380 ISDIR
+1380 
-1385 IWDTALDAETA
+1385 DAEDY
-1396 ASVAPATEEKTE
+1396 
-1408 MLLADIQDAMLNGN
+1408 L
-1422 ASAEEVKSDLSF
+1422 
-1434 PVNVDGVDLT
+1434 
-1444 WEVPE
+1444 
-1449 NAAVAENGKIT
+1449 NAALEQV
-1460 LPEKDTDVTVKVTYT
+1460 
-1475 CYGAENTVKFPLTVK
+1475 
-1490 GENIDEILDT
+1490 
-1500 AEEALDIPNRDDVR
+1500 DIPNKDDVR
-1514 GNITLPESTESG
+1514 GNITLADQVEVDGET
-1526 VVITWAT
+1526 VNVTWET
-1533 DHPEIVDVKSHDVAG
+1533 SHPEIVDAESHEVEG
-1548 YDPMPAGVVTRP
+1548 YDVMPAGVVTRP
-1560 ETDTEVKVTAT
+1560 AEDTEVTMTAT
-1571 LTYKDETR
+1571 LSYGEETR
-1579 TKEFTLK
+1579 TKEITLN

-1611 YADGE
+1611 YSDGE

-1674 GDWNAA
+1674 NDWNAA

-1834 PTIFKLNSDDAAEDT
+1834 PTIFKLNSDDVAEDT

>member
-1 MKPAKKWIA
+1 MKVIKKCVA
-10 AAAAAAMTLTSLPA
+10 AAAAAALTLTSLPA
-24 AGPVMDVQA
+24 APAVTVQA
-33 AGGVDQTV
+33 ADGVDQTV

-78 SEQLTSE
+78 SEALTSQ
-85 AARLFFSDEG
+85 AADLFFSENG
-95 LDMNIGRYNVGGGD
+95 LNMNIGRYNVGGGD
-109 APHEVAE
+109 APHEIEE
-116 VTVNE
+116 VPVNE
-121 NAQFYDLETEG
+121 KAQFYDLETEG
-132 RTPEYAGTSMSVGTN
+132 RTPEYAGTSMEVNDITE
-147 TGMNSVQFS
+147 MQSVQFS
-156 ASDADFGFT
+156 KSDADFGFT

-170 GSFKAIGWINELGD
+170 GTFKAIGWINELGD
-184 EPGQGDNL
+184 EAGQGDNL
-192 HYTVNVEEAGTY
+192 HYTVNVEEEGTY
-204 TVKLLLTLT
+204 TVKLLLTLS
-213 GSNERAAAIRVNGT
+213 GSNERAVAIRVNGT
-227 DDYVVDADTVNANT
+227 DDHVVDADTVNANV
-241 IAKGNNN
+241 IASGSNNM
-248 NLFSVP
+248 LFSVA
-254 ISGVEL
+254 ISDVAL
-260 KAGENTI
+260 NAGENTI
-267 DIGGSGDWMLDF
+267 DIGGSGDWTLDF

-290 GVVPEAD
+290 GVVPEED
-297 EFAHSE
+297 EFAHAE

-310 GVPGSC
+310 GVPGYC
-316 VDVTKMDPDKD
+316 TDVTKMDPDKD
-327 ESYYINE
+327 ESYYIND

-346 AWNYDWD
+346 AWNYDWE

-359 NMLKAAAA
+359 NVLKAAAV
-367 ASGTDFIAEAFSN
+367 ASGEEFIAEAFSN

-391 SSGHTDSNQD
+391 SSGNTDSNKD
-401 NLRSDSYTAFAKYMA
+401 NLREDSYKAFAKYMA

-422 ESEGVIDF
+422 EDEGVIDF
-430 QSTDPMNEPYTNY
+430 QSTDPMNEPNTNY

-448 NKQEGCHFDQGESQS
+448 NKQEGCHFDPGDSQS
-463 RILVELNKELESR
+463 NILIALNEELESR
-476 GIDIIICGTD
+476 GIDIIISGTD
-486 ETSIDTQITSYN
+486 ETSIDTQINSYN

-504 KNVIERIDTHTYSGS
+504 KNVISRIDTHSYSGS

-537 SEVDGTYTAGTDAGE
+537 SEVDGTYTAGTNAGE

-589 YGQRWVDM
+589 YGQRWVNM

-609 MQAWKPNDNS
+609 VEAWKPNADS

-670 EGDKA
+670 EGGKA
-675 VIVAMNTSGEDKTWK
+675 VIVALNTSDKDKTWK
-690 FDLSG
+690 FDLSA

-710 SMDDGEKWADVT
+710 TMADGEKWADVT
-722 AIDNI
+722 DSDNI

-748 IVEGVNGIREDAG
+748 IVEGVGAIREDAG
-761 DEENPAVSEIEV
+761 EDTNPAVSEIEV
-773 SADQVSGGKV
+773 GADQVSGGKV
-783 WNNGTTNTPQTVIDE
+783 WNDGTTNTPQTVIDG
-798 NYATFYDGVDADDG
+798 NYETYYDGVDSDDG
-812 TPGYVEFDLGE
+812 TPGYVMFDLGE
-823 AKEIAAFSYAPRSG
+823 AKEIAAFSYAPRNG

-845 TIYGSNDGT
+845 TIYGSHNGT
-854 DWTPIYTIDSAPSQG
+854 DWTPIYTIDSAPAQG
-869 KETFVYY
+869 SDTFVYY
-876 RDFNE
+876 RDFND
-881 GKTVSY
+881 GKAVTY
-887 RYVKIERAS
+887 QYVKIERAS

-938 EDGTAKEVSVSWD
+938 EDGETKEVSVTWD
-951 LGSIDVGWDE
+951 LDSIDVGWDE
-961 MKLYDC
+961 MDLYDC

-1032 QVKTADNSW
+1032 QAKTADNSW

-1159 GDPVLGWIS
+1159 VNKHTTFTDPEDYL
-1168 VNAVKE
+1168 NA
-1174 EVPEEVKPVA
+1174 
-1184 HYDMSHEGDVLTD
+1184 
-1197 ISGNGNDATLYDTAD
+1197 
-1212 SDFAVYGDEEVLQFN
+1212 
-1227 NEQYATIPSGVIDDA
+1227 
-1242 AAFTVQAVV
+1242 
-1251 SAPTTADNWVWCIG
+1251 
-1265 DGIGQWGDGK
+1265 
-1275 ISDYIF
+1275 
-1281 MSANSGQSGYVDS
+1281 
-1294 VLAAVKVGSEAS
+1294 
-1306 GGESRMPVPDSKLSG
+1306 
-1321 GYTTVTI
+1321 
-1328 VSDGGTLT
+1328 
-1336 MYMDGKKVS
+1336 
-1345 ELKHDKDLSN
+1345 
-1355 MIPDGDIL
+1355 
-1363 GYIGQ
+1363 
-1368 SLYEPDRKLIAN
+1368 
-1380 ISDIR
+1380 
-1385 IWDTALDAETA
+1385 ALDQ
-1396 ASVAPATEEKTE
+1396 V
-1408 MLLADIQDAMLNGN
+1408 
-1422 ASAEEVKSDLSF
+1422 
-1434 PVNVDGVDLT
+1434 
-1444 WEVPE
+1444 
-1449 NAAVAENGKIT
+1449 
-1460 LPEKDTDVTVKVTYT
+1460 
-1475 CYGAENTVKFPLTVK
+1475 
-1490 GENIDEILDT
+1490 
-1500 AEEALDIPNRDDVR
+1500 DIPNKDDVR
-1514 GNITLPESTESG
+1514 GNITLSDQVKVDGET
-1526 VVITWAT
+1526 VNVTWET
-1533 DHPEIVDVKSHDVAG
+1533 SHPEIVDVESHEVEG
-1548 YDPMPAGVVTRP
+1548 YDAMPAGVVTRP
-1560 ETDTEVKVTAT
+1560 AEDTEVTMTAT
-1571 LTYKDETR
+1571 LSYGEETR
-1579 TKEFTLK
+1579 TKEITLN

-1611 YADGE
+1611 YSDGE
-1616 QIYFASSRDGMNWDD
+1616 QIYFASSQDGLNWDD
-1631 LNNNNPVLTSTLGEE
+1631 LNNNEPVLTSTLGEE

-1693 TDLVNWSDQRMVE
+1693 TDLVNWSNQRMVE
-1706 VSAEIGAG
+1706 VSADIGAG

-1719 EATYDPATGEYVVYW
+1719 EATYDPLTGEYVVYW

-1806 EKSSSV
+1806 EKSDSV
-1812 LGEFTQIPSDS
+1812 LGKFTQIPSDS
-1823 LNSEDNQWVEG
+1823 LNSSDNQWVEG

-1890 HGTPIRVT
+1890 HGTPLRVT
-1898 AEEYARIMEA
+1898 AEEYARIMAA

-1949 GVSFEGNPFSYVT
+1949 GVSFEGNPYSYVT

-1968 GTTAEAIANV
+1968 GSTVEAIANV

-2013 AADQAKMDDNAW
+2013 AADQAKTADNTW
-2025 GYTSIVGSD
+2025 GYVSVVGD
-2034 DSADMTGYSQSSASN
+2034 KDGADMTGYSQNSAAN
-2049 PYTGGWWARGGKN
+2049 PYAGGYWARGGKN
-2062 ISYQVTL
+2062 ISYQITL
-2069 PAGEHTIML
+2069 PAGDHQIML

-2092 FYSVNGGA
+2092 YYSVNGGT
-2100 ETKLCDFDAVNG
+2100 ETKLCDFDAVNS
-2112 QPRYASGTITL
+2112 QERYASGTISL
-2123 DEEAVVTLT
+2123 DEEALVTLT

-2146 AVSGIAEGSEISLDE
+2146 SVSDVTEPAALQITANPEDYAGVKGETAVFTVAAEGTGL
-2161 LQNAVNEANALNAE
+2161 
-2175 DYTSGSYQ
+2175 SYQ
-2183 AVSEALDAA
+2183 WQYCNAA
-2192 SAELLNPTSQ
+2192 SSIWRDSSMEGSNSENVSVPIASYRDGQKYRCVVT
-2202 AEVDAAADALNAAV
+2202 DAYGNTA
-2216 AALVDISDLRAA
+2216 
-2228 VEKYADLTSDAYTEE
+2228 TSDAAVLTMVEPEAPKITGQPADYTGTVGE
-2243 SYAAF
+2243 
-2248 EKAYAAAEE
+2248 
-2257 VLANADATKDEVENA
+2257 T
-2272 AANLEAAVEGLQEKP
+2272 AVF
-2287 ETVVSKDA
+2287 
-2295 LQALYDEVKDKSED
+2295 EVK
-2309 DYTAESWKAFADV
+2309 
-2322 LKAAKAVLED
+2322 
-2332 KDAVQAEVD
+2332 
-2341 AAYGALKTAADAL
+2341 
-2354 QARPSDPGQ
+2354 
-2363 PGADK
+2363 
-2368 DQLQNLYDSN
+2368 
-2378 KDIEQGSYTDAS
+2378 AS
-2390 YQAYKD
+2390 G
-2396 ALKAAQAVLNDP
+2396 
-2408 DATQEEV
+2408 T
-2415 SRAYS
+2415 
-2420 ELLDA
+2420 
-2425 VKGLTDGK
+2425 GLTYQWQYRNASGGTWRNSSMAGNDEASISVPITSARDG
-2433 APQKD
+2433 QMYRC
-2438 PSGDTQGQDPDKDA
+2438 
-2452 AKNEGAVQTG
+2452 VVTG
-2462 DTTPAAA
+2462 ENGGSVTSNVVYLTVGTVDTTPVITAQPEDFNRSSRRDRTVYCSGDRHRAYIS
-2469 VAVIAA
+2469 VAVLQCDIKY
-2475 AAVLAAIAAITV
+2475 LEKFFNG
-2487 IIIRRRRN
+2487 RK
-2495 R
+2495 

>member
-1 MKPAKKWIA
+1 MKVIKKCVA
-10 AAAAAAMTLTSLPA
+10 AAAAAALTLTSLPA
-24 AGPVMDVQA
+24 APAVTVQA
-33 AGGVDQTV
+33 ADGVDQTV

-78 SEQLTSE
+78 SEALTSQ
-85 AARLFFSDEG
+85 AADLFFSENG
-95 LDMNIGRYNVGGGD
+95 LNMNIGRYNVGGGD
-109 APHEVAE
+109 APHEIEE
-116 VTVNE
+116 VPVNE
-121 NAQFYDLETEG
+121 KAQFYDLETDG
-132 RTPEYAGTSMSVGTN
+132 RTPEYAGTSMKVNEN
-147 TGMNSVQFS
+147 TEMQNVQFS
-156 ASDADFGFT
+156 KSDADFGFT

-170 GSFKAIGWINELGD
+170 GTFKAIGWINELGD
-184 EPGQGDNL
+184 EAGQGDNL
-192 HYTVNVEEAGTY
+192 HYTVNVEEAGNY

-213 GSNERAAAIRVNGT
+213 GSNERAVAIRVNGT
-227 DDYVVDADTVNANT
+227 DDHVVDADTVNANV
-241 IAKGNNN
+241 IASGSNNM
-248 NLFSVP
+248 LFSVA
-254 ISGVEL
+254 ISDVAL
-260 KAGENTI
+260 NAGENTI
-267 DIGGSGDWMLDF
+267 DIGGSGDWTLDF

-290 GVVPEAD
+290 GVVPEED
-297 EFAHSE
+297 EFAHAE

-310 GVPGSC
+310 GVPGYC
-316 VDVTKMDPDKD
+316 TDVTKMDPDKD
-327 ESYYINE
+327 ESYYIND

-346 AWNYDWD
+346 AWNYDWE

-359 NMLKAAAA
+359 NVLKAAAV
-367 ASGTDFIAEAFSN
+367 ASGEEFIAEAFSN

-391 SSGHTDSNQD
+391 SSGNTDSNKD
-401 NLRSDSYTAFAKYMA
+401 NLREDSYKAFAKYMA

-422 ESEGVIDF
+422 EDEGVIDF
-430 QSTDPMNEPYTNY
+430 QSTDPMNEPNTNY

-448 NKQEGCHFDQGESQS
+448 NKQEGCHFDPGDSQS
-463 RILVELNKELESR
+463 NILIALNEELESR
-476 GIDIIICGTD
+476 GIDIIISGTD
-486 ETSIDTQITSYN
+486 ETSIDTQINSYN

-504 KNVIERIDTHTYSGS
+504 KNVISRIDTHSYSGS

-537 SEVDGTYTAGTDAGE
+537 SEVDGTYTAGTNAGE

-589 YGQRWVDM
+589 YGQRWVNM

-609 MQAWKPNDNS
+609 VEAWKPNADS

-670 EGDKA
+670 EGGKA
-675 VIVAMNTSGEDKTWK
+675 VIVALNTSDKDKTWK
-690 FDLSG
+690 FDLSA

-710 SMDDGEKWADVT
+710 TMADGEKWADVT
-722 AIDNI
+722 DSDNI

-748 IVEGVNGIREDAG
+748 IVEGVGAIREDAG
-761 DEENPAVSEIEV
+761 EDTNPAVSEIEV
-773 SADQVSGGKV
+773 GADQVSGGKV
-783 WNNGTTNTPQTVIDE
+783 WNDGTTNTPQTVIDG
-798 NYATFYDGVDADDG
+798 NYETYYDGVDSDDG
-812 TPGYVEFDLGE
+812 TPGYVMFDLGE
-823 AKEIAAFSYAPRSG
+823 AKEIAAFSYAPRNG

-845 TIYGSNDGT
+845 TIYGSHNGT
-854 DWTPIYTIDSAPSQG
+854 DWTPIYTIDSAPAQG
-869 KETFVYY
+869 SDTFVYY
-876 RDFNE
+876 RDFND
-881 GKTVSY
+881 GKAVTY
-887 RYVKIERAS
+887 QYVKIERAS

-938 EDGTAKEVSVSWD
+938 EDGETKEVSVTWD
-951 LGSIDVGWDE
+951 LDSIDVGWDE
-961 MKLYDC
+961 MDLYDC

-1032 QVKTADNSW
+1032 QAKTADNSW

-1159 GDPVLGWIS
+1159 VNKHTTFTDPEDYL
-1168 VNAVKE
+1168 NA
-1174 EVPEEVKPVA
+1174 
-1184 HYDMSHEGDVLTD
+1184 
-1197 ISGNGNDATLYDTAD
+1197 
-1212 SDFAVYGDEEVLQFN
+1212 
-1227 NEQYATIPSGVIDDA
+1227 
-1242 AAFTVQAVV
+1242 
-1251 SAPTTADNWVWCIG
+1251 
-1265 DGIGQWGDGK
+1265 
-1275 ISDYIF
+1275 
-1281 MSANSGQSGYVDS
+1281 
-1294 VLAAVKVGSEAS
+1294 
-1306 GGESRMPVPDSKLSG
+1306 
-1321 GYTTVTI
+1321 
-1328 VSDGGTLT
+1328 
-1336 MYMDGKKVS
+1336 
-1345 ELKHDKDLSN
+1345 
-1355 MIPDGDIL
+1355 
-1363 GYIGQ
+1363 
-1368 SLYEPDRKLIAN
+1368 
-1380 ISDIR
+1380 
-1385 IWDTALDAETA
+1385 ALDQ
-1396 ASVAPATEEKTE
+1396 V
-1408 MLLADIQDAMLNGN
+1408 
-1422 ASAEEVKSDLSF
+1422 
-1434 PVNVDGVDLT
+1434 
-1444 WEVPE
+1444 
-1449 NAAVAENGKIT
+1449 
-1460 LPEKDTDVTVKVTYT
+1460 
-1475 CYGAENTVKFPLTVK
+1475 
-1490 GENIDEILDT
+1490 
-1500 AEEALDIPNRDDVR
+1500 DIPNKDDVR
-1514 GNITLPESTESG
+1514 GNITLSDQVKVDGET
-1526 VVITWAT
+1526 VNVTWET
-1533 DHPEIVDVKSHDVAG
+1533 SHPEIVDVESHEVEG
-1548 YDPMPAGVVTRP
+1548 YDAMPAGVVTRP
-1560 ETDTEVKVTAT
+1560 AEDTEVTMTAI
-1571 LTYKDETR
+1571 LSYGEETR
-1579 TKEFTLK
+1579 TKEITLN

-1611 YADGE
+1611 YSDGE
-1616 QIYFASSRDGMNWDD
+1616 QIYFASSQDGLNWDD
-1631 LNNNNPVLTSTLGEE
+1631 LNNNEPVLTSTLGEE

-1693 TDLVNWSDQRMVE
+1693 TDLVNWSNQRMVE
-1706 VSAEIGAG
+1706 VSADIGAG

-1719 EATYDPATGEYVVYW
+1719 EATYDPLTGEYVVYW

-1806 EKSSSV
+1806 EKSDSV
-1812 LGEFTQIPSDS
+1812 LGKFTQIPSDS
-1823 LNSEDNQWVEG
+1823 LNSSDNQWVEG

-1890 HGTPIRVT
+1890 HGTPLRVT
-1898 AEEYARIMEA
+1898 AEEYARIMAA

-1917 VTVMGETPDLPD
+1917 MTVMGETPDLPD

-1949 GVSFEGNPFSYVT
+1949 GVSFEGNPYSYVT

-1968 GTTAEAIANV
+1968 GSTVEAIANV

-2013 AADQAKMDDNAW
+2013 AAEQAKTADNTW
-2025 GYTSIVGSD
+2025 GYVSVVGD
-2034 DSADMTGYSQSSASN
+2034 KDGADMTGYSQNSAAN
-2049 PYTGGWWARGGKN
+2049 PYAGGYWARGGKN
-2062 ISYQVTL
+2062 ISYQITL
-2069 PAGEHTIML
+2069 PAGDHQIML

-2092 FYSVNGGA
+2092 YYSVNGGT
-2100 ETKLCDFDAVNG
+2100 ETKLCDFDAVNS
-2112 QPRYASGTITL
+2112 QERYASGTISL
-2123 DEEAVVTLT
+2123 DEEALVTLT

-2146 AVSGIAEGSEISLDE
+2146 SVSDVTEPAALQITANPEDYAGVKGETAVFTVAAEGTGL
-2161 LQNAVNEANALNAE
+2161 
-2175 DYTSGSYQ
+2175 SYQ
-2183 AVSEALDAA
+2183 WQYCNAA
-2192 SAELLNPTSQ
+2192 SSIWRDSSMEGSNSENVSVPIASYRDGQKYRCVVT
-2202 AEVDAAADALNAAV
+2202 DAYGNTA
-2216 AALVDISDLRAA
+2216 
-2228 VEKYADLTSDAYTEE
+2228 TSDAAVLTMVEPEAPKITGQPADYTGTVGE
-2243 SYAAF
+2243 
-2248 EKAYAAAEE
+2248 
-2257 VLANADATKDEVENA
+2257 T
-2272 AANLEAAVEGLQEKP
+2272 AVF
-2287 ETVVSKDA
+2287 
-2295 LQALYDEVKDKSED
+2295 EVKASGTGLTYQWQYRNASGGTWRNSSMAGNDEASISVPITSARDGQMYRCVVTGENGGSVTSNVVYLTVGTVDTTPVITAQPEDFTGASGETAQFTVQATGTGLTYQWQYCNATSNIWRNSSMEGNDTDTISVTAASYRNGQKYRCIVTSED
-2309 DYTAESWKAFADV
+2309 GRSITTE
-2322 LKAAKAVLED
+2322 
-2332 KDAVQAEVD
+2332 
-2341 AAYGALKTAADAL
+2341 T
-2354 QARPSDPGQ
+2354 
-2363 PGADK
+2363 
-2368 DQLQNLYDSN
+2368 
-2378 KDIEQGSYTDAS
+2378 
-2390 YQAYKD
+2390 
-2396 ALKAAQAVLNDP
+2396 AVLNV
-2408 DATQEEV
+2408 TE
-2415 SRAYS
+2415 
-2420 ELLDA
+2420 
-2425 VKGLTDGK
+2425 
-2433 APQKD
+2433 
-2438 PSGDTQGQDPDKDA
+2438 
-2452 AKNEGAVQTG
+2452 
-2462 DTTPAAA
+2462 
-2469 VAVIAA
+2469 
-2475 AAVLAAIAAITV
+2475 
-2487 IIIRRRRN
+2487 
-2495 R
+2495 

>member
-1 MKPAKKWIA
+1 MKVIKKCVA
-10 AAAAAAMTLTSLPA
+10 AAAAAALTLTSLPA
-24 AGPVMDVQA
+24 APAVTVQA
-33 AGGVDQTV
+33 ADGVDQTV

-78 SEQLTSE
+78 SEALTSQ
-85 AARLFFSDEG
+85 AADLFFSENG
-95 LDMNIGRYNVGGGD
+95 LNMNIGRYNVGGGD
-109 APHEVAE
+109 APHEIEE
-116 VTVNE
+116 VPVNE
-121 NAQFYDLETEG
+121 KAQFYDLETDG
-132 RTPEYAGTSMSVGTN
+132 RTPEYAGTSMKVNEN
-147 TGMNSVQFS
+147 TEMQNVQFS
-156 ASDADFGFT
+156 KSDADFGFT

-170 GSFKAIGWINELGD
+170 GTFKAIGWINELGD
-184 EPGQGDNL
+184 EAGQGDNL
-192 HYTVNVEEAGTY
+192 HYTVNVEEAGNY

-213 GSNERAAAIRVNGT
+213 GSNERAVAIRVNGT
-227 DDYVVDADTVNANT
+227 DDHVVDADTVNANV
-241 IAKGNNN
+241 IASGSNNM
-248 NLFSVP
+248 LFSVA
-254 ISGVEL
+254 ISDVAL
-260 KAGENTI
+260 NAGENTI
-267 DIGGSGDWMLDF
+267 DIGGSGDWTLDF

-290 GVVPEAD
+290 GVVPEED
-297 EFAHSE
+297 EFAHAE

-310 GVPGSC
+310 GVPGYC
-316 VDVTKMDPDKD
+316 TDVTKMDPDKD
-327 ESYYINE
+327 ESYYIND

-346 AWNYDWD
+346 AWNYDWE

-359 NMLKAAAA
+359 NVLKAAAV
-367 ASGTDFIAEAFSN
+367 ASGEEFIAEAFSN

-391 SSGHTDSNQD
+391 SSGNTDSNKD
-401 NLRSDSYTAFAKYMA
+401 NLREDSYKAFAEYMA

-422 ESEGVIDF
+422 EDEGVIDF
-430 QSTDPMNEPYTNY
+430 QSTDPMNEPNTNY

-448 NKQEGCHFDQGESQS
+448 NKQEGCHFDPGDSQS
-463 RILVELNKELESR
+463 NILIALNEELESR
-476 GIDIIICGTD
+476 GIDIIISGTD
-486 ETSIDTQITSYN
+486 ETSIDTQINSYN

-504 KNVIERIDTHTYSGS
+504 KNVISRIDTHSYSGS

-537 SEVDGTYTAGTDAGE
+537 SEVDGTYTAGTNAGE

-589 YGQRWVDM
+589 YGQRWVNM

-609 MQAWKPNDNS
+609 VEAWKPNADS

-670 EGDKA
+670 EGGKA
-675 VIVAMNTSGEDKTWK
+675 VIVALNTSDKDKTWK
-690 FDLSG
+690 FDLSA

-710 SMDDGEKWADVT
+710 TMADGEKWADVT
-722 AIDNI
+722 DSDNI

-748 IVEGVNGIREDAG
+748 IVEGVGAIREDAG
-761 DEENPAVSEIEV
+761 EDTNPAVSEIEV
-773 SADQVSGGKV
+773 GADQVSGGKV
-783 WNNGTTNTPQTVIDE
+783 WNDGTTNTPQTVIDG
-798 NYATFYDGVDADDG
+798 NYETYYDGVDSDDG
-812 TPGYVEFDLGE
+812 TPGYVMFDLGE
-823 AKEIAAFSYAPRSG
+823 AKEIAAFSYAPRNG

-845 TIYGSNDGT
+845 TIYGSHNGT
-854 DWTPIYTIDSAPSQG
+854 DWTPIYTIDSAPAQG
-869 KETFVYY
+869 SDTFVYY
-876 RDFNE
+876 RDFND
-881 GKTVSY
+881 GKAVTY
-887 RYVKIERAS
+887 QYVKIERAS

-938 EDGTAKEVSVSWD
+938 EDGETKEVSVTWD
-951 LGSIDVGWDE
+951 LDSIDVGWDE
-961 MKLYDC
+961 MDLYDC

-1032 QVKTADNSW
+1032 QAKTADNSW

-1111 EKEELCKLTVNHDT
+1111 EKEELCKLTVDHDT

-1159 GDPVLGWIS
+1159 VNKHTTFTDPEDYL
-1168 VNAVKE
+1168 NA
-1174 EVPEEVKPVA
+1174 
-1184 HYDMSHEGDVLTD
+1184 
-1197 ISGNGNDATLYDTAD
+1197 
-1212 SDFAVYGDEEVLQFN
+1212 
-1227 NEQYATIPSGVIDDA
+1227 
-1242 AAFTVQAVV
+1242 
-1251 SAPTTADNWVWCIG
+1251 
-1265 DGIGQWGDGK
+1265 
-1275 ISDYIF
+1275 
-1281 MSANSGQSGYVDS
+1281 
-1294 VLAAVKVGSEAS
+1294 
-1306 GGESRMPVPDSKLSG
+1306 
-1321 GYTTVTI
+1321 
-1328 VSDGGTLT
+1328 
-1336 MYMDGKKVS
+1336 
-1345 ELKHDKDLSN
+1345 
-1355 MIPDGDIL
+1355 
-1363 GYIGQ
+1363 
-1368 SLYEPDRKLIAN
+1368 
-1380 ISDIR
+1380 
-1385 IWDTALDAETA
+1385 ALDQ
-1396 ASVAPATEEKTE
+1396 V
-1408 MLLADIQDAMLNGN
+1408 
-1422 ASAEEVKSDLSF
+1422 
-1434 PVNVDGVDLT
+1434 
-1444 WEVPE
+1444 
-1449 NAAVAENGKIT
+1449 
-1460 LPEKDTDVTVKVTYT
+1460 
-1475 CYGAENTVKFPLTVK
+1475 
-1490 GENIDEILDT
+1490 
-1500 AEEALDIPNRDDVR
+1500 DIPNKDDVR
-1514 GNITLPESTESG
+1514 GNITLSDQVKVDGET
-1526 VVITWAT
+1526 VNVTWET
-1533 DHPEIVDVKSHDVAG
+1533 SHPEIVDVESHEVEG
-1548 YDPMPAGVVTRP
+1548 YDAMPAGVVTRP
-1560 ETDTEVKVTAT
+1560 AEDTEVTMTAT
-1571 LTYKDETR
+1571 LSYGEETR
-1579 TKEFTLK
+1579 TKEITLN

-1600 DYFFAYFAGEG
+1600 DYLFAYFAGEG
-1611 YADGE
+1611 YSDGE
-1616 QIYFASSRDGMNWDD
+1616 QIYFASSQDGLNWDD
-1631 LNNNNPVLTSTLGEE
+1631 LNNNEPVLTSTLGEE

-1693 TDLVNWSDQRMVE
+1693 TDLVNWSNQRMVE
-1706 VSAEIGAG
+1706 VSADIGAG

-1719 EATYDPATGEYVVYW
+1719 EATYDPLTGEYVVYW

-1806 EKSSSV
+1806 EKSDSV
-1812 LGEFTQIPSDS
+1812 LGKFTQIPSDS
-1823 LNSEDNQWVEG
+1823 LNSSDNQWVEG

-1890 HGTPIRVT
+1890 HGTPLRVT
-1898 AEEYARIMEA
+1898 AEEYARIMAA

-1917 VTVMGETPDLPD
+1917 MTVMGETPDLPD

-1949 GVSFEGNPFSYVT
+1949 GVSFEGNPYSYVT

-1968 GTTAEAIANV
+1968 GSTVEAIANV

-2013 AADQAKMDDNAW
+2013 AADQAKTADNTW
-2025 GYTSIVGSD
+2025 GYVSVVGD
-2034 DSADMTGYSQSSASN
+2034 KDGADMTGYSQNSAAN
-2049 PYTGGWWARGGKN
+2049 PYAGGYWARGGKN
-2062 ISYQVTL
+2062 ISYQITL
-2069 PAGEHTIML
+2069 PAGDHQIML

-2092 FYSVNGGA
+2092 YYSVNGGT
-2100 ETKLCDFDAVNG
+2100 ETKLCDFDAVNS
-2112 QPRYASGTITL
+2112 QERYASGTISL
-2123 DEEAVVTLT
+2123 DEEALVTLT

-2146 AVSGIAEGSEISLDE
+2146 SVSDVTEPAALQITANPEDYAGVKGETAVFTVAAEGTGL
-2161 LQNAVNEANALNAE
+2161 
-2175 DYTSGSYQ
+2175 SYQ
-2183 AVSEALDAA
+2183 WQYCNAA
-2192 SAELLNPTSQ
+2192 SSIWRDSSMEGSNSENVSVPIASYRDGQKYRCVVT
-2202 AEVDAAADALNAAV
+2202 DAYGNTA
-2216 AALVDISDLRAA
+2216 
-2228 VEKYADLTSDAYTEE
+2228 TSDAAVLTMVEPEAPKITGQPADYTGTVGE
-2243 SYAAF
+2243 
-2248 EKAYAAAEE
+2248 
-2257 VLANADATKDEVENA
+2257 T
-2272 AANLEAAVEGLQEKP
+2272 AVF
-2287 ETVVSKDA
+2287 
-2295 LQALYDEVKDKSED
+2295 EVKASGTGLTYQWQYRNASGGTWRNSSMAGNDEASISVPITSARDGQMYRCVVTGENGGSVTSNVVYLTVGTVDTTPVITAQPEDFTGASGETAQFTVQATGTGLTYQWQYCNATSNIWRNSSMEGNDTDTISVTAASYRNGQKYRCIVTSED
-2309 DYTAESWKAFADV
+2309 GRSITTE
-2322 LKAAKAVLED
+2322 
-2332 KDAVQAEVD
+2332 
-2341 AAYGALKTAADAL
+2341 T
-2354 QARPSDPGQ
+2354 
-2363 PGADK
+2363 
-2368 DQLQNLYDSN
+2368 
-2378 KDIEQGSYTDAS
+2378 
-2390 YQAYKD
+2390 
-2396 ALKAAQAVLNDP
+2396 AVLNV
-2408 DATQEEV
+2408 TE
-2415 SRAYS
+2415 
-2420 ELLDA
+2420 
-2425 VKGLTDGK
+2425 
-2433 APQKD
+2433 
-2438 PSGDTQGQDPDKDA
+2438 
-2452 AKNEGAVQTG
+2452 
-2462 DTTPAAA
+2462 
-2469 VAVIAA
+2469 
-2475 AAVLAAIAAITV
+2475 
-2487 IIIRRRRN
+2487 
-2495 R
+2495 

>member
-1 MKPAKKWIA
+1 
-10 AAAAAAMTLTSLPA
+10 
-24 AGPVMDVQA
+24 
-33 AGGVDQTV
+33 
-41 RLEPWNASTFN
+41 
-52 DTNGDGLGEFEGWG
+52 
-66 TSLCWWANRIGY
+66 
-78 SEQLTSE
+78 
-85 AARLFFSDEG
+85 
-95 LDMNIGRYNVGGGD
+95 MNIGRYNVGGGD
-109 APHEVAE
+109 ATGEIQEVP
-116 VTVNE
+116 VNE
-121 NAQFYDLETEG
+121 NALFYDLETEG
-132 RTPEYAGTSMSVGTN
+132 RTPEYAGTSMEVNDITK
-147 TGMNSVQFS
+147 MQSVQFS
-156 ASDADFGFT
+156 KSDADFGFT

-170 GSFKAIGWINELGD
+170 GTFKAIGWINELGD
-184 EPGQGDNL
+184 EPGSGDNL
-192 HYTVNVEEAGTY
+192 HYTVNVEEEGTY

-213 GSNERAAAIRVNGT
+213 GSNERAVAIRVNGT
-227 DDYVVDADTVNANT
+227 DDYVVDADTVNANV
-241 IAKGNNN
+241 IASGSNNM
-248 NLFSVP
+248 LFSVA
-254 ISGVEL
+254 ISDVAL
-260 KAGENTI
+260 NAGENTI
-267 DIGGSGDWMLDF
+267 DIGGSGDWTLDF

-290 GVVPEAD
+290 GVVPEED
-297 EFAHSE
+297 EFAHAE

-310 GVPGSC
+310 GVPGYC
-316 VDVTKMDPDKD
+316 TDVTKMDPDKD
-327 ESYYINE
+327 ESYYIND

-346 AWNYDWD
+346 AWNYDWE

-359 NMLKAAAA
+359 NVLKAAAV
-367 ASGTDFIAEAFSN
+367 ASGEEFIAEAFSN

-391 SSGHTDSNQD
+391 SSGNTDSNKD
-401 NLRSDSYTAFAKYMA
+401 NLREDSYKAFAKYMA

-422 ESEGVIDF
+422 EDEGVIDF
-430 QSTDPMNEPYTNY
+430 QSTDPMNEPNTNY

-448 NKQEGCHFDQGESQS
+448 NKQEGCHFDPGDSQS
-463 RILVELNKELESR
+463 NILIALNEELESR
-476 GIDIIICGTD
+476 GIDIIISGTD
-486 ETSIDTQITSYN
+486 ETSIDTQINSYN

-504 KNVIERIDTHTYSGS
+504 KNVISRIDTHSYSGS

-537 SEVDGTYTAGTDAGE
+537 SEVDGTYTAGTNAGE

-589 YGQRWVDM
+589 YGQRWVNM

-609 MQAWKPNDNS
+609 VEAWKPNADS

-646 SRYIRPGYTIIGSSR
+646 SRYIRPGYTIIGSSK

-670 EGDKA
+670 EGGKA
-675 VIVAMNTSGEDKTWK
+675 VIVALNTSDKDKTWK
-690 FDLSG
+690 FDLSA

-710 SMDDGEKWADVT
+710 TMADGEKWADVT
-722 AIDNI
+722 DSDNI

-748 IVEGVNGIREDAG
+748 IVEGVGAIREDAG
-761 DEENPAVSEIEV
+761 EDTNPAVSEIEV
-773 SADQVSGGKV
+773 GADQVSGGKV
-783 WNNGTTNTPQTVIDE
+783 WNDGTTNTPQTVIDG
-798 NYATFYDGVDADDG
+798 NYETYYDGVDSDDG
-812 TPGYVEFDLGE
+812 TPGYVMFDLGE
-823 AKEIAAFSYAPRSG
+823 AKEIAAFSYAPRNG

-845 TIYGSNDGT
+845 TIYGSHNGT
-854 DWTPIYTIDSAPSQG
+854 DWTPIYTIDSAPAQG
-869 KETFVYY
+869 SDTFVYY
-876 RDFNE
+876 RDFND
-881 GKTVSY
+881 GKAVTY
-887 RYVKIERAS
+887 QYVKIERAS

-938 EDGTAKEVSVSWD
+938 EDGETKEVSVTWD
-951 LGSIDVGWDE
+951 LDSIDVGWDE
-961 MKLYDC
+961 MDLYDC

-1032 QVKTADNSW
+1032 QAKTADNSW

-1159 GDPVLGWIS
+1159 VNKHTTFTDPEDYL
-1168 VNAVKE
+1168 NA
-1174 EVPEEVKPVA
+1174 
-1184 HYDMSHEGDVLTD
+1184 
-1197 ISGNGNDATLYDTAD
+1197 
-1212 SDFAVYGDEEVLQFN
+1212 
-1227 NEQYATIPSGVIDDA
+1227 
-1242 AAFTVQAVV
+1242 
-1251 SAPTTADNWVWCIG
+1251 
-1265 DGIGQWGDGK
+1265 
-1275 ISDYIF
+1275 
-1281 MSANSGQSGYVDS
+1281 
-1294 VLAAVKVGSEAS
+1294 
-1306 GGESRMPVPDSKLSG
+1306 
-1321 GYTTVTI
+1321 
-1328 VSDGGTLT
+1328 
-1336 MYMDGKKVS
+1336 
-1345 ELKHDKDLSN
+1345 
-1355 MIPDGDIL
+1355 
-1363 GYIGQ
+1363 
-1368 SLYEPDRKLIAN
+1368 
-1380 ISDIR
+1380 
-1385 IWDTALDAETA
+1385 ALDQ
-1396 ASVAPATEEKTE
+1396 V
-1408 MLLADIQDAMLNGN
+1408 
-1422 ASAEEVKSDLSF
+1422 
-1434 PVNVDGVDLT
+1434 
-1444 WEVPE
+1444 
-1449 NAAVAENGKIT
+1449 
-1460 LPEKDTDVTVKVTYT
+1460 
-1475 CYGAENTVKFPLTVK
+1475 
-1490 GENIDEILDT
+1490 
-1500 AEEALDIPNRDDVR
+1500 DIPNKDDVR
-1514 GNITLPESTESG
+1514 GNITLSDQVKVDGET
-1526 VVITWAT
+1526 VNVTWET
-1533 DHPEIVDVKSHDVAG
+1533 SHPEIVDVESHEVEG
-1548 YDPMPAGVVTRP
+1548 YDAMPAGVVTRP
-1560 ETDTEVKVTAT
+1560 AEDTEVTMTAT
-1571 LTYKDETR
+1571 LSYGEETR
-1579 TKEFTLK
+1579 TKEITLN

-1611 YADGE
+1611 YSDGE
-1616 QIYFASSRDGMNWDD
+1616 QIYFASSQDGLNWDD
-1631 LNNNNPVLTSTLGEE
+1631 LNNNEPVLTSTLGEE

-1680 QNSGSQSLMVWES
+1680 QNSGSQGLMVWES
-1693 TDLVNWSDQRMVE
+1693 TDLVNWSNQRMVE
-1706 VSAEIGAG
+1706 VSADIGAG

-1719 EATYDPATGEYVVYW
+1719 EATYDPLTGEYVVYW

-1806 EKSSSV
+1806 EKSDSV
-1812 LGEFTQIPSDS
+1812 LGKFTQIPSDS
-1823 LNSEDNQWVEG
+1823 LNSSDNQWVEG

-1890 HGTPIRVT
+1890 HGTPLRVT
-1898 AEEYARIMEA
+1898 AEEYARIMAA

-1949 GVSFEGNPFSYVT
+1949 GVSFEGNPYSYVT

-1968 GTTAEAIANV
+1968 GSTVEAIANV

-2000 RIAEAGGGLLNTE
+2000 RVAEASSGLLNTE
-2013 AADQAKMDDNAW
+2013 AADQAKTEDNTW

-2034 DSADMTGYSQSSASN
+2034 NSADMTGFGQSSVSN

-2062 ISYQVTL
+2062 ITYQVTL
-2069 PAGEHTIML
+2069 PAGDHQIML

-2092 FYSVNGGA
+2092 YYSVNGGT
-2100 ETKLCDFDAVNG
+2100 ETKLCDFDAVNS
-2112 QPRYASGTITL
+2112 QERYASGTITL
-2123 DEEAVVTLT
+2123 DEEALVTLT
-2132 VKKADGNDPILSWI
+2132 VKKADSNDPILSWI
-2146 AVSGIAEGSEISLDE
+2146 SISDVTEPAALQITANPEDYAGPKGETAVFTVAAEGTGL
-2161 LQNAVNEANALNAE
+2161 
-2175 DYTSGSYQ
+2175 SYQ
-2183 AVSEALDAA
+2183 WQYCNAA
-2192 SAELLNPTSQ
+2192 SSIWRDSSMEGSNSENVSVPIASYRDGQKYRCVVT
-2202 AEVDAAADALNAAV
+2202 DAYGNTA
-2216 AALVDISDLRAA
+2216 
-2228 VEKYADLTSDAYTEE
+2228 TSDAAVLTMVEPEAPKITGQPADYTGTVGE
-2243 SYAAF
+2243 
-2248 EKAYAAAEE
+2248 
-2257 VLANADATKDEVENA
+2257 T
-2272 AANLEAAVEGLQEKP
+2272 AVF
-2287 ETVVSKDA
+2287 
-2295 LQALYDEVKDKSED
+2295 EVKASGTGLTYQWQYRNASGGTWRNSSMAGNDEASISVPITNARDGQMYRCVVTGENGGSVTSNVVYLTVGTVDTTPVITAQPEDFTGAAGETAQFTVQATGTGLTYQWQYCNATSNIWRNSSMEGNDTDTISVTAASYRNGQKYRCIVTSED
-2309 DYTAESWKAFADV
+2309 GRSITTE
-2322 LKAAKAVLED
+2322 
-2332 KDAVQAEVD
+2332 
-2341 AAYGALKTAADAL
+2341 T
-2354 QARPSDPGQ
+2354 
-2363 PGADK
+2363 
-2368 DQLQNLYDSN
+2368 
-2378 KDIEQGSYTDAS
+2378 
-2390 YQAYKD
+2390 
-2396 ALKAAQAVLNDP
+2396 AVLNV
-2408 DATQEEV
+2408 TE
-2415 SRAYS
+2415 
-2420 ELLDA
+2420 
-2425 VKGLTDGK
+2425 
-2433 APQKD
+2433 
-2438 PSGDTQGQDPDKDA
+2438 
-2452 AKNEGAVQTG
+2452 
-2462 DTTPAAA
+2462 
-2469 VAVIAA
+2469 
-2475 AAVLAAIAAITV
+2475 
-2487 IIIRRRRN
+2487 
-2495 R
+2495 

>member
-1 MKPAKKWIA
+1 MKVIKKCVA
-10 AAAAAAMTLTSLPA
+10 AAAAAALTLTSLPA
-24 AGPVMDVQA
+24 APAVTVQA
-33 AGGVDQTV
+33 ADGVDQTV
-41 RLEPWNASTFN
+41 RLEPWNASMFN

-78 SEQLTSE
+78 SEALTSQ
-85 AARLFFSDEG
+85 AADLFFSENG
-95 LDMNIGRYNVGGGD
+95 LNMNIGRYNVGGGD
-109 APHEVAE
+109 APHEIEE
-116 VTVNE
+116 VPVNE
-121 NAQFYDLETEG
+121 KAQFYDLETDG
-132 RTPEYAGTSMSVGTN
+132 RTPEYAGTSMKVNEN
-147 TGMNSVQFS
+147 TEMQNVQFS
-156 ASDADFGFT
+156 KSDADFGFT

-170 GSFKAIGWINELGD
+170 GTFKAIGWINELGD
-184 EPGQGDNL
+184 EAGQGDNL
-192 HYTVNVEEAGTY
+192 HYTVNVEEAGNY

-213 GSNERAAAIRVNGT
+213 GSNERAVAIRVNGT
-227 DDYVVDADTVNANT
+227 DDHVVDADTVNANV
-241 IAKGNNN
+241 IASGSNNM
-248 NLFSVP
+248 LFSVA
-254 ISGVEL
+254 ISDVAL
-260 KAGENTI
+260 NAGENTI
-267 DIGGSGDWMLDF
+267 DIGGSGDWTLDF

-290 GVVPEAD
+290 GVVPEED
-297 EFAHSE
+297 EFAHAE

-310 GVPGSC
+310 GVPGYC
-316 VDVTKMDPDKD
+316 TDVTKMDPDKD
-327 ESYYINE
+327 ESYYIND

-346 AWNYDWD
+346 AWNYDWE

-359 NMLKAAAA
+359 NVLKAAAV
-367 ASGTDFIAEAFSN
+367 ASGEEFIAEAFSN

-391 SSGHTDSNQD
+391 SSGNTDSNKD
-401 NLRSDSYTAFAKYMA
+401 NLREDSYKAFAKYMA

-422 ESEGVIDF
+422 EDEGVIDF
-430 QSTDPMNEPYTNY
+430 QSTDPMNEPNTNY

-448 NKQEGCHFDQGESQS
+448 NKQEGCHFDPGDSQS
-463 RILVELNKELESR
+463 NILIALNEELESR
-476 GIDIIICGTD
+476 GIDIIISGTD
-486 ETSIDTQITSYN
+486 ETSIDTQINSYN

-504 KNVIERIDTHTYSGS
+504 KNVISRIDTHSYSGS

-537 SEVDGTYTAGTDAGE
+537 SEVDGTYTAGTNAGE

-589 YGQRWVDM
+589 YGQRWVNM

-609 MQAWKPNDNS
+609 VEAWKPNADS

-670 EGDKA
+670 EGGKA
-675 VIVAMNTSGEDKTWK
+675 VIVALNTSDKDKTWK
-690 FDLSG
+690 FDLSA

-710 SMDDGEKWADVT
+710 TMADGEKWADVT
-722 AIDNI
+722 DSDNI

-748 IVEGVNGIREDAG
+748 IVEGVGAIREDAG
-761 DEENPAVSEIEV
+761 EDTNPAVSEIEV
-773 SADQVSGGKV
+773 GADQVSGGKV
-783 WNNGTTNTPQTVIDE
+783 WNDGTTNTPQTVIDG
-798 NYATFYDGVDADDG
+798 NYETYYDGVDSDDG
-812 TPGYVEFDLGE
+812 TPGYVMFDLGE
-823 AKEIAAFSYAPRSG
+823 AKEIAAFSYAPRNG

-845 TIYGSNDGT
+845 TIYGSHNGT
-854 DWTPIYTIDSAPSQG
+854 DWTPIYTIDSAPAQG
-869 KETFVYY
+869 SDTFVYY
-876 RDFNE
+876 RDFND
-881 GKTVSY
+881 GKAVTY
-887 RYVKIERAS
+887 QYVKIERAS

-938 EDGTAKEVSVSWD
+938 EDGETKEVSVTWD
-951 LGSIDVGWDE
+951 LDSIDVGWDE
-961 MKLYDC
+961 MDLYDC

-1032 QVKTADNSW
+1032 QAKTADNSW

-1111 EKEELCKLTVNHDT
+1111 EKEELCKLTVDHDT

-1159 GDPVLGWIS
+1159 VNKHTTFTDPEDYL
-1168 VNAVKE
+1168 NA
-1174 EVPEEVKPVA
+1174 
-1184 HYDMSHEGDVLTD
+1184 
-1197 ISGNGNDATLYDTAD
+1197 
-1212 SDFAVYGDEEVLQFN
+1212 
-1227 NEQYATIPSGVIDDA
+1227 
-1242 AAFTVQAVV
+1242 
-1251 SAPTTADNWVWCIG
+1251 
-1265 DGIGQWGDGK
+1265 
-1275 ISDYIF
+1275 
-1281 MSANSGQSGYVDS
+1281 
-1294 VLAAVKVGSEAS
+1294 
-1306 GGESRMPVPDSKLSG
+1306 
-1321 GYTTVTI
+1321 
-1328 VSDGGTLT
+1328 
-1336 MYMDGKKVS
+1336 
-1345 ELKHDKDLSN
+1345 
-1355 MIPDGDIL
+1355 
-1363 GYIGQ
+1363 
-1368 SLYEPDRKLIAN
+1368 
-1380 ISDIR
+1380 
-1385 IWDTALDAETA
+1385 ALDQ
-1396 ASVAPATEEKTE
+1396 V
-1408 MLLADIQDAMLNGN
+1408 
-1422 ASAEEVKSDLSF
+1422 
-1434 PVNVDGVDLT
+1434 
-1444 WEVPE
+1444 
-1449 NAAVAENGKIT
+1449 
-1460 LPEKDTDVTVKVTYT
+1460 
-1475 CYGAENTVKFPLTVK
+1475 
-1490 GENIDEILDT
+1490 
-1500 AEEALDIPNRDDVR
+1500 DIPNKDDVR
-1514 GNITLPESTESG
+1514 GNITLSDQVKVDGET
-1526 VVITWAT
+1526 VNVTWET
-1533 DHPEIVDVKSHDVAG
+1533 SHPEIVDVESHEVEG
-1548 YDPMPAGVVTRP
+1548 YDAMPAGVVTRP
-1560 ETDTEVKVTAT
+1560 AEDTEVTMTAT
-1571 LTYKDETR
+1571 LSYGEETR
-1579 TKEFTLK
+1579 TKEITLN

-1600 DYFFAYFAGEG
+1600 DYLFAYFAGEG
-1611 YADGE
+1611 YSDGE
-1616 QIYFASSRDGMNWDD
+1616 QIYFASSQDGLNWDD
-1631 LNNNNPVLTSTLGEE
+1631 LNNNEPVLTSTLGEE

-1693 TDLVNWSDQRMVE
+1693 TDLVNWSNQRMVE
-1706 VSAEIGAG
+1706 VSADIGAG

-1719 EATYDPATGEYVVYW
+1719 EATYDPLTGEYVVYW

-1806 EKSSSV
+1806 EKSDSV
-1812 LGEFTQIPSDS
+1812 LGKFTQIPSDS
-1823 LNSEDNQWVEG
+1823 LNSSDNQWVEG

-1890 HGTPIRVT
+1890 HGTPLRVT
-1898 AEEYARIMEA
+1898 AEEYARIMAA

-1917 VTVMGETPDLPD
+1917 MTVMGETPDLPD

-1949 GVSFEGNPFSYVT
+1949 GVSFEGNPYSYVT

-1968 GTTAEAIANV
+1968 GSTVEAIANV

-2013 AADQAKMDDNAW
+2013 AADQAKTADNTW
-2025 GYTSIVGSD
+2025 GYVSVVGD
-2034 DSADMTGYSQSSASN
+2034 KDGADMTGYSQNSAAN
-2049 PYTGGWWARGGKN
+2049 PYAGGYWARGGKN
-2062 ISYQVTL
+2062 ISYQITL
-2069 PAGEHTIML
+2069 PAGDHQIML

-2092 FYSVNGGA
+2092 YYSVNGGT
-2100 ETKLCDFDAVNG
+2100 ETKLCDFDAVNS
-2112 QPRYASGTITL
+2112 QERYASGTISL
-2123 DEEAVVTLT
+2123 DEEALVTLT

-2146 AVSGIAEGSEISLDE
+2146 SVSDVTEPAALQITANPEDYAGVKGETAVFTVAAEGTGL
-2161 LQNAVNEANALNAE
+2161 
-2175 DYTSGSYQ
+2175 SYQ
-2183 AVSEALDAA
+2183 WQYCNAA
-2192 SAELLNPTSQ
+2192 SSIWRDSSMEGSNSENVSVPIASYRDGQKYRCVVT
-2202 AEVDAAADALNAAV
+2202 DAYGNTA
-2216 AALVDISDLRAA
+2216 
-2228 VEKYADLTSDAYTEE
+2228 TSDAAVLTMVEPEAPKITGQPADYTGTVGE
-2243 SYAAF
+2243 
-2248 EKAYAAAEE
+2248 
-2257 VLANADATKDEVENA
+2257 T
-2272 AANLEAAVEGLQEKP
+2272 AVF
-2287 ETVVSKDA
+2287 
-2295 LQALYDEVKDKSED
+2295 EVKASGTGLTYQWQYRNASGGTWRNSSMAGNDEASISVPITSARDGQMYRCVVTGENGGSVTSNVVYLTVGTVDTTPVITAQPEDFTGASGETAQFTVQATGTGLTYQWQYCNATSNIWRNSSMEGNDTDTISVTAASYRNGQKYRCIVTSED
-2309 DYTAESWKAFADV
+2309 GRSITTE
-2322 LKAAKAVLED
+2322 
-2332 KDAVQAEVD
+2332 
-2341 AAYGALKTAADAL
+2341 T
-2354 QARPSDPGQ
+2354 
-2363 PGADK
+2363 
-2368 DQLQNLYDSN
+2368 
-2378 KDIEQGSYTDAS
+2378 
-2390 YQAYKD
+2390 
-2396 ALKAAQAVLNDP
+2396 AVLNV
-2408 DATQEEV
+2408 TE
-2415 SRAYS
+2415 
-2420 ELLDA
+2420 
-2425 VKGLTDGK
+2425 
-2433 APQKD
+2433 
-2438 PSGDTQGQDPDKDA
+2438 
-2452 AKNEGAVQTG
+2452 
-2462 DTTPAAA
+2462 
-2469 VAVIAA
+2469 
-2475 AAVLAAIAAITV
+2475 
-2487 IIIRRRRN
+2487 
-2495 R
+2495 

>member
-1 MKPAKKWIA
+1 MKVIKKCVA
-10 AAAAAAMTLTSLPA
+10 AAAAAALTLTSLPA
-24 AGPVMDVQA
+24 APAVTVQA
-33 AGGVDQTV
+33 ADGVDQTV

-78 SEQLTSE
+78 SEALTSQ
-85 AARLFFSDEG
+85 AADLFFSENG
-95 LDMNIGRYNVGGGD
+95 LNMNIGRYNVGGGD
-109 APHEVAE
+109 APHEIEE
-116 VTVNE
+116 VPVNE
-121 NAQFYDLETEG
+121 KAQFYDLETDG
-132 RTPEYAGTSMSVGTN
+132 RTPEYAGTSMKVNEN
-147 TGMNSVQFS
+147 TEMQNVQFS
-156 ASDADFGFT
+156 KSDADFGFT

-170 GSFKAIGWINELGD
+170 GTFKAIGWINELGD
-184 EPGQGDNL
+184 EAGQGDNL
-192 HYTVNVEEAGTY
+192 HYTVNVEEAGNY

-213 GSNERAAAIRVNGT
+213 GSNERAVAIRVNGT
-227 DDYVVDADTVNANT
+227 DDHVVDADTVNANV
-241 IAKGNNN
+241 IASGSNNM
-248 NLFSVP
+248 LFSVA
-254 ISGVEL
+254 ISDVAL
-260 KAGENTI
+260 NAGENTI
-267 DIGGSGDWMLDF
+267 DIGGSGDWTLDF

-290 GVVPEAD
+290 GVVPEED
-297 EFAHSE
+297 EFAHAE

-310 GVPGSC
+310 GVPGYC
-316 VDVTKMDPDKD
+316 TDVTKMDPDKD
-327 ESYYINE
+327 ESYYIND

-346 AWNYDWD
+346 AWNYDWE

-359 NMLKAAAA
+359 NVLKAAAV
-367 ASGTDFIAEAFSN
+367 ASGEEFIAEAFSN

-391 SSGHTDSNQD
+391 SSGNTDSNKD
-401 NLRSDSYTAFAKYMA
+401 NLREDSYKAFAKYMA

-422 ESEGVIDF
+422 EDEGVIDF
-430 QSTDPMNEPYTNY
+430 QSTDPMNEPNTNY

-448 NKQEGCHFDQGESQS
+448 NKQEGCHFDPGDSQS
-463 RILVELNKELESR
+463 NILIALNEELESR
-476 GIDIIICGTD
+476 GIDIIISGTD
-486 ETSIDTQITSYN
+486 ETSIDTQINSYN

-504 KNVIERIDTHTYSGS
+504 KNVISRIDTHSYSGS

-537 SEVDGTYTAGTDAGE
+537 SEVDGTYTAGTNAGE

-589 YGQRWVDM
+589 YGQRWVNM

-609 MQAWKPNDNS
+609 VEAWKPNADS

-670 EGDKA
+670 EGGKA
-675 VIVAMNTSGEDKTWK
+675 VIVALNTSDKDKTWK
-690 FDLSG
+690 FDLSA

-710 SMDDGEKWADVT
+710 TMADGEKWADVT
-722 AIDNI
+722 DSDNI

-748 IVEGVNGIREDAG
+748 IVEGVGAIREDAG
-761 DEENPAVSEIEV
+761 EDTNPAVSEIEV
-773 SADQVSGGKV
+773 GADQVSGGKV
-783 WNNGTTNTPQTVIDE
+783 WNDGTTNTPQTVIDG
-798 NYATFYDGVDADDG
+798 NYETYYDGVDSDDG
-812 TPGYVEFDLGE
+812 TPGHVMFDLGE
-823 AKEIAAFSYAPRSG
+823 AKEIAAFSYAPRNG

-845 TIYGSNDGT
+845 TIYGSHNGT
-854 DWTPIYTIDSAPSQG
+854 DWTPIYTIDSAPAQG
-869 KETFVYY
+869 SDTFVYY
-876 RDFNE
+876 RDFND
-881 GKTVSY
+881 GKAVTY
-887 RYVKIERAS
+887 QYVKIERAS

-938 EDGTAKEVSVSWD
+938 EDGETKEVSVTWD
-951 LGSIDVGWDE
+951 LDSIDVGWDE
-961 MKLYDC
+961 MDLYDC

-1032 QVKTADNSW
+1032 QAKTADNSW

-1139 VVTISVENGGDGD
+1139 VVTISVENGGDGA
-1152 PVLGWIS
+1152 
-1159 GDPVLGWIS
+1159 PVLGWIS
-1168 VNAVKE
+1168 VNKHTTFTD
-1174 EVPEEVKPVA
+1174 PE
-1184 HYDMSHEGDVLTD
+1184 
-1197 ISGNGNDATLYDTAD
+1197 
-1212 SDFAVYGDEEVLQFN
+1212 
-1227 NEQYATIPSGVIDDA
+1227 
-1242 AAFTVQAVV
+1242 
-1251 SAPTTADNWVWCIG
+1251 
-1265 DGIGQWGDGK
+1265 
-1275 ISDYIF
+1275 DYLN
-1281 MSANSGQSGYVDS
+1281 A
-1294 VLAAVKVGSEAS
+1294 
-1306 GGESRMPVPDSKLSG
+1306 
-1321 GYTTVTI
+1321 
-1328 VSDGGTLT
+1328 
-1336 MYMDGKKVS
+1336 
-1345 ELKHDKDLSN
+1345 
-1355 MIPDGDIL
+1355 
-1363 GYIGQ
+1363 
-1368 SLYEPDRKLIAN
+1368 
-1380 ISDIR
+1380 
-1385 IWDTALDAETA
+1385 ALDQ
-1396 ASVAPATEEKTE
+1396 V
-1408 MLLADIQDAMLNGN
+1408 
-1422 ASAEEVKSDLSF
+1422 
-1434 PVNVDGVDLT
+1434 
-1444 WEVPE
+1444 
-1449 NAAVAENGKIT
+1449 
-1460 LPEKDTDVTVKVTYT
+1460 
-1475 CYGAENTVKFPLTVK
+1475 
-1490 GENIDEILDT
+1490 
-1500 AEEALDIPNRDDVR
+1500 DIPNKDDVR
-1514 GNITLPESTESG
+1514 GNITLSDQVKVDGET
-1526 VVITWAT
+1526 VNVTWET
-1533 DHPEIVDVKSHDVAG
+1533 SHPEIVDVESHEVEG
-1548 YDPMPAGVVTRP
+1548 YDAMPAGVVTRP
-1560 ETDTEVKVTAT
+1560 AEDTEVTMTAI
-1571 LTYKDETR
+1571 LSYGEETR
-1579 TKEFTLK
+1579 TKEITLN

-1611 YADGE
+1611 YSDGE
-1616 QIYFASSRDGMNWDD
+1616 QIYFASSQDGLNWDD
-1631 LNNNNPVLTSTLGEE
+1631 LNNNEPVLTSTLGEE

-1693 TDLVNWSDQRMVE
+1693 TDLVNWSNQRMVE
-1706 VSAEIGAG
+1706 VSADIGAG

-1719 EATYDPATGEYVVYW
+1719 EATYDPLTGEYVVYW

-1806 EKSSSV
+1806 EKSDSV
-1812 LGEFTQIPSDS
+1812 LGKFTQIPSDS
-1823 LNSEDNQWVEG
+1823 LNSSDNQWVEG

-1890 HGTPIRVT
+1890 HGTPLRVT
-1898 AEEYARIMEA
+1898 AEEYARIMAA

-1917 VTVMGETPDLPD
+1917 MTVMGETPDLPD

-1949 GVSFEGNPFSYVT
+1949 GVSFEGNPYSYVT

-1968 GTTAEAIANV
+1968 GSTVEAIANV

-2013 AADQAKMDDNAW
+2013 AADQAKTADNTW
-2025 GYTSIVGSD
+2025 GYVSVVGD
-2034 DSADMTGYSQSSASN
+2034 KDGADMTGYSQNSAAN
-2049 PYTGGWWARGGKN
+2049 PYAGGYWARGGKN
-2062 ISYQVTL
+2062 ISYQITL
-2069 PAGEHTIML
+2069 PAGDHQIML

-2092 FYSVNGGA
+2092 YYSVNGGT
-2100 ETKLCDFDAVNG
+2100 ETKLCDFDAVNS
-2112 QPRYASGTITL
+2112 QERYASGTISL
-2123 DEEAVVTLT
+2123 DEEALVTLT

-2146 AVSGIAEGSEISLDE
+2146 SVSDVTEPAALQITANPEDYAGVKGETAVFTVAAEGTGL
-2161 LQNAVNEANALNAE
+2161 
-2175 DYTSGSYQ
+2175 SYQ
-2183 AVSEALDAA
+2183 WQYCNAA
-2192 SAELLNPTSQ
+2192 SSIWRDSSMEGSNSENVSVPIASYRDGQKYRCVVT
-2202 AEVDAAADALNAAV
+2202 DAYGNTA
-2216 AALVDISDLRAA
+2216 
-2228 VEKYADLTSDAYTEE
+2228 TSDAAVLTMVEPEAPKITGQPADYTGTVGE
-2243 SYAAF
+2243 
-2248 EKAYAAAEE
+2248 
-2257 VLANADATKDEVENA
+2257 T
-2272 AANLEAAVEGLQEKP
+2272 AVF
-2287 ETVVSKDA
+2287 
-2295 LQALYDEVKDKSED
+2295 EVKASGTGLTYQWQYRNASGGTWRNSSMAGNDEASISVPITSARDGQMYRCVVTGENGGSVTSNVVYLTVGTVDTTPVITAQPEDFTGASGETAQFTVQATGTGLTYQWQYCNATSNIWRNSSMEGNDTDTISVTAASYRNGQKYRCIVTSED
-2309 DYTAESWKAFADV
+2309 GRSITTE
-2322 LKAAKAVLED
+2322 
-2332 KDAVQAEVD
+2332 
-2341 AAYGALKTAADAL
+2341 T
-2354 QARPSDPGQ
+2354 
-2363 PGADK
+2363 
-2368 DQLQNLYDSN
+2368 
-2378 KDIEQGSYTDAS
+2378 
-2390 YQAYKD
+2390 
-2396 ALKAAQAVLNDP
+2396 AVLNV
-2408 DATQEEV
+2408 TE
-2415 SRAYS
+2415 
-2420 ELLDA
+2420 
-2425 VKGLTDGK
+2425 
-2433 APQKD
+2433 
-2438 PSGDTQGQDPDKDA
+2438 
-2452 AKNEGAVQTG
+2452 
-2462 DTTPAAA
+2462 
-2469 VAVIAA
+2469 
-2475 AAVLAAIAAITV
+2475 
-2487 IIIRRRRN
+2487 
-2495 R
+2495 

>member
-1 MKPAKKWIA
+1 MKVIKKCVA
-10 AAAAAAMTLTSLPA
+10 AAAAAALTLTSLPA
-24 AGPVMDVQA
+24 APAVTVQA
-33 AGGVDQTV
+33 ADGVDQTV

-78 SEQLTSE
+78 SEALTSQ
-85 AARLFFSDEG
+85 AADLFFSENG
-95 LDMNIGRYNVGGGD
+95 LNMNIGRYNVGGGD
-109 APHEVAE
+109 APHEIEE
-116 VTVNE
+116 VPVNE
-121 NAQFYDLETEG
+121 KAQFYDLETDG
-132 RTPEYAGTSMSVGTN
+132 RTPEYAGTSMKVNEN
-147 TGMNSVQFS
+147 TEMQNVQFS
-156 ASDADFGFT
+156 KSDADFGFT

-170 GSFKAIGWINELGD
+170 GTFKAIGWINELGD
-184 EPGQGDNL
+184 EAGQGDNL
-192 HYTVNVEEAGTY
+192 HYTVNVEEAGNY
-204 TVKLLLTLT
+204 TVKLLLTLS
-213 GSNERAAAIRVNGT
+213 GSNERAVAIRVNGT
-227 DDYVVDADTVNANT
+227 DDHVVDADTVNANV
-241 IAKGNNN
+241 IASGSNNM
-248 NLFSVP
+248 LFSVA
-254 ISGVEL
+254 ISDVAL
-260 KAGENTI
+260 NAGENTI
-267 DIGGSGDWMLDF
+267 DIGGSGDWTLDF

-290 GVVPEAD
+290 GVVPEED
-297 EFAHSE
+297 EFAHAE

-310 GVPGSC
+310 GVPGYC
-316 VDVTKMDPDKD
+316 TDVTKMDPDKD
-327 ESYYINE
+327 ESYYIND

-346 AWNYDWD
+346 AWNYDWE

-359 NMLKAAAA
+359 NVLKAAAV
-367 ASGTDFIAEAFSN
+367 ASGEEFIAEAFSN

-391 SSGHTDSNQD
+391 SSGNTDSNKD
-401 NLRSDSYTAFAKYMA
+401 NLREDSYKAFAKYMA

-422 ESEGVIDF
+422 EDEGVIDF
-430 QSTDPMNEPYTNY
+430 QSTDPMNEPNTNY

-448 NKQEGCHFDQGESQS
+448 NKQEGCHFDPGDSQS
-463 RILVELNKELESR
+463 NILIALNEELESR
-476 GIDIIICGTD
+476 GIDIIISGTD
-486 ETSIDTQITSYN
+486 ETSIDTQINSYN

-504 KNVIERIDTHTYSGS
+504 KNVISRIDTHSYSGS

-537 SEVDGTYTAGTDAGE
+537 SEVDGTYTAGTNAGE

-589 YGQRWVDM
+589 YGQRWVNM

-609 MQAWKPNDNS
+609 VEAWKPNADS

-670 EGDKA
+670 EGGKA
-675 VIVAMNTSGEDKTWK
+675 VIVALNTSDKDKTWK
-690 FDLSG
+690 FDLSA

-710 SMDDGEKWADVT
+710 TMADGEKWADVT
-722 AIDNI
+722 DSDNI

-748 IVEGVNGIREDAG
+748 IVEGVGAIREDAG
-761 DEENPAVSEIEV
+761 EDTNPAVSEIEV
-773 SADQVSGGKV
+773 GVDQVSGGKV
-783 WNNGTTNTPQTVIDE
+783 WNDGTTNTPQTVIDG
-798 NYATFYDGVDADDG
+798 NYETYYDGVDSDDG
-812 TPGYVEFDLGE
+812 TPGYVMFDLGE
-823 AKEIAAFSYAPRSG
+823 AKEIAAFSYAPRNG

-845 TIYGSNDGT
+845 TIYGSHNGT
-854 DWTPIYTIDSAPSQG
+854 DWTPIYTIDSAPAQG
-869 KETFVYY
+869 SDTFVYY
-876 RDFNE
+876 RDFND
-881 GKTVSY
+881 GKAVTY
-887 RYVKIERAS
+887 QYVKIERAS

-938 EDGTAKEVSVSWD
+938 EDGETKEVSVTWD
-951 LGSIDVGWDE
+951 LDSIDVGWDE
-961 MKLYDC
+961 MDLYDC

-1032 QVKTADNSW
+1032 QAKTADNSW

-1134 LAEDA
+1134 LAEDV

-1159 GDPVLGWIS
+1159 VNKHTTFTDPEDYL
-1168 VNAVKE
+1168 NA
-1174 EVPEEVKPVA
+1174 
-1184 HYDMSHEGDVLTD
+1184 
-1197 ISGNGNDATLYDTAD
+1197 
-1212 SDFAVYGDEEVLQFN
+1212 
-1227 NEQYATIPSGVIDDA
+1227 
-1242 AAFTVQAVV
+1242 
-1251 SAPTTADNWVWCIG
+1251 
-1265 DGIGQWGDGK
+1265 
-1275 ISDYIF
+1275 
-1281 MSANSGQSGYVDS
+1281 
-1294 VLAAVKVGSEAS
+1294 
-1306 GGESRMPVPDSKLSG
+1306 
-1321 GYTTVTI
+1321 
-1328 VSDGGTLT
+1328 
-1336 MYMDGKKVS
+1336 
-1345 ELKHDKDLSN
+1345 
-1355 MIPDGDIL
+1355 
-1363 GYIGQ
+1363 
-1368 SLYEPDRKLIAN
+1368 
-1380 ISDIR
+1380 
-1385 IWDTALDAETA
+1385 ALDQ
-1396 ASVAPATEEKTE
+1396 V
-1408 MLLADIQDAMLNGN
+1408 
-1422 ASAEEVKSDLSF
+1422 
-1434 PVNVDGVDLT
+1434 
-1444 WEVPE
+1444 
-1449 NAAVAENGKIT
+1449 
-1460 LPEKDTDVTVKVTYT
+1460 
-1475 CYGAENTVKFPLTVK
+1475 
-1490 GENIDEILDT
+1490 
-1500 AEEALDIPNRDDVR
+1500 DIPNKDDVR
-1514 GNITLPESTESG
+1514 GNITLSDQVKVDGET
-1526 VVITWAT
+1526 VNVTWET
-1533 DHPEIVDVKSHDVAG
+1533 SHPEIVDVESHEVEG
-1548 YDPMPAGVVTRP
+1548 YDAMPAGVVTRP
-1560 ETDTEVKVTAT
+1560 AEDTEVTMTAT
-1571 LTYKDETR
+1571 LSYGEETR
-1579 TKEFTLK
+1579 TKEITLN

-1600 DYFFAYFAGEG
+1600 DYLFAYFAGEG
-1611 YADGE
+1611 YSDGE
-1616 QIYFASSRDGMNWDD
+1616 QIYFASSQDGLNWDD
-1631 LNNNNPVLTSTLGEE
+1631 LNNNEPVLTSTLGEE

-1693 TDLVNWSDQRMVE
+1693 TDLVNWSNQRMVE
-1706 VSAEIGAG
+1706 VSADIGAG

-1719 EATYDPATGEYVVYW
+1719 EATYDPLTGEYVVYW

-1806 EKSSSV
+1806 EKSDSV
-1812 LGEFTQIPSDS
+1812 LGKFTQIPSDS
-1823 LNSEDNQWVEG
+1823 LNSSDNQWVEG

-1890 HGTPIRVT
+1890 HGTPLRVT
-1898 AEEYARIMEA
+1898 AEEYARIMAA

-1917 VTVMGETPDLPD
+1917 MTVMGETPDLPD

-1949 GVSFEGNPFSYVT
+1949 GVSFEGNPYSYVT

-1968 GTTAEAIANV
+1968 GSTVEAIANV

-2013 AADQAKMDDNAW
+2013 AADQAKTADNTW
-2025 GYTSIVGSD
+2025 GYVSVVGD
-2034 DSADMTGYSQSSASN
+2034 KDGADMTGYSQNSAAN
-2049 PYTGGWWARGGKN
+2049 PYAGGYWARGGKN
-2062 ISYQVTL
+2062 ISYQITL
-2069 PAGEHTIML
+2069 PAGDHQIML

-2092 FYSVNGGA
+2092 YYSVNGGT
-2100 ETKLCDFDAVNG
+2100 ETKLCDFDAVNS
-2112 QPRYASGTITL
+2112 QERYASGTISL
-2123 DEEAVVTLT
+2123 DEEALVTLT

-2146 AVSGIAEGSEISLDE
+2146 SVSDVTEPAALQITANPEDYAGVKGETAVFTVAAEGTGL
-2161 LQNAVNEANALNAE
+2161 
-2175 DYTSGSYQ
+2175 SYQ
-2183 AVSEALDAA
+2183 WQYCNAA
-2192 SAELLNPTSQ
+2192 SSIWRDSSMEGSNSENVSVPIASYRDGQKYRCVVT
-2202 AEVDAAADALNAAV
+2202 DAYGNTA
-2216 AALVDISDLRAA
+2216 
-2228 VEKYADLTSDAYTEE
+2228 TSDAAVLTMVEPEAPKITGQPADYTGT
-2243 SYAAF
+2243 
-2248 EKAYAAAEE
+2248 
-2257 VLANADATKDEVENA
+2257 VGDT
-2272 AANLEAAVEGLQEKP
+2272 AVF
-2287 ETVVSKDA
+2287 
-2295 LQALYDEVKDKSED
+2295 EVKASGTGLTYQWQYRNASGGTWRNSSMAGNDEASISVPITSARDGQMYRCVVTGENGGSVTSNVVYLTVGTVDTTPVITAQPEDFTGASGETAQFTVQATGTGLTYQWQYCNATSNIWRNSSMEGNDTDTISVTAASYRNGQKYRCIVTSED
-2309 DYTAESWKAFADV
+2309 GRSITTE
-2322 LKAAKAVLED
+2322 
-2332 KDAVQAEVD
+2332 
-2341 AAYGALKTAADAL
+2341 T
-2354 QARPSDPGQ
+2354 
-2363 PGADK
+2363 
-2368 DQLQNLYDSN
+2368 
-2378 KDIEQGSYTDAS
+2378 
-2390 YQAYKD
+2390 
-2396 ALKAAQAVLNDP
+2396 AVLNV
-2408 DATQEEV
+2408 TE
-2415 SRAYS
+2415 
-2420 ELLDA
+2420 
-2425 VKGLTDGK
+2425 
-2433 APQKD
+2433 
-2438 PSGDTQGQDPDKDA
+2438 
-2452 AKNEGAVQTG
+2452 
-2462 DTTPAAA
+2462 
-2469 VAVIAA
+2469 
-2475 AAVLAAIAAITV
+2475 
-2487 IIIRRRRN
+2487 
-2495 R
+2495 

>member
-1 MKPAKKWIA
+1 MKVIKKCVA
-10 AAAAAAMTLTSLPA
+10 AAAAAALTLTSLPA
-24 AGPVMDVQA
+24 APAVTVQA
-33 AGGVDQTV
+33 ADGVDQTV

-78 SEQLTSE
+78 SEALTSQ
-85 AARLFFSDEG
+85 AADLFFSENG
-95 LDMNIGRYNVGGGD
+95 LNMNIGRYNVGGGD
-109 APHEVAE
+109 APHEIEE
-116 VTVNE
+116 VPVNE
-121 NAQFYDLETEG
+121 KAQFYDLETDG
-132 RTPEYAGTSMSVGTN
+132 RTPEYAGTSMEVNDITE
-147 TGMNSVQFS
+147 MQSVQFS
-156 ASDADFGFT
+156 KSDADFGFT

-170 GSFKAIGWINELGD
+170 GTFKAIGWINELGD
-184 EPGQGDNL
+184 EAGQGDNL
-192 HYTVNVEEAGTY
+192 HYTVNVEEAGNY
-204 TVKLLLTLT
+204 TVKLLLTLS
-213 GSNERAAAIRVNGT
+213 GSNERAVAIRVNGT
-227 DDYVVDADTVNANT
+227 DDHVVDADTVNANV
-241 IAKGNNN
+241 IASGSNNM
-248 NLFSVP
+248 LFSVA
-254 ISGVEL
+254 ISDVAL
-260 KAGENTI
+260 NAGENTI
-267 DIGGSGDWMLDF
+267 DIGGSGDWTLDF

-290 GVVPEAD
+290 GVVPEED
-297 EFAHSE
+297 EFAHAE

-310 GVPGSC
+310 GVPGYC
-316 VDVTKMDPDKD
+316 TDVTKMDPDKD
-327 ESYYINE
+327 ESYYIND

-346 AWNYDWD
+346 AWNYDWE

-359 NMLKAAAA
+359 NVLKAAAV
-367 ASGTDFIAEAFSN
+367 ASGEEFIAEAFSN

-391 SSGHTDSNQD
+391 SSGNTDSNKD
-401 NLRSDSYTAFAKYMA
+401 NLREDSYKAFAKYMA

-422 ESEGVIDF
+422 EDEGVIDF
-430 QSTDPMNEPYTNY
+430 QSTDPMNEPNTNY

-448 NKQEGCHFDQGESQS
+448 NKQEGCHFDPGDSQS
-463 RILVELNKELESR
+463 NILIALNEELESR
-476 GIDIIICGTD
+476 GIDIIISGTD
-486 ETSIDTQITSYN
+486 ETSIDTQINSYN

-504 KNVIERIDTHTYSGS
+504 KNVISRIDTHSYSGS

-537 SEVDGTYTAGTDAGE
+537 SEVDGTYTAGTNAGE

-589 YGQRWVDM
+589 YGQRWVNM

-609 MQAWKPNDNS
+609 VEAWKPNADS

-670 EGDKA
+670 EGGKA
-675 VIVAMNTSGEDKTWK
+675 VIVALNTSDKDKTWK
-690 FDLSG
+690 FDLSA

-710 SMDDGEKWADVT
+710 TMADGEKWADVT
-722 AIDNI
+722 DSDNI

-748 IVEGVNGIREDAG
+748 IVEGVGAIREDAG
-761 DEENPAVSEIEV
+761 EDTNPAVSEIEV
-773 SADQVSGGKV
+773 GADQVSGGKV
-783 WNNGTTNTPQTVIDE
+783 WNDGTTNTPQTVIDG
-798 NYATFYDGVDADDG
+798 NYETYYDGVDSDDG
-812 TPGYVEFDLGE
+812 TPGYVMFDLGE
-823 AKEIAAFSYAPRSG
+823 AKEIAAFSYAPRNG

-845 TIYGSNDGT
+845 TIYGSHNGT
-854 DWTPIYTIDSAPSQG
+854 DWTPIYTIDSAPAQG
-869 KETFVYY
+869 SDTFVYY
-876 RDFNE
+876 RDFND
-881 GKTVSY
+881 GKAVTY
-887 RYVKIERAS
+887 QYVKIERAS

-938 EDGTAKEVSVSWD
+938 EDGETKEVSVTWD
-951 LGSIDVGWDE
+951 LDSIDVGWDE
-961 MKLYDC
+961 MDLYDC

-1032 QVKTADNSW
+1032 QAKTADNSW

-1159 GDPVLGWIS
+1159 VNKHTTFTDPEDYL
-1168 VNAVKE
+1168 NA
-1174 EVPEEVKPVA
+1174 
-1184 HYDMSHEGDVLTD
+1184 
-1197 ISGNGNDATLYDTAD
+1197 
-1212 SDFAVYGDEEVLQFN
+1212 
-1227 NEQYATIPSGVIDDA
+1227 
-1242 AAFTVQAVV
+1242 
-1251 SAPTTADNWVWCIG
+1251 
-1265 DGIGQWGDGK
+1265 
-1275 ISDYIF
+1275 
-1281 MSANSGQSGYVDS
+1281 
-1294 VLAAVKVGSEAS
+1294 
-1306 GGESRMPVPDSKLSG
+1306 
-1321 GYTTVTI
+1321 
-1328 VSDGGTLT
+1328 
-1336 MYMDGKKVS
+1336 
-1345 ELKHDKDLSN
+1345 
-1355 MIPDGDIL
+1355 
-1363 GYIGQ
+1363 
-1368 SLYEPDRKLIAN
+1368 
-1380 ISDIR
+1380 
-1385 IWDTALDAETA
+1385 ALDQ
-1396 ASVAPATEEKTE
+1396 V
-1408 MLLADIQDAMLNGN
+1408 
-1422 ASAEEVKSDLSF
+1422 
-1434 PVNVDGVDLT
+1434 
-1444 WEVPE
+1444 
-1449 NAAVAENGKIT
+1449 
-1460 LPEKDTDVTVKVTYT
+1460 
-1475 CYGAENTVKFPLTVK
+1475 
-1490 GENIDEILDT
+1490 
-1500 AEEALDIPNRDDVR
+1500 DIPNKDDVR
-1514 GNITLPESTESG
+1514 GNITLSDQVKVDGET
-1526 VVITWAT
+1526 VNVTWET
-1533 DHPEIVDVKSHDVAG
+1533 SHPEIVDVESHEVEG
-1548 YDPMPAGVVTRP
+1548 YDAMPAGVVTRP
-1560 ETDTEVKVTAT
+1560 AEDTEVTMTAT
-1571 LTYKDETR
+1571 LSYGEETR
-1579 TKEFTLK
+1579 TKEITLN

-1611 YADGE
+1611 YSDGE
-1616 QIYFASSRDGMNWDD
+1616 QIYFASSQDGLNWDD
-1631 LNNNNPVLTSTLGEE
+1631 LNNNEPVLTSTLGEE

-1693 TDLVNWSDQRMVE
+1693 TDLVNWSNQRMVE
-1706 VSAEIGAG
+1706 VSADIGAG

-1719 EATYDPATGEYVVYW
+1719 EATYDPLTGEYVVYW

-1806 EKSSSV
+1806 EKSDSV
-1812 LGEFTQIPSDS
+1812 LGKFTQIPSDS
-1823 LNSEDNQWVEG
+1823 LNSSDNQWVEG

-1890 HGTPIRVT
+1890 HGTPLRVT
-1898 AEEYARIMEA
+1898 AEEYARIMAA

-1917 VTVMGETPDLPD
+1917 MTVMGETPDLPD

-1949 GVSFEGNPFSYVT
+1949 GVSFEGNPYSYVT

-1968 GTTAEAIANV
+1968 GSTVEAIANV

-2013 AADQAKMDDNAW
+2013 AADQAKTADNTW
-2025 GYTSIVGSD
+2025 GYVSVVGD
-2034 DSADMTGYSQSSASN
+2034 KDGADMTGYSQNSAAN
-2049 PYTGGWWARGGKN
+2049 PYAGGYWARGGKN
-2062 ISYQVTL
+2062 ITYQVTL
-2069 PAGEHTIML
+2069 PAGDHQIML

-2092 FYSVNGGA
+2092 YYSVNGGT
-2100 ETKLCDFDAVNG
+2100 ETKLCDFDAVNS
-2112 QPRYASGTITL
+2112 QERYASGTISL
-2123 DEEAVVTLT
+2123 DEEALVTLT

-2146 AVSGIAEGSEISLDE
+2146 SVSDVTEPAALQITANPEDYAGVKGETAVFTVAAEGTGL
-2161 LQNAVNEANALNAE
+2161 
-2175 DYTSGSYQ
+2175 SYQ
-2183 AVSEALDAA
+2183 WQYCNAA
-2192 SAELLNPTSQ
+2192 SSIWRDSSMEGSNSENVSVPIASYRDGQKYRCVVT
-2202 AEVDAAADALNAAV
+2202 DAYGNTA
-2216 AALVDISDLRAA
+2216 
-2228 VEKYADLTSDAYTEE
+2228 TSDAAVLTMVEPEAPKITGQPADYTGTVGE
-2243 SYAAF
+2243 
-2248 EKAYAAAEE
+2248 
-2257 VLANADATKDEVENA
+2257 T
-2272 AANLEAAVEGLQEKP
+2272 AVF
-2287 ETVVSKDA
+2287 
-2295 LQALYDEVKDKSED
+2295 EVKASGTGLTYQWQYRNASGGTWRNSSMAGNDEASISVPITSARDGQMYRCVVTGENGGSVTSNVVYLTVGTVDTTPVITAQPEDFTGAAGETAQFTVQATGTGLTYQWQYCNATSNIWRNSSMEGNDTDTISVTAASYRNGQKYRCIVTSED
-2309 DYTAESWKAFADV
+2309 GRSITTE
-2322 LKAAKAVLED
+2322 
-2332 KDAVQAEVD
+2332 
-2341 AAYGALKTAADAL
+2341 T
-2354 QARPSDPGQ
+2354 
-2363 PGADK
+2363 
-2368 DQLQNLYDSN
+2368 
-2378 KDIEQGSYTDAS
+2378 
-2390 YQAYKD
+2390 
-2396 ALKAAQAVLNDP
+2396 AVLNV
-2408 DATQEEV
+2408 TE
-2415 SRAYS
+2415 
-2420 ELLDA
+2420 
-2425 VKGLTDGK
+2425 
-2433 APQKD
+2433 
-2438 PSGDTQGQDPDKDA
+2438 
-2452 AKNEGAVQTG
+2452 
-2462 DTTPAAA
+2462 
-2469 VAVIAA
+2469 
-2475 AAVLAAIAAITV
+2475 
-2487 IIIRRRRN
+2487 
-2495 R
+2495 

>member
-1 MKPAKKWIA
+1 MKVIKKCVA
-10 AAAAAAMTLTSLPA
+10 AAAAAALTLTSLPA
-24 AGPVMDVQA
+24 APAVTVQA
-33 AGGVDQTV
+33 ADGVDQTV

-78 SEQLTSE
+78 SEALTSQ
-85 AARLFFSDEG
+85 AADLFFSENG
-95 LDMNIGRYNVGGGD
+95 LNMNIGRYNVGGGD
-109 APHEVAE
+109 APHEIEE
-116 VTVNE
+116 VPVNE
-121 NAQFYDLETEG
+121 KAQFYDLETDG
-132 RTPEYAGTSMSVGTN
+132 RTPEYAGTSMKVNEN
-147 TGMNSVQFS
+147 TEMQNVQFS
-156 ASDADFGFT
+156 KSDADFGFT

-170 GSFKAIGWINELGD
+170 GTFKAIGWINELGD
-184 EPGQGDNL
+184 EAGQGDNL
-192 HYTVNVEEAGTY
+192 HYTVNVEEAGNY

-213 GSNERAAAIRVNGT
+213 GSNERAVAIRVNGT
-227 DDYVVDADTVNANT
+227 DDHVVDADTVNANV
-241 IAKGNNN
+241 IASGSNNM
-248 NLFSVP
+248 LFSVA
-254 ISGVEL
+254 ISDVAL
-260 KAGENTI
+260 NAGENTI
-267 DIGGSGDWMLDF
+267 DIGGSGDWTLDF

-290 GVVPEAD
+290 GVVPEED
-297 EFAHSE
+297 EFAHAE

-310 GVPGSC
+310 GVPGYC
-316 VDVTKMDPDKD
+316 TDVTKMDPDKD
-327 ESYYINE
+327 ESYYIND

-346 AWNYDWD
+346 AWNYDWE

-359 NMLKAAAA
+359 NVLKAAAV
-367 ASGTDFIAEAFSN
+367 ASGEEFIAEAFSN

-391 SSGHTDSNQD
+391 SSGNTDSNKD
-401 NLRSDSYTAFAKYMA
+401 NLREDSYKAFAKYMA

-422 ESEGVIDF
+422 EDEGVIDF
-430 QSTDPMNEPYTNY
+430 QSTDPMNEPNTNY

-448 NKQEGCHFDQGESQS
+448 NKQEGCHFDPGDSQS
-463 RILVELNKELESR
+463 NILIALNEELESR
-476 GIDIIICGTD
+476 GIDIIISGTD
-486 ETSIDTQITSYN
+486 ETSIDTQINSYN

-504 KNVIERIDTHTYSGS
+504 KNVISRIDTHSYSGS

-537 SEVDGTYTAGTDAGE
+537 SEVDGTYTAGTNAGE

-589 YGQRWVDM
+589 YGQRWVNM

-609 MQAWKPNDNS
+609 VEAWKPNADS

-670 EGDKA
+670 EGGKA
-675 VIVAMNTSGEDKTWK
+675 VIVALNTSDKDKTWK
-690 FDLSG
+690 FDLSA

-710 SMDDGEKWADVT
+710 TMADGEKWADVT
-722 AIDNI
+722 DSDNI

-748 IVEGVNGIREDAG
+748 IVEGVGAIREDAG
-761 DEENPAVSEIEV
+761 EDTNPAVSEIEV
-773 SADQVSGGKV
+773 GADQVSGGKV
-783 WNNGTTNTPQTVIDE
+783 WNDGTTNTPQTVIDG
-798 NYATFYDGVDADDG
+798 NYETYYDGVDSDDG
-812 TPGYVEFDLGE
+812 TPGYVMFDLGE
-823 AKEIAAFSYAPRSG
+823 AKEIAAFSYAPRNG

-845 TIYGSNDGT
+845 TIYGSHNGT
-854 DWTPIYTIDSAPSQG
+854 DWTPIYTIDSAPAQG
-869 KETFVYY
+869 SDTFVYY
-876 RDFNE
+876 RDFND
-881 GKTVSY
+881 GKAVTY
-887 RYVKIERAS
+887 QYVKIERAS

-938 EDGTAKEVSVSWD
+938 EDGETKEVSVTWD
-951 LGSIDVGWDE
+951 LDSIDVGWDE
-961 MKLYDC
+961 MDLYDC

-1032 QVKTADNSW
+1032 QAKTADNSW

-1111 EKEELCKLTVNHDT
+1111 EKEELCKLTVDHDT

-1159 GDPVLGWIS
+1159 VNKHTTFTDPEDYL
-1168 VNAVKE
+1168 NA
-1174 EVPEEVKPVA
+1174 
-1184 HYDMSHEGDVLTD
+1184 
-1197 ISGNGNDATLYDTAD
+1197 
-1212 SDFAVYGDEEVLQFN
+1212 
-1227 NEQYATIPSGVIDDA
+1227 
-1242 AAFTVQAVV
+1242 
-1251 SAPTTADNWVWCIG
+1251 
-1265 DGIGQWGDGK
+1265 
-1275 ISDYIF
+1275 
-1281 MSANSGQSGYVDS
+1281 
-1294 VLAAVKVGSEAS
+1294 
-1306 GGESRMPVPDSKLSG
+1306 
-1321 GYTTVTI
+1321 
-1328 VSDGGTLT
+1328 
-1336 MYMDGKKVS
+1336 
-1345 ELKHDKDLSN
+1345 
-1355 MIPDGDIL
+1355 
-1363 GYIGQ
+1363 
-1368 SLYEPDRKLIAN
+1368 
-1380 ISDIR
+1380 
-1385 IWDTALDAETA
+1385 ALDQ
-1396 ASVAPATEEKTE
+1396 V
-1408 MLLADIQDAMLNGN
+1408 
-1422 ASAEEVKSDLSF
+1422 
-1434 PVNVDGVDLT
+1434 
-1444 WEVPE
+1444 
-1449 NAAVAENGKIT
+1449 
-1460 LPEKDTDVTVKVTYT
+1460 
-1475 CYGAENTVKFPLTVK
+1475 
-1490 GENIDEILDT
+1490 
-1500 AEEALDIPNRDDVR
+1500 DIPNKDDVR
-1514 GNITLPESTESG
+1514 GNITLSDQVKVDGET
-1526 VVITWAT
+1526 VNVTWET
-1533 DHPEIVDVKSHDVAG
+1533 SHPEIVDVESHEVEG
-1548 YDPMPAGVVTRP
+1548 YDAMPAGVVTRP
-1560 ETDTEVKVTAT
+1560 AEDTEVTMTAT
-1571 LTYKDETR
+1571 LSYGEETR
-1579 TKEFTLK
+1579 TKEITLN

-1600 DYFFAYFAGEG
+1600 DYLFAYFAGEG
-1611 YADGE
+1611 YSDGE
-1616 QIYFASSRDGMNWDD
+1616 QIYFASSQDGLNWDD
-1631 LNNNNPVLTSTLGEE
+1631 LNNNEPVLTSTLGEE

-1693 TDLVNWSDQRMVE
+1693 TDLVNWSNQRMVE
-1706 VSAEIGAG
+1706 VSADIGAG

-1719 EATYDPATGEYVVYW
+1719 EATYDPLTGEYVVYW

-1806 EKSSSV
+1806 EKSDSV
-1812 LGEFTQIPSDS
+1812 LGKFTQIPSDS
-1823 LNSEDNQWVEG
+1823 LNSSDNQWVEG

-1890 HGTPIRVT
+1890 HGTPLRVT
-1898 AEEYARIMEA
+1898 AEEYARIMAA

-1917 VTVMGETPDLPD
+1917 MTVMGETPDLPD

-1949 GVSFEGNPFSYVT
+1949 GVSFEGNPYSYVT

-1968 GTTAEAIANV
+1968 GSTVEAIANV

-2013 AADQAKMDDNAW
+2013 AADQAKTADNTW
-2025 GYTSIVGSD
+2025 GYVSVVGD
-2034 DSADMTGYSQSSASN
+2034 KDGADMTGYSQNSAAN
-2049 PYTGGWWARGGKN
+2049 PYAGGYWARGGKN
-2062 ISYQVTL
+2062 ISYQITL
-2069 PAGEHTIML
+2069 PAGDHQIML

-2092 FYSVNGGA
+2092 YYSVNGGT
-2100 ETKLCDFDAVNG
+2100 ETKLCDFDAVNS
-2112 QPRYASGTITL
+2112 QERYASGTISL
-2123 DEEAVVTLT
+2123 DEEALVTLT

-2146 AVSGIAEGSEISLDE
+2146 SVSDVTEPAALQITANPEDYAGVKGETAVFTVAAEGTGL
-2161 LQNAVNEANALNAE
+2161 
-2175 DYTSGSYQ
+2175 SYQ
-2183 AVSEALDAA
+2183 WQYCNAA
-2192 SAELLNPTSQ
+2192 SSIWRDSSMEGSNSENVSVPIASYRDGQKYRCVVT
-2202 AEVDAAADALNAAV
+2202 DAYGNTA
-2216 AALVDISDLRAA
+2216 
-2228 VEKYADLTSDAYTEE
+2228 TSDAAVLTMVEPEAPKITGQPADYTGTVGE
-2243 SYAAF
+2243 
-2248 EKAYAAAEE
+2248 
-2257 VLANADATKDEVENA
+2257 T
-2272 AANLEAAVEGLQEKP
+2272 AVF
-2287 ETVVSKDA
+2287 
-2295 LQALYDEVKDKSED
+2295 EVKASGTGLTYQWQYRNASGGTWRNSSMAGNDEASISVPITSARDGQMYRCVVTGENGGSVTSNVVYLTVGTVDTTPVITAQPEDFTGASGETAQFTVQATGTGLTYQWQYCNATSNIWRNSSMEGNDTDTISVTAASYRNGQKYRCIVTSED
-2309 DYTAESWKAFADV
+2309 GRSITTE
-2322 LKAAKAVLED
+2322 
-2332 KDAVQAEVD
+2332 
-2341 AAYGALKTAADAL
+2341 T
-2354 QARPSDPGQ
+2354 
-2363 PGADK
+2363 
-2368 DQLQNLYDSN
+2368 
-2378 KDIEQGSYTDAS
+2378 
-2390 YQAYKD
+2390 
-2396 ALKAAQAVLNDP
+2396 AVLNV
-2408 DATQEEV
+2408 TE
-2415 SRAYS
+2415 
-2420 ELLDA
+2420 
-2425 VKGLTDGK
+2425 
-2433 APQKD
+2433 
-2438 PSGDTQGQDPDKDA
+2438 
-2452 AKNEGAVQTG
+2452 
-2462 DTTPAAA
+2462 
-2469 VAVIAA
+2469 
-2475 AAVLAAIAAITV
+2475 
-2487 IIIRRRRN
+2487 
-2495 R
+2495 

>member
-1 MKPAKKWIA
+1 MEKKRKKPWQFGKLALA
-10 AAAAAAMTLTSLPA
+10 GVLSAAMVVQ
-24 AGPVMDVQA
+24 PVTGLVTAQA
-33 AGGVDQTV
+33 ADSVDQTV

-109 APHEVAE
+109 APHEIEE
-116 VTVNE
+116 VPVNE

-132 RTPEYAGTSMSVGTN
+132 RMPEYAGTSMSVGTN

-156 ASDADFGFT
+156 VSDADFGFT

-192 HYTVNVEEAGTY
+192 HYTVNVEEEGTY

-213 GSNERAAAIRVNGT
+213 GSNERAAAIRVNGADGET
-227 DDYVVDADTVNANT
+227 YVADADTVNASV
-241 IAKGNNN
+241 IASGNNN
-248 NLFSVP
+248 TLFSVA
-254 ISGVEL
+254 ISNVAL

-279 VKMAVIKSGEE
+279 VKMAIIKSGEE
-290 GVVPEAD
+290 GVVPEED
-297 EFAHSE
+297 EFAHAE

-310 GVPGSC
+310 GVPGYC
-316 VDVTKMDPDKD
+316 TDVTKMEQDKD
-327 ESYYINE
+327 ESYYIND

-346 AWNYDWD
+346 AWNYDWE

-359 NMLKAAAA
+359 NVLKAAAA
-367 ASGTDFIAEAFSN
+367 ASGEDFIAEAFSN

-401 NLRSDSYTAFAKYMA
+401 NLRSDSYKAFAKYMA

-422 ESEGVIDF
+422 EDECVIDF

-476 GIDIIICGTD
+476 GIDIIISGTD

-504 KNVIERIDTHTYSGS
+504 KNVISRIDTHSYSGS

-581 DMHADGSE
+581 DMHADNSE
-589 YGQRWVDM
+589 YGQRWVNM

-609 MQAWKPNDNS
+609 VKEWKPNADS

-675 VIVAMNTSGEDKTWK
+675 VIVALNTSDEDKTWK
-690 FDLSG
+690 FDLSA
-695 FETMGSDITAIRTSG
+695 FEEMGTDITAIRTSG
-710 SMDDGEKWADVT
+710 TMEDGEKWADVT
-722 AIDNI
+722 ASDNI
-727 VADTENRAFTATMKA
+727 VPDTENRAFTATMKA

-748 IVEGVNGIREDAG
+748 IVEGVGAIREDAG
-761 DEENPAVSEIEV
+761 DETNPAVSEIEV

-783 WNNGTTNTPQTVIDE
+783 WNDGTTNTPQTVIDG
-798 NYATFYDGVDADDG
+798 NYETYYDGVDSDDG
-812 TPGYVEFDLGE
+812 TPGYVMFDLGE

-845 TIYGSNDGT
+845 TIYGSVDGEN
-854 DWTPIYTIDSAPSQG
+854 WTPIYTIDSAPAQG
-869 KETFVYY
+869 KDTFVYY
-876 RDFNE
+876 RDFND
-881 GKTVSY
+881 GKAVTY

-938 EDGTAKEVSVSWD
+938 EDGTTKEVSVTWD

-961 MKLYDC
+961 MELYDC

-1032 QVKTADNSW
+1032 QAKTADNSW
-1041 GLTTDPSGLN
+1041 GLTTDPSELN
-1051 TWAYEQGTTTPLYSY
+1051 TWAYDQGTTTPLYSY
-1066 GYWANP
+1066 GYWANSGAS
-1072 DVDIT
+1072 IT

-1096 WSGRTMDVYYSVDGG
+1096 WSGRTMDVYYSVNGG
-1111 EKEELCKLTVNHDT
+1111 EKEELCELTVNHDT

-1159 GDPVLGWIS
+1159 VNKHTTFTDPEDYL
-1168 VNAVKE
+1168 N
-1174 EVPEEVKPVA
+1174 
-1184 HYDMSHEGDVLTD
+1184 
-1197 ISGNGNDATLYDTAD
+1197 
-1212 SDFAVYGDEEVLQFN
+1212 
-1227 NEQYATIPSGVIDDA
+1227 
-1242 AAFTVQAVV
+1242 AAFDQV
-1251 SAPTTADNWVWCIG
+1251 
-1265 DGIGQWGDGK
+1265 
-1275 ISDYIF
+1275 
-1281 MSANSGQSGYVDS
+1281 
-1294 VLAAVKVGSEAS
+1294 
-1306 GGESRMPVPDSKLSG
+1306 
-1321 GYTTVTI
+1321 
-1328 VSDGGTLT
+1328 
-1336 MYMDGKKVS
+1336 
-1345 ELKHDKDLSN
+1345 
-1355 MIPDGDIL
+1355 
-1363 GYIGQ
+1363 
-1368 SLYEPDRKLIAN
+1368 
-1380 ISDIR
+1380 
-1385 IWDTALDAETA
+1385 
-1396 ASVAPATEEKTE
+1396 
-1408 MLLADIQDAMLNGN
+1408 
-1422 ASAEEVKSDLSF
+1422 
-1434 PVNVDGVDLT
+1434 
-1444 WEVPE
+1444 
-1449 NAAVAENGKIT
+1449 
-1460 LPEKDTDVTVKVTYT
+1460 
-1475 CYGAENTVKFPLTVK
+1475 
-1490 GENIDEILDT
+1490 
-1500 AEEALDIPNRDDVR
+1500 DIPNKDDVR
-1514 GNITLPESTESG
+1514 GNITLADQVEVGGET
-1526 VVITWAT
+1526 VNVTWET
-1533 DHPEIVDVKSHDVAG
+1533 SRSEIVDVESHEVEG
-1548 YDPMPAGVVTRP
+1548 YDAMPAGVVTRP
-1560 ETDTEVKVTAT
+1560 AEDTEVTMTAT
-1571 LTYKDETR
+1571 LSYGEETR
-1579 TKEFTLK
+1579 TKEIVLN

-1600 DYFFAYFAGEG
+1600 DYFFAYFAGED
-1611 YADGE
+1611 YVDGE
-1616 QIYFASSRDGMNWDD
+1616 QIYFASSQDGMNWDD
-1631 LNNNNPVLTSTLGEE
+1631 LNNNNPILTSTLGEE

-1747 YYAKTRDFYTFT
+1747 YFAKTRDFYTFT
-1759 EPQLYIEKDQ
+1759 EPKLYIEKDQ

-1790 GDSTNELGA
+1790 GDATNELGA

-1812 LGEFTQIPSDS
+1812 LGEFTQIPSAS

-1968 GTTAEAIANV
+1968 GSTVEAIANV

-2013 AADQAKMDDNAW
+2013 AADQAKTDDNTW
-2025 GYTSIVGSD
+2025 GYVSIVGD
-2034 DSADMTGYSQSSASN
+2034 TDEADMTGYSQNSAAD
-2049 PYTGGWWARGGKN
+2049 PYAGGYWARGGKN
-2062 ISYQVTL
+2062 ISYQITL
-2069 PAGEHTIML
+2069 PAGDHQIML

-2092 FYSVNGGA
+2092 YYSVDGGA
-2100 ETKLCDFDAVNG
+2100 ETKLCDFDAVNS
-2112 QPRYASGTITL
+2112 QPTYASGTITL
-2123 DEEAVVTLT
+2123 EEEAVVTLT
-2132 VKKADGNDPILSWI
+2132 VKKADNNDPILSWI
-2146 AVSGIAEGSEISLDE
+2146 TVCGASESPAIDTKDLQEAVTAAE
-2161 LQNAVNEANALNAE
+2161 ALVAE
-2175 DYTSGSYQ
+2175 DYTAGSYAEVEKALKAARAQ
-2183 AVSEALDAA
+2183 LAAPASQEEVNAAKAALDEAVEGLVSIKELRDYYKANKDKTSENYTEESFAA
-2192 SAELLNPTSQ
+2192 YTE
-2202 AEVDAAADALNAAV
+2202 ALNAAAEILEKADASQTDV
-2216 AALVDISDLRAA
+2216 DQALADLQAA
-2228 VEKYADLTSDAYTEE
+2228 VDGLDEKEPAAVNKEALQNLYD
-2243 SYAAF
+2243 SYAKMEQGNYTDESWQVLQDALADANAVL
-2248 EKAYAAAEE
+2248 EK
-2257 VLANADATKDEVENA
+2257 ADATQTEVDEA
-2272 AANLEAAVEGLQEKP
+2272 Y
-2287 ETVVSKDA
+2287 S
-2295 LQALYDEVKDKSED
+2295 
-2309 DYTAESWKAFADV
+2309 V
-2322 LKAAKAVLED
+2322 LKAAADGLQEVQTPGGDDED
-2332 KDAVQAEVD
+2332 VVVKQ
-2341 AAYGALKTAADAL
+2341 
-2354 QARPSDPGQ
+2354 
-2363 PGADK
+2363 
-2368 DQLQNLYDSN
+2368 QLQNLYDSV
-2378 KDIEQGSYTDAS
+2378 KDLPAAAYTAES
-2390 YQAYKD
+2390 WQAFQTARD
-2396 ALKAAQAVLNDP
+2396 AAQAVLSDP
-2408 DATQEEV
+2408 EATQEDV
-2415 SRAYS
+2415 SEAYHALYS
-2420 ELLDA
+2420 AWQNLKSAQQGGSD
-2425 VKGLTDGK
+2425 VQNPDNTK
-2433 APQKD
+2433 P
-2438 PSGDTQGQDPDKDA
+2438 GQDAQNPDSTKPA
-2452 AKNEGAVQTG
+2452 ESGKTG
-2462 DTTPAAA
+2462 DTAPIIPLAVAAA
-2469 VAVIAA
+2469 AA
-2475 AAVLAAIAAITV
+2475 AAVIALIFA
-2487 IIIRRRRN
+2487 RRRTMK
-2495 R
+2495 

>member
-1 MKPAKKWIA
+1 MNTGRNTDIEKNGNEYVINAKQLRKLIYLGCFLIYNSQLVHNFLKIGRLSGLNVQDIKGGKMMKVTKKWVA
-10 AAAAAAMTLTSLPA
+10 AAAAAALTLTSLPA
-24 AGPVMDVQA
+24 MPGTTVQA
-33 AGGVDQTV
+33 AGSVDQTV

-78 SEQLTSE
+78 SEQLTSQ
-85 AARLFFSDEG
+85 AAELFFSDEG

-109 APHEVAE
+109 ATGEIQEVP
-116 VTVNE
+116 VNE
-121 NAQFYDLETEG
+121 NALFYDLETEG
-132 RTPEYAGTSMSVGTN
+132 RTPEYAGTSMEVNDITK
-147 TGMNSVQFS
+147 MQSVQFS
-156 ASDADFGFT
+156 KSDADFGFT

-170 GSFKAIGWINELGD
+170 GTFKAIGWINELGD
-184 EPGQGDNL
+184 EPGSGDNL
-192 HYTVNVEEAGTY
+192 HYTVNVEEEGTY

-213 GSNERAAAIRVNGT
+213 GSNERAVAIRVNGT
-227 DDYVVDADTVNANT
+227 DDYVVDADTVNANV
-241 IAKGNNN
+241 IASGSNNM
-248 NLFSVP
+248 LFSVA
-254 ISGVEL
+254 ISDVAL
-260 KAGENTI
+260 NAGENTI
-267 DIGGSGDWMLDF
+267 DIGGSGDWTLDF

-290 GVVPEAD
+290 GVVPEED
-297 EFAHSE
+297 EFAHAE

-310 GVPGSC
+310 GVPGYC
-316 VDVTKMDPDKD
+316 TDVTKMDPDKD
-327 ESYYINE
+327 ESYYIND

-346 AWNYDWD
+346 AWNYDWE

-359 NMLKAAAA
+359 NVLKAAAV
-367 ASGTDFIAEAFSN
+367 ASGEEFIAEAFSN

-391 SSGHTDSNQD
+391 SSGNTDSNKD
-401 NLRSDSYTAFAKYMA
+401 NLREDSYKAFAKYMA

-422 ESEGVIDF
+422 EDEGVIDF
-430 QSTDPMNEPYTNY
+430 QSTDPMNEPNTNY

-448 NKQEGCHFDQGESQS
+448 NKQEGCHFDPGDSQS
-463 RILVELNKELESR
+463 NILIALNEELESR
-476 GIDIIICGTD
+476 GIDIIISGTD
-486 ETSIDTQITSYN
+486 ETSIDTQINSYN

-504 KNVIERIDTHTYSGS
+504 KNVISRIDTHSYSGS

-537 SEVDGTYTAGTDAGE
+537 SEVDGTYTAGTNAGE

-589 YGQRWVDM
+589 YGQRWVNM

-609 MQAWKPNDNS
+609 VEAWKPNADS

-670 EGDKA
+670 EGGKA
-675 VIVAMNTSGEDKTWK
+675 VIVALNTSDKDKTWK
-690 FDLSG
+690 FDLSA

-710 SMDDGEKWADVT
+710 TMADGEKWADVT
-722 AIDNI
+722 DSDNI

-748 IVEGVNGIREDAG
+748 IVEGVGAIREDAG
-761 DEENPAVSEIEV
+761 EDTNPAVSEIEV
-773 SADQVSGGKV
+773 GADQVSGGKV
-783 WNNGTTNTPQTVIDE
+783 WNDGTTNTPQTVIDG
-798 NYATFYDGVDADDG
+798 NYETYYDGVDSDDG
-812 TPGYVEFDLGE
+812 TPGYVMFDLGE
-823 AKEIAAFSYAPRSG
+823 AKEIAAFSYAPRNG

-845 TIYGSNDGT
+845 TIYGSHNGT
-854 DWTPIYTIDSAPSQG
+854 DWTPIYTIDSAPAQG
-869 KETFVYY
+869 SDTFVYY
-876 RDFNE
+876 RDFND
-881 GKTVSY
+881 GKAVTY
-887 RYVKIERAS
+887 QYVKIERAS

-938 EDGTAKEVSVSWD
+938 EDGETKEVSVTWD
-951 LGSIDVGWDE
+951 LDSIDVGWDE
-961 MKLYDC
+961 MDLYDC

-1032 QVKTADNSW
+1032 QAKTADNSW

-1159 GDPVLGWIS
+1159 VNKHTTFTDPEDYL
-1168 VNAVKE
+1168 NA
-1174 EVPEEVKPVA
+1174 
-1184 HYDMSHEGDVLTD
+1184 
-1197 ISGNGNDATLYDTAD
+1197 
-1212 SDFAVYGDEEVLQFN
+1212 
-1227 NEQYATIPSGVIDDA
+1227 
-1242 AAFTVQAVV
+1242 
-1251 SAPTTADNWVWCIG
+1251 
-1265 DGIGQWGDGK
+1265 
-1275 ISDYIF
+1275 
-1281 MSANSGQSGYVDS
+1281 
-1294 VLAAVKVGSEAS
+1294 
-1306 GGESRMPVPDSKLSG
+1306 
-1321 GYTTVTI
+1321 
-1328 VSDGGTLT
+1328 
-1336 MYMDGKKVS
+1336 
-1345 ELKHDKDLSN
+1345 
-1355 MIPDGDIL
+1355 
-1363 GYIGQ
+1363 
-1368 SLYEPDRKLIAN
+1368 
-1380 ISDIR
+1380 
-1385 IWDTALDAETA
+1385 ALDQ
-1396 ASVAPATEEKTE
+1396 V
-1408 MLLADIQDAMLNGN
+1408 
-1422 ASAEEVKSDLSF
+1422 
-1434 PVNVDGVDLT
+1434 
-1444 WEVPE
+1444 
-1449 NAAVAENGKIT
+1449 
-1460 LPEKDTDVTVKVTYT
+1460 
-1475 CYGAENTVKFPLTVK
+1475 
-1490 GENIDEILDT
+1490 
-1500 AEEALDIPNRDDVR
+1500 DIPNKDDVR
-1514 GNITLPESTESG
+1514 GNITLSDQVKVDGET
-1526 VVITWAT
+1526 VNVTWET
-1533 DHPEIVDVKSHDVAG
+1533 SHPEIVDVESHEVEG
-1548 YDPMPAGVVTRP
+1548 YDAMPAGVVTRP
-1560 ETDTEVKVTAT
+1560 AEDTEVTMTAT
-1571 LTYKDETR
+1571 LSYGEETR
-1579 TKEFTLK
+1579 TKEITLN

-1611 YADGE
+1611 YSDGE
-1616 QIYFASSRDGMNWDD
+1616 QIYFASSQDGLNWDD
-1631 LNNNNPVLTSTLGEE
+1631 LNNNEPVLTSTLGEE

-1693 TDLVNWSDQRMVE
+1693 TDLVNWSNQRMVE
-1706 VSAEIGAG
+1706 VSADIGAG

-1719 EATYDPATGEYVVYW
+1719 EATYDPLTGEYVVYW

-1806 EKSSSV
+1806 EKSDSV
-1812 LGEFTQIPSDS
+1812 LGKFTQIPSDS
-1823 LNSEDNQWVEG
+1823 LNSSDNQWVEG

-1890 HGTPIRVT
+1890 HGTPLRVT
-1898 AEEYARIMEA
+1898 AEEYARIMAA

-1949 GVSFEGNPFSYVT
+1949 GVSFEGNPYSYVT

-1968 GTTAEAIANV
+1968 GSTVEAIANV

-2000 RIAEAGGGLLNTE
+2000 RVAEASSGLLNTE
-2013 AADQAKMDDNAW
+2013 AADQAKTEDNTW

-2034 DSADMTGYSQSSASN
+2034 NSADMTGFGQSSVSN

-2062 ISYQVTL
+2062 ITYQVTL
-2069 PAGEHTIML
+2069 PAGDHQIML

-2092 FYSVNGGA
+2092 YYSVNGGT
-2100 ETKLCDFDAVNG
+2100 ETKLCDFDAVNS
-2112 QPRYASGTITL
+2112 QERYASGTITL
-2123 DEEAVVTLT
+2123 DEEALVTLT
-2132 VKKADGNDPILSWI
+2132 VKKADSNDPILSWI
-2146 AVSGIAEGSEISLDE
+2146 SISDVTEPAALQITANPEDYAGPKGETAVFTVAAEGTGL
-2161 LQNAVNEANALNAE
+2161 
-2175 DYTSGSYQ
+2175 SYQ
-2183 AVSEALDAA
+2183 WQYCNAA
-2192 SAELLNPTSQ
+2192 SSIWRDSSMEGSNSENVSVPIASYRDGQKYRCVVT
-2202 AEVDAAADALNAAV
+2202 DAYGNTA
-2216 AALVDISDLRAA
+2216 
-2228 VEKYADLTSDAYTEE
+2228 TSDAAVLTMVEPEAPKITGQPADYTGTVGE
-2243 SYAAF
+2243 
-2248 EKAYAAAEE
+2248 
-2257 VLANADATKDEVENA
+2257 T
-2272 AANLEAAVEGLQEKP
+2272 AVF
-2287 ETVVSKDA
+2287 
-2295 LQALYDEVKDKSED
+2295 EVKASGTGLTYQWQYRNASGGTWRNSSMAGNDEASISVPITNARDGQMYRCVVTGENGGSVTSNVVYLTVGTVDTTPVITAQPEDFTGAAGETAQFTVQATGTGLTYQWQYCNATSNIWRNSSMEGNDTDTISVTAASYRNGQKYRCIVTSED
-2309 DYTAESWKAFADV
+2309 GRSITTE
-2322 LKAAKAVLED
+2322 
-2332 KDAVQAEVD
+2332 
-2341 AAYGALKTAADAL
+2341 T
-2354 QARPSDPGQ
+2354 
-2363 PGADK
+2363 
-2368 DQLQNLYDSN
+2368 
-2378 KDIEQGSYTDAS
+2378 
-2390 YQAYKD
+2390 
-2396 ALKAAQAVLNDP
+2396 AVLNV
-2408 DATQEEV
+2408 TE
-2415 SRAYS
+2415 
-2420 ELLDA
+2420 
-2425 VKGLTDGK
+2425 
-2433 APQKD
+2433 
-2438 PSGDTQGQDPDKDA
+2438 
-2452 AKNEGAVQTG
+2452 
-2462 DTTPAAA
+2462 
-2469 VAVIAA
+2469 
-2475 AAVLAAIAAITV
+2475 
-2487 IIIRRRRN
+2487 
-2495 R
+2495 

>member
-1 MKPAKKWIA
+1 MKVIKKCVA
-10 AAAAAAMTLTSLPA
+10 AAAAAALTLTSLPA
-24 AGPVMDVQA
+24 APAVTVQA
-33 AGGVDQTV
+33 ADGVDQTV

-78 SEQLTSE
+78 SEALTSQ
-85 AARLFFSDEG
+85 AADLFFSENG
-95 LDMNIGRYNVGGGD
+95 LNMNIGRYNVGGGD
-109 APHEVAE
+109 APHEIEE
-116 VTVNE
+116 VPANE
-121 NAQFYDLETEG
+121 KAQFYDLETDG
-132 RTPEYAGTSMSVGTN
+132 RTPEYAGTSMEVNDITE
-147 TGMNSVQFS
+147 MQSVQFS
-156 ASDADFGFT
+156 KSDADFGFT

-170 GSFKAIGWINELGD
+170 GTFKAIGWINELGD
-184 EPGQGDNL
+184 EPGSGDNL
-192 HYTVNVEEAGTY
+192 HYTVNVEEEGTY
-204 TVKLLLTLT
+204 TVKLLLTLS
-213 GSNERAAAIRVNGT
+213 GSNERAVAIRVNGT
-227 DDYVVDADTVNANT
+227 DDYVVDADTVNANV
-241 IAKGNNN
+241 IASGSNNM
-248 NLFSVP
+248 LFSVA
-254 ISGVEL
+254 ISDVAL
-260 KAGENTI
+260 NAGENTI
-267 DIGGSGDWMLDF
+267 DIGGSGDWTLDF

-290 GVVPEAD
+290 GVVPEED
-297 EFAHSE
+297 EFAHAE

-310 GVPGSC
+310 GVPGYC
-316 VDVTKMDPDKD
+316 TDVTKMDPDKD
-327 ESYYINE
+327 ESYYIND

-346 AWNYDWD
+346 AWNYDWE

-359 NMLKAAAA
+359 NVLKAAAV
-367 ASGTDFIAEAFSN
+367 ASGEEFIAEAFSN

-391 SSGHTDSNQD
+391 SSGNTDSNKD
-401 NLRSDSYTAFAKYMA
+401 NLREDSYKAFAKYMA

-422 ESEGVIDF
+422 EDEGVIDF
-430 QSTDPMNEPYTNY
+430 QSTDPMNEPNTNY

-448 NKQEGCHFDQGESQS
+448 NKQEGCHFDPGDSQS
-463 RILVELNKELESR
+463 NILIALNEELESR
-476 GIDIIICGTD
+476 GIDIIISGTD
-486 ETSIDTQITSYN
+486 ETSIDTQINSYN

-504 KNVIERIDTHTYSGS
+504 KNVISRIDTHSYSGS

-537 SEVDGTYTAGTDAGE
+537 SEVDGTYTAGTNAGE

-589 YGQRWVDM
+589 YGQRWVNM

-609 MQAWKPNDNS
+609 VEAWKPNADS

-670 EGDKA
+670 EGGKA
-675 VIVAMNTSGEDKTWK
+675 VIVALNTSDKDKTWK
-690 FDLSG
+690 FDLSA

-710 SMDDGEKWADVT
+710 TMADGEKWADVT
-722 AIDNI
+722 DSDNI

-748 IVEGVNGIREDAG
+748 IVEGVGAIREDAG
-761 DEENPAVSEIEV
+761 EDTNPAVSEIEV
-773 SADQVSGGKV
+773 GADQVSGGKV
-783 WNNGTTNTPQTVIDE
+783 WNDGTTNTPQTVIDG
-798 NYATFYDGVDADDG
+798 NYETYYDGVDSDDG
-812 TPGYVEFDLGE
+812 TPGYVMFDLGE
-823 AKEIAAFSYAPRSG
+823 AKEIAAFSYAPRNG

-845 TIYGSNDGT
+845 TIYGSHNGT
-854 DWTPIYTIDSAPSQG
+854 DWTPIYTIDSAPAQG
-869 KETFVYY
+869 SDTFVYY
-876 RDFNE
+876 RDFND
-881 GKTVSY
+881 GKAVTY
-887 RYVKIERAS
+887 QYVKIERAS

-938 EDGTAKEVSVSWD
+938 EDGETKEVSVTWD
-951 LGSIDVGWDE
+951 LDSIDVGWDE
-961 MKLYDC
+961 MDLYDC

-1032 QVKTADNSW
+1032 QAKTADNSW

-1159 GDPVLGWIS
+1159 VNKHTTFTDPEDYL
-1168 VNAVKE
+1168 NA
-1174 EVPEEVKPVA
+1174 
-1184 HYDMSHEGDVLTD
+1184 
-1197 ISGNGNDATLYDTAD
+1197 
-1212 SDFAVYGDEEVLQFN
+1212 
-1227 NEQYATIPSGVIDDA
+1227 
-1242 AAFTVQAVV
+1242 
-1251 SAPTTADNWVWCIG
+1251 
-1265 DGIGQWGDGK
+1265 
-1275 ISDYIF
+1275 
-1281 MSANSGQSGYVDS
+1281 
-1294 VLAAVKVGSEAS
+1294 
-1306 GGESRMPVPDSKLSG
+1306 
-1321 GYTTVTI
+1321 
-1328 VSDGGTLT
+1328 
-1336 MYMDGKKVS
+1336 
-1345 ELKHDKDLSN
+1345 
-1355 MIPDGDIL
+1355 
-1363 GYIGQ
+1363 
-1368 SLYEPDRKLIAN
+1368 
-1380 ISDIR
+1380 
-1385 IWDTALDAETA
+1385 ALDQ
-1396 ASVAPATEEKTE
+1396 V
-1408 MLLADIQDAMLNGN
+1408 
-1422 ASAEEVKSDLSF
+1422 
-1434 PVNVDGVDLT
+1434 
-1444 WEVPE
+1444 
-1449 NAAVAENGKIT
+1449 
-1460 LPEKDTDVTVKVTYT
+1460 
-1475 CYGAENTVKFPLTVK
+1475 
-1490 GENIDEILDT
+1490 
-1500 AEEALDIPNRDDVR
+1500 DIPNKDDVR
-1514 GNITLPESTESG
+1514 GNITLSDQVKVDGET
-1526 VVITWAT
+1526 VNVTWET
-1533 DHPEIVDVKSHDVAG
+1533 SHPEIVDVESHEVEG
-1548 YDPMPAGVVTRP
+1548 YDAMPAGVVTRP
-1560 ETDTEVKVTAT
+1560 AEDTEVTMTAT
-1571 LTYKDETR
+1571 LSYGEETR
-1579 TKEFTLK
+1579 TKEITLN

-1611 YADGE
+1611 YSDGE
-1616 QIYFASSRDGMNWDD
+1616 QIYFASSQDGLNWDD
-1631 LNNNNPVLTSTLGEE
+1631 LNNNEPVLTSTLGEE

-1693 TDLVNWSDQRMVE
+1693 TDLVNWSNQRMVE
-1706 VSAEIGAG
+1706 VSADIGAG

-1719 EATYDPATGEYVVYW
+1719 EATYDPLTGEYVVYW

-1806 EKSSSV
+1806 EKSDSV
-1812 LGEFTQIPSDS
+1812 LGKFTQIPSDS
-1823 LNSEDNQWVEG
+1823 LNSSDNQWVEG

-1890 HGTPIRVT
+1890 HGTPLRVT
-1898 AEEYARIMEA
+1898 AEEYARIMAA

-1949 GVSFEGNPFSYVT
+1949 GVSFEGNPYSYVT

-1968 GTTAEAIANV
+1968 GSTVEAIANV

-2000 RIAEAGGGLLNTE
+2000 RVAEASSGLLNTE
-2013 AADQAKMDDNAW
+2013 AADQAKTEDNTW

-2034 DSADMTGYSQSSASN
+2034 NSADMTGFGQSSVSN

-2062 ISYQVTL
+2062 ITYQVTL
-2069 PAGEHTIML
+2069 PAGDHQIML

-2092 FYSVNGGA
+2092 YYSVNGGT
-2100 ETKLCDFDAVNG
+2100 ETKLCDFDAVNS
-2112 QPRYASGTITL
+2112 QERYASGTISL
-2123 DEEAVVTLT
+2123 DEEALVTLT

-2146 AVSGIAEGSEISLDE
+2146 SVSDVTEPAALQITANPEDYAGVKGETAVFTVAAEGTGL
-2161 LQNAVNEANALNAE
+2161 
-2175 DYTSGSYQ
+2175 SYQ
-2183 AVSEALDAA
+2183 WQYCNAA
-2192 SAELLNPTSQ
+2192 SSIWRDSSMEGSNSENVSVPIASYRDGQKYRCVVT
-2202 AEVDAAADALNAAV
+2202 DAYGNTA
-2216 AALVDISDLRAA
+2216 
-2228 VEKYADLTSDAYTEE
+2228 TSDAAVLTMVEPEAPKITGQPADYTGTVGE
-2243 SYAAF
+2243 
-2248 EKAYAAAEE
+2248 
-2257 VLANADATKDEVENA
+2257 T
-2272 AANLEAAVEGLQEKP
+2272 AVF
-2287 ETVVSKDA
+2287 
-2295 LQALYDEVKDKSED
+2295 EVKASGTGLTYQWQYRNASGGTWRNSSMAGNDEASISVPITNARDGQMYRCVVTGENGGSVTSNVVYLTVGTVDTTPVITAQPEDFTGAAGETAQFTVQATGTGLTYQWQYCNATSNIWRNSSMEGNDTDTISVTAASYRNGQKYRCIVTSED
-2309 DYTAESWKAFADV
+2309 GRSITTE
-2322 LKAAKAVLED
+2322 
-2332 KDAVQAEVD
+2332 
-2341 AAYGALKTAADAL
+2341 T
-2354 QARPSDPGQ
+2354 
-2363 PGADK
+2363 
-2368 DQLQNLYDSN
+2368 
-2378 KDIEQGSYTDAS
+2378 
-2390 YQAYKD
+2390 
-2396 ALKAAQAVLNDP
+2396 AVLNV
-2408 DATQEEV
+2408 TE
-2415 SRAYS
+2415 
-2420 ELLDA
+2420 
-2425 VKGLTDGK
+2425 
-2433 APQKD
+2433 
-2438 PSGDTQGQDPDKDA
+2438 
-2452 AKNEGAVQTG
+2452 
-2462 DTTPAAA
+2462 
-2469 VAVIAA
+2469 
-2475 AAVLAAIAAITV
+2475 
-2487 IIIRRRRN
+2487 
-2495 R
+2495 

>member
-1 MKPAKKWIA
+1 MKVIKKCVA
-10 AAAAAAMTLTSLPA
+10 AAAAAALTLTSLPA
-24 AGPVMDVQA
+24 APAVTVQA
-33 AGGVDQTV
+33 ADGVDQTV

-78 SEQLTSE
+78 SEALTSQ
-85 AARLFFSDEG
+85 AADLFFSENG
-95 LDMNIGRYNVGGGD
+95 LNMNIGRYNVGGGD
-109 APHEVAE
+109 APHEIEE
-116 VTVNE
+116 VPVNE
-121 NAQFYDLETEG
+121 KAQFYDLETDG
-132 RTPEYAGTSMSVGTN
+132 RTPEYAGTSMKVNEN
-147 TGMNSVQFS
+147 TEMQNVQFS
-156 ASDADFGFT
+156 KSDADFGFT

-170 GSFKAIGWINELGD
+170 GTFKAIGWINELGD
-184 EPGQGDNL
+184 EAGQGDNL
-192 HYTVNVEEAGTY
+192 HYTVNVEEAGNY

-213 GSNERAAAIRVNGT
+213 GSNERAVAIRVNGT
-227 DDYVVDADTVNANT
+227 DDHVVDADTVNANV
-241 IAKGNNN
+241 IASGSNNM
-248 NLFSVP
+248 LFSVA
-254 ISGVEL
+254 ISDVAL
-260 KAGENTI
+260 NAGENTI
-267 DIGGSGDWMLDF
+267 DIGGSGDWTLDF

-290 GVVPEAD
+290 GVVPEED
-297 EFAHSE
+297 EFAHAE

-310 GVPGSC
+310 GVPGYC
-316 VDVTKMDPDKD
+316 TDVTKMDPDKD
-327 ESYYINE
+327 ESYYIND

-346 AWNYDWD
+346 AWNYDWE

-359 NMLKAAAA
+359 NVLKAAAV
-367 ASGTDFIAEAFSN
+367 ASGEEFIAEAFSN

-391 SSGHTDSNQD
+391 SSGNTDSNKD
-401 NLRSDSYTAFAKYMA
+401 NLREDSYKAFAKYMA

-422 ESEGVIDF
+422 EDEGVIDF
-430 QSTDPMNEPYTNY
+430 QSTDPMNEPNTNY

-448 NKQEGCHFDQGESQS
+448 NKQEGCHFDPGDSQS
-463 RILVELNKELESR
+463 NILIALNEELESR
-476 GIDIIICGTD
+476 GIDIIISGTD
-486 ETSIDTQITSYN
+486 ETSIDTQINSYN

-504 KNVIERIDTHTYSGS
+504 KNVISRIDTHSYSGS

-537 SEVDGTYTAGTDAGE
+537 SEVDGTYTAGTNAGE

-589 YGQRWVDM
+589 YGQRWVNM

-609 MQAWKPNDNS
+609 VEAWKPNADS

-670 EGDKA
+670 EGGKA
-675 VIVAMNTSGEDKTWK
+675 VIVALNTSDKDKTWK
-690 FDLSG
+690 FDLSA

-710 SMDDGEKWADVT
+710 TMADGEKWADVT
-722 AIDNI
+722 DSDNI

-748 IVEGVNGIREDAG
+748 IVEGVGAIREDAG
-761 DEENPAVSEIEV
+761 EDTNPAVSEIEV
-773 SADQVSGGKV
+773 GADQVSGGKV
-783 WNNGTTNTPQTVIDE
+783 WNDGTTNTPQTVIDG
-798 NYATFYDGVDADDG
+798 NYETYYDGVDSDDG
-812 TPGYVEFDLGE
+812 TPGYVMFDLGE
-823 AKEIAAFSYAPRSG
+823 AKEIAAFSYAPRNG

-845 TIYGSNDGT
+845 TIYGSHNGT
-854 DWTPIYTIDSAPSQG
+854 DWTPIYTIDSAPAQG
-869 KETFVYY
+869 SDTFVYY
-876 RDFNE
+876 RDFND
-881 GKTVSY
+881 GKAVTY
-887 RYVKIERAS
+887 QYVKIERAS

-938 EDGTAKEVSVSWD
+938 EDGETKEVSVTWD
-951 LGSIDVGWDE
+951 LDSIDVGWDE
-961 MKLYDC
+961 MDLYDC

-1032 QVKTADNSW
+1032 QAKTADNSW

-1077 YDLTLPAG
+1077 YDLTLSAG

-1159 GDPVLGWIS
+1159 VNKHTTFTDPEDYL
-1168 VNAVKE
+1168 NA
-1174 EVPEEVKPVA
+1174 
-1184 HYDMSHEGDVLTD
+1184 
-1197 ISGNGNDATLYDTAD
+1197 
-1212 SDFAVYGDEEVLQFN
+1212 
-1227 NEQYATIPSGVIDDA
+1227 
-1242 AAFTVQAVV
+1242 
-1251 SAPTTADNWVWCIG
+1251 
-1265 DGIGQWGDGK
+1265 
-1275 ISDYIF
+1275 
-1281 MSANSGQSGYVDS
+1281 
-1294 VLAAVKVGSEAS
+1294 
-1306 GGESRMPVPDSKLSG
+1306 
-1321 GYTTVTI
+1321 
-1328 VSDGGTLT
+1328 
-1336 MYMDGKKVS
+1336 
-1345 ELKHDKDLSN
+1345 
-1355 MIPDGDIL
+1355 
-1363 GYIGQ
+1363 
-1368 SLYEPDRKLIAN
+1368 
-1380 ISDIR
+1380 
-1385 IWDTALDAETA
+1385 ALDQ
-1396 ASVAPATEEKTE
+1396 V
-1408 MLLADIQDAMLNGN
+1408 
-1422 ASAEEVKSDLSF
+1422 
-1434 PVNVDGVDLT
+1434 
-1444 WEVPE
+1444 
-1449 NAAVAENGKIT
+1449 
-1460 LPEKDTDVTVKVTYT
+1460 
-1475 CYGAENTVKFPLTVK
+1475 
-1490 GENIDEILDT
+1490 
-1500 AEEALDIPNRDDVR
+1500 DIPNKDDVR
-1514 GNITLPESTESG
+1514 GNITLSDQVKVDGET
-1526 VVITWAT
+1526 VNVTWET
-1533 DHPEIVDVKSHDVAG
+1533 SHPEIVDVESHEVEG
-1548 YDPMPAGVVTRP
+1548 YDAMPAGVVTRP
-1560 ETDTEVKVTAT
+1560 AEDTEVTMTAI
-1571 LTYKDETR
+1571 LSYGEETR
-1579 TKEFTLK
+1579 TKEITLN

-1611 YADGE
+1611 YSDGE
-1616 QIYFASSRDGMNWDD
+1616 QIYFASSQDGLNWDD
-1631 LNNNNPVLTSTLGEE
+1631 LNNNEPVLTSTLGEE

-1693 TDLVNWSDQRMVE
+1693 TDLVNWSNQRMVE
-1706 VSAEIGAG
+1706 VSADIGAG

-1719 EATYDPATGEYVVYW
+1719 EATYDPLTGEYVVYW

-1806 EKSSSV
+1806 EKSDSV
-1812 LGEFTQIPSDS
+1812 LGKFTQIPSDS
-1823 LNSEDNQWVEG
+1823 LNSSDNQWVEG

-1890 HGTPIRVT
+1890 HGTPLRVT
-1898 AEEYARIMEA
+1898 AEEYARIMAA

-1917 VTVMGETPDLPD
+1917 MTVMGETPDLPD

-1949 GVSFEGNPFSYVT
+1949 GVSFEGNPYSYVT

-1968 GTTAEAIANV
+1968 GSTVEAIANV

-2013 AADQAKMDDNAW
+2013 AADQAKTADNTW
-2025 GYTSIVGSD
+2025 GYVSVVGD
-2034 DSADMTGYSQSSASN
+2034 KDGADMTGYSQNSAAN
-2049 PYTGGWWARGGKN
+2049 PYAGGYWARGGKN
-2062 ISYQVTL
+2062 ISYQITL
-2069 PAGEHTIML
+2069 PAGDHQIML

-2092 FYSVNGGA
+2092 YYSVNGGT
-2100 ETKLCDFDAVNG
+2100 ETKLCDFDAVNS
-2112 QPRYASGTITL
+2112 QERYASGTISL
-2123 DEEAVVTLT
+2123 DEEALVTLT

-2146 AVSGIAEGSEISLDE
+2146 SVSDVTEPAALQITANPEDYAGVKGETAVFTVAAEGTGL
-2161 LQNAVNEANALNAE
+2161 
-2175 DYTSGSYQ
+2175 SYQ
-2183 AVSEALDAA
+2183 WQYCNAA
-2192 SAELLNPTSQ
+2192 SSIWRDSSMEGSNSENVSVPIASYRDGQKYRCVVT
-2202 AEVDAAADALNAAV
+2202 DAYGNTA
-2216 AALVDISDLRAA
+2216 
-2228 VEKYADLTSDAYTEE
+2228 TSDAAVLTMVEPEAPKITGQPADYTGTVGE
-2243 SYAAF
+2243 
-2248 EKAYAAAEE
+2248 
-2257 VLANADATKDEVENA
+2257 T
-2272 AANLEAAVEGLQEKP
+2272 AVF
-2287 ETVVSKDA
+2287 
-2295 LQALYDEVKDKSED
+2295 EVKASGTGLTYQWQYRNASGGTWRNSSMAGNDEASISVPITSARDGQMYRCVVTGENGGSVTSNVVYLTVGTVDTTPVITAQPEDFTGASGETAQFTVQATGTGLTYQWQYCNATSNIWRNSSMEGNDTDTISVTAASYRNGQKYRCIVTSED
-2309 DYTAESWKAFADV
+2309 GRSITTE
-2322 LKAAKAVLED
+2322 
-2332 KDAVQAEVD
+2332 
-2341 AAYGALKTAADAL
+2341 T
-2354 QARPSDPGQ
+2354 
-2363 PGADK
+2363 
-2368 DQLQNLYDSN
+2368 
-2378 KDIEQGSYTDAS
+2378 
-2390 YQAYKD
+2390 
-2396 ALKAAQAVLNDP
+2396 AVLNV
-2408 DATQEEV
+2408 TE
-2415 SRAYS
+2415 
-2420 ELLDA
+2420 
-2425 VKGLTDGK
+2425 
-2433 APQKD
+2433 
-2438 PSGDTQGQDPDKDA
+2438 
-2452 AKNEGAVQTG
+2452 
-2462 DTTPAAA
+2462 
-2469 VAVIAA
+2469 
-2475 AAVLAAIAAITV
+2475 
-2487 IIIRRRRN
+2487 
-2495 R
+2495 

>member
-1 MKPAKKWIA
+1 MKVIKKCVA
-10 AAAAAAMTLTSLPA
+10 AAAAAALTLTSLPA
-24 AGPVMDVQA
+24 APAVTVQA
-33 AGGVDQTV
+33 ADGVDQTV

-78 SEQLTSE
+78 SEALTSQ
-85 AARLFFSDEG
+85 AADLFFSENG
-95 LDMNIGRYNVGGGD
+95 LNMNIGRYNVGGGD
-109 APHEVAE
+109 APHEIEE
-116 VTVNE
+116 VPVNE
-121 NAQFYDLETEG
+121 KAQFYDLETDG
-132 RTPEYAGTSMSVGTN
+132 RTPEYAGTSMKVNEN
-147 TGMNSVQFS
+147 TEMQNVQFS
-156 ASDADFGFT
+156 KSDADFGFT

-170 GSFKAIGWINELGD
+170 GTFKAIGWINELGD
-184 EPGQGDNL
+184 EAGQGDNL
-192 HYTVNVEEAGTY
+192 HYTVNVEEAGNY

-213 GSNERAAAIRVNGT
+213 GSNERAVAIRVNGT
-227 DDYVVDADTVNANT
+227 DDHVVDADTVNANV
-241 IAKGNNN
+241 IASGSNNM
-248 NLFSVP
+248 LFSVA
-254 ISGVEL
+254 ISDVAL
-260 KAGENTI
+260 NAGENTI
-267 DIGGSGDWMLDF
+267 DIGGSGDWTLDF

-290 GVVPEAD
+290 GVVPEED
-297 EFAHSE
+297 EFAHAE

-310 GVPGSC
+310 GVPGYC

-327 ESYYINE
+327 ESYYINDM
-334 LGFDQADAECGY
+334 GFDQADAECGY
-346 AWNYDWD
+346 AWNYDWE

-359 NMLKAAAA
+359 NVLKAAAA
-367 ASGTDFIAEAFSN
+367 ASGEEFIAEAFSN

-391 SSGHTDSNQD
+391 SSGNTDSNKD
-401 NLRSDSYTAFAKYMA
+401 NLREDSYKAFAKYMA

-422 ESEGVIDF
+422 EDEGVIDF
-430 QSTDPMNEPYTNY
+430 QSTDPMNEPNTNY

-448 NKQEGCHFDQGESQS
+448 NKQEGCHFDPGDSQS
-463 RILVELNKELESR
+463 NILIALNEELESR
-476 GIDIIICGTD
+476 GIDIIISGTD
-486 ETSIDTQITSYN
+486 ETSIDTQINSYN

-504 KNVIERIDTHTYSGS
+504 KNVISRIDTHSYSGS

-537 SEVDGTYTAGTDAGE
+537 SEVDGTYTAGTNAGE

-589 YGQRWVDM
+589 YGQRWVNM

-609 MQAWKPNDNS
+609 VEAWKPNADS

-670 EGDKA
+670 EGGKA
-675 VIVAMNTSGEDKTWK
+675 VIVALNTSDKDKTWK
-690 FDLSG
+690 FDLSA

-710 SMDDGEKWADVT
+710 TMADGEKWADVT
-722 AIDNI
+722 DSDNI

-748 IVEGVNGIREDAG
+748 IVEGVGAIREDAG
-761 DEENPAVSEIEV
+761 EDTNPAVSEIEV
-773 SADQVSGGKV
+773 GADQVSGGKV
-783 WNNGTTNTPQTVIDE
+783 WNDGTTNTPQTVIDG
-798 NYATFYDGVDADDG
+798 NYETYYDGVDSDDG
-812 TPGYVEFDLGE
+812 TPGYVMFDLGE
-823 AKEIAAFSYAPRSG
+823 AKEIAAFSYAPRNG

-845 TIYGSNDGT
+845 TIYGSHNGT
-854 DWTPIYTIDSAPSQG
+854 DWTPIYTIDSAPAQG
-869 KETFVYY
+869 SDTFVYY
-876 RDFNE
+876 RDFND
-881 GKTVSY
+881 GKAVTY
-887 RYVKIERAS
+887 QYVKIERAS

-938 EDGTAKEVSVSWD
+938 EDGETKEVSVTWD
-951 LGSIDVGWDE
+951 LDSIDVGWDE
-961 MKLYDC
+961 MDLYDC

-1032 QVKTADNSW
+1032 QAKTADNSW

-1077 YDLTLPAG
+1077 YDLTLSAG

-1159 GDPVLGWIS
+1159 VNKHTTFTDPEDYL
-1168 VNAVKE
+1168 NA
-1174 EVPEEVKPVA
+1174 
-1184 HYDMSHEGDVLTD
+1184 
-1197 ISGNGNDATLYDTAD
+1197 
-1212 SDFAVYGDEEVLQFN
+1212 
-1227 NEQYATIPSGVIDDA
+1227 
-1242 AAFTVQAVV
+1242 
-1251 SAPTTADNWVWCIG
+1251 
-1265 DGIGQWGDGK
+1265 
-1275 ISDYIF
+1275 
-1281 MSANSGQSGYVDS
+1281 
-1294 VLAAVKVGSEAS
+1294 
-1306 GGESRMPVPDSKLSG
+1306 
-1321 GYTTVTI
+1321 
-1328 VSDGGTLT
+1328 
-1336 MYMDGKKVS
+1336 
-1345 ELKHDKDLSN
+1345 
-1355 MIPDGDIL
+1355 
-1363 GYIGQ
+1363 
-1368 SLYEPDRKLIAN
+1368 
-1380 ISDIR
+1380 
-1385 IWDTALDAETA
+1385 ALDQ
-1396 ASVAPATEEKTE
+1396 V
-1408 MLLADIQDAMLNGN
+1408 
-1422 ASAEEVKSDLSF
+1422 
-1434 PVNVDGVDLT
+1434 
-1444 WEVPE
+1444 
-1449 NAAVAENGKIT
+1449 
-1460 LPEKDTDVTVKVTYT
+1460 
-1475 CYGAENTVKFPLTVK
+1475 
-1490 GENIDEILDT
+1490 
-1500 AEEALDIPNRDDVR
+1500 DIPNKDDVR
-1514 GNITLPESTESG
+1514 GNITLSDQVKVDGET
-1526 VVITWAT
+1526 VNVTWET
-1533 DHPEIVDVKSHDVAG
+1533 SHPEIVDVESHEVEG
-1548 YDPMPAGVVTRP
+1548 YDAMPAGVVTRP
-1560 ETDTEVKVTAT
+1560 AEDTEVTMTAT
-1571 LTYKDETR
+1571 LSYGEETR
-1579 TKEFTLK
+1579 TKEITLN

-1600 DYFFAYFAGEG
+1600 DYLFAYFAGEG
-1611 YADGE
+1611 YSDGE
-1616 QIYFASSRDGMNWDD
+1616 QIYFASSQDGLNWDD
-1631 LNNNNPVLTSTLGEE
+1631 LNNNEPVLTSTLGEE

-1693 TDLVNWSDQRMVE
+1693 TDLVNWSNQRMVE
-1706 VSAEIGAG
+1706 VSADIGAG

-1719 EATYDPATGEYVVYW
+1719 EATYDPLTGEYVVYW

-1806 EKSSSV
+1806 EKSDSV
-1812 LGEFTQIPSDS
+1812 LGKFTQIPSDS
-1823 LNSEDNQWVEG
+1823 LNSSDNQWVEG

-1890 HGTPIRVT
+1890 HGTPLRVT
-1898 AEEYARIMEA
+1898 AEEYARIMAA

-1917 VTVMGETPDLPD
+1917 MTVMGETPDLPD

-1949 GVSFEGNPFSYVT
+1949 GVSFEGNPYSYVT

-1968 GTTAEAIANV
+1968 GSTVEAIANV

-2013 AADQAKMDDNAW
+2013 AADQAKTADNTW
-2025 GYTSIVGSD
+2025 GYVSVVGD
-2034 DSADMTGYSQSSASN
+2034 KDGADMTGYSQNSAAN
-2049 PYTGGWWARGGKN
+2049 PYAGGYWARGGKN
-2062 ISYQVTL
+2062 ISYQITL
-2069 PAGEHTIML
+2069 PAGDHQIML

-2092 FYSVNGGA
+2092 YYSVNGGT
-2100 ETKLCDFDAVNG
+2100 ETKLCDFDAVNS
-2112 QPRYASGTITL
+2112 QERYASGTISL
-2123 DEEAVVTLT
+2123 DEEALVTLT

-2146 AVSGIAEGSEISLDE
+2146 SVSDVTEPAALQITANPEDYAGVKGETAVFTVAAEGTGL
-2161 LQNAVNEANALNAE
+2161 
-2175 DYTSGSYQ
+2175 SYQ
-2183 AVSEALDAA
+2183 WQYCNAA
-2192 SAELLNPTSQ
+2192 SSIWRDSSMEGSNSENVSVPIASYRDGQKYRCVVT
-2202 AEVDAAADALNAAV
+2202 DAYGNTA
-2216 AALVDISDLRAA
+2216 
-2228 VEKYADLTSDAYTEE
+2228 TSDAAVLTMVEPEAPKITGQPADYTGTVGE
-2243 SYAAF
+2243 
-2248 EKAYAAAEE
+2248 
-2257 VLANADATKDEVENA
+2257 T
-2272 AANLEAAVEGLQEKP
+2272 AVF
-2287 ETVVSKDA
+2287 
-2295 LQALYDEVKDKSED
+2295 EVKASGTGLTYQWQYRNASGGTWRNSSMAGNDEASISVPITSARDGQMYRCVVTGENGGSVTSNVVYLTVGTVDTTPVITAQPEDFTGASGETAQFTVQATGTGLTYQWQYCNATSNIWRNSSMEGNDTDTISVTAASYRNGQKYRCIVTSED
-2309 DYTAESWKAFADV
+2309 GRSITTE
-2322 LKAAKAVLED
+2322 
-2332 KDAVQAEVD
+2332 
-2341 AAYGALKTAADAL
+2341 T
-2354 QARPSDPGQ
+2354 
-2363 PGADK
+2363 
-2368 DQLQNLYDSN
+2368 
-2378 KDIEQGSYTDAS
+2378 
-2390 YQAYKD
+2390 
-2396 ALKAAQAVLNDP
+2396 AVLNV
-2408 DATQEEV
+2408 TE
-2415 SRAYS
+2415 
-2420 ELLDA
+2420 
-2425 VKGLTDGK
+2425 
-2433 APQKD
+2433 
-2438 PSGDTQGQDPDKDA
+2438 
-2452 AKNEGAVQTG
+2452 
-2462 DTTPAAA
+2462 
-2469 VAVIAA
+2469 
-2475 AAVLAAIAAITV
+2475 
-2487 IIIRRRRN
+2487 
-2495 R
+2495 

>member
-1 MKPAKKWIA
+1 MKVTKKWVA
-10 AAAAAAMTLTSLPA
+10 AAAAAALTLTSLPA
-24 AGPVMDVQA
+24 MPGTTVQA
-33 AGGVDQTV
+33 AGSVDQTV

-78 SEQLTSE
+78 SEQLTSQ
-85 AARLFFSDEG
+85 AAELFFSDEG

-109 APHEVAE
+109 ATGEIQEVP
-116 VTVNE
+116 VNE
-121 NAQFYDLETEG
+121 NALFYDLETEG
-132 RTPEYAGTSMSVGTN
+132 RTPEYAGTSMEVNDITK
-147 TGMNSVQFS
+147 MQSVQFS
-156 ASDADFGFT
+156 KSDADFGFT

-170 GSFKAIGWINELGD
+170 GTFKAIGWINELGD
-184 EPGQGDNL
+184 EPGSGDNL
-192 HYTVNVEEAGTY
+192 HYTVNVEEEGTY

-213 GSNERAAAIRVNGT
+213 GSNERAVAIRVNGT
-227 DDYVVDADTVNANT
+227 DDYVVDADTVNANV
-241 IAKGNNN
+241 IASGSNNM
-248 NLFSVP
+248 LFSVA
-254 ISGVEL
+254 ISDVAL
-260 KAGENTI
+260 NAGENTI
-267 DIGGSGDWMLDF
+267 DIGGSGDWTLDF

-290 GVVPEAD
+290 GVVPEED
-297 EFAHSE
+297 EFAHAE

-310 GVPGSC
+310 GVPGYC
-316 VDVTKMDPDKD
+316 TDVTKMDPDKD
-327 ESYYINE
+327 ESYYIND

-346 AWNYDWD
+346 AWNYDWE

-359 NMLKAAAA
+359 NVLKAAAV
-367 ASGTDFIAEAFSN
+367 ASGEEFIAEAFSN

-391 SSGHTDSNQD
+391 SSGNTDSNKD
-401 NLRSDSYTAFAKYMA
+401 NLREDSYKAFAKYMA

-422 ESEGVIDF
+422 EDEGVIDF
-430 QSTDPMNEPYTNY
+430 QSTDPMNEPNTNY

-448 NKQEGCHFDQGESQS
+448 NKQEGCHFDPGDSQS
-463 RILVELNKELESR
+463 NILIALNEELESR
-476 GIDIIICGTD
+476 GIDIIISGTD
-486 ETSIDTQITSYN
+486 ETSIDTQINSYN

-504 KNVIERIDTHTYSGS
+504 KNVISRIDTHSYSGS

-537 SEVDGTYTAGTDAGE
+537 SEVDGTYTAGTNAGE

-589 YGQRWVDM
+589 YGQRWVNM

-609 MQAWKPNDNS
+609 VEAWKPNADS

-670 EGDKA
+670 EGGKA
-675 VIVAMNTSGEDKTWK
+675 VIVALNTSDKDKTWK
-690 FDLSG
+690 FDLSA

-710 SMDDGEKWADVT
+710 TMADGEKWADVT
-722 AIDNI
+722 DSDNI

-748 IVEGVNGIREDAG
+748 IVEGVGAIREDAG
-761 DEENPAVSEIEV
+761 EDTNPAVSEIEV
-773 SADQVSGGKV
+773 GADQVSGGKV
-783 WNNGTTNTPQTVIDE
+783 WNDGTTNTPQTVIDG
-798 NYATFYDGVDADDG
+798 NYETYYDGVDSDDG
-812 TPGYVEFDLGE
+812 TPGYVMFDLGE
-823 AKEIAAFSYAPRSG
+823 AKEIAAFSYAPRNG

-845 TIYGSNDGT
+845 TIYGSHNGT
-854 DWTPIYTIDSAPSQG
+854 DWTPIYTIDSAPAQG
-869 KETFVYY
+869 SDTFVYY
-876 RDFNE
+876 RDFND
-881 GKTVSY
+881 GKAVTY
-887 RYVKIERAS
+887 QYVKIERAS

-938 EDGTAKEVSVSWD
+938 EDGETKEVSVTWD
-951 LGSIDVGWDE
+951 LDSIDVGWDE
-961 MKLYDC
+961 MDLYDC

-1032 QVKTADNSW
+1032 QAKTADNSW

-1159 GDPVLGWIS
+1159 VNKHTTFTDPEDYL
-1168 VNAVKE
+1168 NA
-1174 EVPEEVKPVA
+1174 
-1184 HYDMSHEGDVLTD
+1184 
-1197 ISGNGNDATLYDTAD
+1197 
-1212 SDFAVYGDEEVLQFN
+1212 
-1227 NEQYATIPSGVIDDA
+1227 
-1242 AAFTVQAVV
+1242 
-1251 SAPTTADNWVWCIG
+1251 
-1265 DGIGQWGDGK
+1265 
-1275 ISDYIF
+1275 
-1281 MSANSGQSGYVDS
+1281 
-1294 VLAAVKVGSEAS
+1294 
-1306 GGESRMPVPDSKLSG
+1306 
-1321 GYTTVTI
+1321 
-1328 VSDGGTLT
+1328 
-1336 MYMDGKKVS
+1336 
-1345 ELKHDKDLSN
+1345 
-1355 MIPDGDIL
+1355 
-1363 GYIGQ
+1363 
-1368 SLYEPDRKLIAN
+1368 
-1380 ISDIR
+1380 
-1385 IWDTALDAETA
+1385 ALDQ
-1396 ASVAPATEEKTE
+1396 V
-1408 MLLADIQDAMLNGN
+1408 
-1422 ASAEEVKSDLSF
+1422 
-1434 PVNVDGVDLT
+1434 
-1444 WEVPE
+1444 
-1449 NAAVAENGKIT
+1449 
-1460 LPEKDTDVTVKVTYT
+1460 
-1475 CYGAENTVKFPLTVK
+1475 
-1490 GENIDEILDT
+1490 
-1500 AEEALDIPNRDDVR
+1500 DIPNKDDVR
-1514 GNITLPESTESG
+1514 GNITLSDQVKVDGET
-1526 VVITWAT
+1526 VNVTWET
-1533 DHPEIVDVKSHDVAG
+1533 SHPEIVDVESHEVEG
-1548 YDPMPAGVVTRP
+1548 YDAMPAGVVTRP
-1560 ETDTEVKVTAT
+1560 AEDTEVTMTAT
-1571 LTYKDETR
+1571 LSYGEETR
-1579 TKEFTLK
+1579 TKEITLN

-1611 YADGE
+1611 YSDGE
-1616 QIYFASSRDGMNWDD
+1616 QIYFASSQDGLNWDD
-1631 LNNNNPVLTSTLGEE
+1631 LNNNEPVLTSTLGEE

-1693 TDLVNWSDQRMVE
+1693 TDLVNWSNQRMVE
-1706 VSAEIGAG
+1706 VSADIGAG

-1719 EATYDPATGEYVVYW
+1719 EATYDPLTGEYVVYW

-1806 EKSSSV
+1806 EKSDSV
-1812 LGEFTQIPSDS
+1812 LGKFTQIPSDS
-1823 LNSEDNQWVEG
+1823 LNSSDNQWVEG

-1890 HGTPIRVT
+1890 HGTPLRVT
-1898 AEEYARIMEA
+1898 AEEYARIMAA

-1949 GVSFEGNPFSYVT
+1949 GVSFEGNPYSYVT

-1968 GTTAEAIANV
+1968 GSTVEAIANV

-2000 RIAEAGGGLLNTE
+2000 RVAEASSGLLNTE
-2013 AADQAKMDDNAW
+2013 AADQAKTEDNTW

-2034 DSADMTGYSQSSASN
+2034 NSADMTGFGQSSVSN

-2062 ISYQVTL
+2062 ITYQVTL
-2069 PAGEHTIML
+2069 PAGDHQIML

-2092 FYSVNGGA
+2092 YYSVNGGT
-2100 ETKLCDFDAVNG
+2100 ETKLCDFDAVNS
-2112 QPRYASGTITL
+2112 QERYASGTITL
-2123 DEEAVVTLT
+2123 DEEALVTLT
-2132 VKKADGNDPILSWI
+2132 VKKADSNDPILSWI
-2146 AVSGIAEGSEISLDE
+2146 SISDVTEPAALQITANPEDYAGPKGETAVFTVAAEGTGL
-2161 LQNAVNEANALNAE
+2161 
-2175 DYTSGSYQ
+2175 SYQ
-2183 AVSEALDAA
+2183 WQYCNAA
-2192 SAELLNPTSQ
+2192 SSIWRDSSMEGSNSENVSVPIASYRDGQKYRCVVT
-2202 AEVDAAADALNAAV
+2202 DAYGNTA
-2216 AALVDISDLRAA
+2216 
-2228 VEKYADLTSDAYTEE
+2228 TSDAAVLTMVEPEAPKITGQPADYTGTVGE
-2243 SYAAF
+2243 
-2248 EKAYAAAEE
+2248 
-2257 VLANADATKDEVENA
+2257 T
-2272 AANLEAAVEGLQEKP
+2272 AVF
-2287 ETVVSKDA
+2287 
-2295 LQALYDEVKDKSED
+2295 EVKASGTGLTYQWQYRNASGGTWRNSSMAGNDEASISVPITNARDGQMYRCVVTGENGGSVTSNVVYLTVGTVDTTPVITAQPEDFTGAAGETAQFTVQATGTGLTYQWQYCNATSNIWRNSSMEGNDTDTISVTAASYRNGQKYRCIVTSED
-2309 DYTAESWKAFADV
+2309 GRSITTE
-2322 LKAAKAVLED
+2322 
-2332 KDAVQAEVD
+2332 
-2341 AAYGALKTAADAL
+2341 T
-2354 QARPSDPGQ
+2354 
-2363 PGADK
+2363 
-2368 DQLQNLYDSN
+2368 
-2378 KDIEQGSYTDAS
+2378 
-2390 YQAYKD
+2390 
-2396 ALKAAQAVLNDP
+2396 AVLNV
-2408 DATQEEV
+2408 TE
-2415 SRAYS
+2415 
-2420 ELLDA
+2420 
-2425 VKGLTDGK
+2425 
-2433 APQKD
+2433 
-2438 PSGDTQGQDPDKDA
+2438 
-2452 AKNEGAVQTG
+2452 
-2462 DTTPAAA
+2462 
-2469 VAVIAA
+2469 
-2475 AAVLAAIAAITV
+2475 
-2487 IIIRRRRN
+2487 
-2495 R
+2495 

>member
-1 MKPAKKWIA
+1 MKVIKKCVA
-10 AAAAAAMTLTSLPA
+10 AAAAAALTLTSLPA
-24 AGPVMDVQA
+24 APAVTVQA
-33 AGGVDQTV
+33 ADGVDQTV

-78 SEQLTSE
+78 SEALTSQ
-85 AARLFFSDEG
+85 AADLFFSENG
-95 LDMNIGRYNVGGGD
+95 LNMNIGRYNVGGGD
-109 APHEVAE
+109 APHEIEE
-116 VTVNE
+116 VPVNE
-121 NAQFYDLETEG
+121 KAQFYDLETDG
-132 RTPEYAGTSMSVGTN
+132 RTPEYAGTSMKVNEN
-147 TGMNSVQFS
+147 TEMQNVQFS
-156 ASDADFGFT
+156 KSDADFGFT

-170 GSFKAIGWINELGD
+170 GTFKAIGWINELGD
-184 EPGQGDNL
+184 EAGQGDNL
-192 HYTVNVEEAGTY
+192 HYTVNVEEAGNY

-213 GSNERAAAIRVNGT
+213 GSNERAVAIRVNGT
-227 DDYVVDADTVNANT
+227 DDHVVDADTVNANV
-241 IAKGNNN
+241 IASGSNNM
-248 NLFSVP
+248 LFSVA
-254 ISGVEL
+254 ISDVAL
-260 KAGENTI
+260 NAGENTI
-267 DIGGSGDWMLDF
+267 DIGGSGDWTLDF

-290 GVVPEAD
+290 GVVPEED
-297 EFAHSE
+297 EFAHAE

-310 GVPGSC
+310 GVPGYC
-316 VDVTKMDPDKD
+316 TDVTKMDPDKD
-327 ESYYINE
+327 ESYYIND

-346 AWNYDWD
+346 AWNYDWE

-359 NMLKAAAA
+359 NVLKAAAV
-367 ASGTDFIAEAFSN
+367 ASGEEFIAEAFSN

-391 SSGHTDSNQD
+391 SSGNTDSNKD
-401 NLRSDSYTAFAKYMA
+401 NLREDSYKAFAKYMA

-422 ESEGVIDF
+422 EDEGVIDF
-430 QSTDPMNEPYTNY
+430 QSTDPMNEPNTNY

-448 NKQEGCHFDQGESQS
+448 NKQEGCHFDPGDSQS
-463 RILVELNKELESR
+463 NILIALNEELESR
-476 GIDIIICGTD
+476 GIDIIISGTD
-486 ETSIDTQITSYN
+486 ETSIDTQINSYN

-504 KNVIERIDTHTYSGS
+504 KNVISRIDTHSYSGS

-537 SEVDGTYTAGTDAGE
+537 SEVDGTYTAGTNAGE

-589 YGQRWVDM
+589 YGQRWVNM

-609 MQAWKPNDNS
+609 VEAWKPNADS

-670 EGDKA
+670 EGGKA
-675 VIVAMNTSGEDKTWK
+675 VIVALNTSDKDKTWK
-690 FDLSG
+690 FDLSA

-710 SMDDGEKWADVT
+710 TMADGEKWADVT
-722 AIDNI
+722 DSDNI

-748 IVEGVNGIREDAG
+748 IVEGVGAIREDAG
-761 DEENPAVSEIEV
+761 EDTNPAVSEIEV
-773 SADQVSGGKV
+773 GADQVSGGKV
-783 WNNGTTNTPQTVIDE
+783 WNDGTTNTPQTVIDG
-798 NYATFYDGVDADDG
+798 NYETYYDGVDSDDG
-812 TPGYVEFDLGE
+812 TPGYVMFDLGE
-823 AKEIAAFSYAPRSG
+823 AKEIAAFSYAPRNG

-845 TIYGSNDGT
+845 TIYGSHNGT
-854 DWTPIYTIDSAPSQG
+854 DWTPIYTIDSAPAQG
-869 KETFVYY
+869 SDTFVYY
-876 RDFNE
+876 RDFND
-881 GKTVSY
+881 GKAVTY
-887 RYVKIERAS
+887 QYVKIERAS

-938 EDGTAKEVSVSWD
+938 EDGETKEVSVTWD
-951 LGSIDVGWDE
+951 LDSIDVGWDE
-961 MKLYDC
+961 MDLYDC

-1032 QVKTADNSW
+1032 QAKTADNSW

-1159 GDPVLGWIS
+1159 VNKHTTFTDPEDYL
-1168 VNAVKE
+1168 NA
-1174 EVPEEVKPVA
+1174 
-1184 HYDMSHEGDVLTD
+1184 
-1197 ISGNGNDATLYDTAD
+1197 
-1212 SDFAVYGDEEVLQFN
+1212 
-1227 NEQYATIPSGVIDDA
+1227 
-1242 AAFTVQAVV
+1242 
-1251 SAPTTADNWVWCIG
+1251 
-1265 DGIGQWGDGK
+1265 
-1275 ISDYIF
+1275 
-1281 MSANSGQSGYVDS
+1281 
-1294 VLAAVKVGSEAS
+1294 
-1306 GGESRMPVPDSKLSG
+1306 
-1321 GYTTVTI
+1321 
-1328 VSDGGTLT
+1328 
-1336 MYMDGKKVS
+1336 
-1345 ELKHDKDLSN
+1345 
-1355 MIPDGDIL
+1355 
-1363 GYIGQ
+1363 
-1368 SLYEPDRKLIAN
+1368 
-1380 ISDIR
+1380 
-1385 IWDTALDAETA
+1385 ALDQ
-1396 ASVAPATEEKTE
+1396 V
-1408 MLLADIQDAMLNGN
+1408 
-1422 ASAEEVKSDLSF
+1422 
-1434 PVNVDGVDLT
+1434 
-1444 WEVPE
+1444 
-1449 NAAVAENGKIT
+1449 
-1460 LPEKDTDVTVKVTYT
+1460 
-1475 CYGAENTVKFPLTVK
+1475 
-1490 GENIDEILDT
+1490 
-1500 AEEALDIPNRDDVR
+1500 DIPNKDDVR
-1514 GNITLPESTESG
+1514 GNITLSDQVKVDGET
-1526 VVITWAT
+1526 VNVTWET
-1533 DHPEIVDVKSHDVAG
+1533 SHPEIVDVESHEVEG
-1548 YDPMPAGVVTRP
+1548 YDAMPAGVVTRP
-1560 ETDTEVKVTAT
+1560 AEDTEVTMTAT
-1571 LTYKDETR
+1571 LSYGEETR
-1579 TKEFTLK
+1579 TKEITLN

-1600 DYFFAYFAGEG
+1600 DYLFAYFAGEG
-1611 YADGE
+1611 YSDGE
-1616 QIYFASSRDGMNWDD
+1616 QIYFASSQDGLNWDD
-1631 LNNNNPVLTSTLGEE
+1631 LNNNEPVLTSTLGEE

-1693 TDLVNWSDQRMVE
+1693 TDLVNWSNQRMVE
-1706 VSAEIGAG
+1706 VSADIGAG

-1719 EATYDPATGEYVVYW
+1719 EATYDPLTGEYVVYW

-1806 EKSSSV
+1806 EKSDSV
-1812 LGEFTQIPSDS
+1812 LGKFTQIPSDS
-1823 LNSEDNQWVEG
+1823 LNSSDNQWVEG

-1890 HGTPIRVT
+1890 HGTPLRVT
-1898 AEEYARIMEA
+1898 AEEYARIMAA

-1917 VTVMGETPDLPD
+1917 MTVMGETPDLPD

-1949 GVSFEGNPFSYVT
+1949 GVSFEGNPYSYVT

-1968 GTTAEAIANV
+1968 GSTVEAIANV

-2013 AADQAKMDDNAW
+2013 AADQAKTADNTW
-2025 GYTSIVGSD
+2025 GYVSVVGD
-2034 DSADMTGYSQSSASN
+2034 KDGADMTGYSQNSAAN
-2049 PYTGGWWARGGKN
+2049 PYAGGYWARGGKN
-2062 ISYQVTL
+2062 ISYQITL
-2069 PAGEHTIML
+2069 PAGDHQIML

-2092 FYSVNGGA
+2092 YYSVNGGT
-2100 ETKLCDFDAVNG
+2100 ETKLCDFDAVNS
-2112 QPRYASGTITL
+2112 QERYASGTISL
-2123 DEEAVVTLT
+2123 DEEALVTLT

-2146 AVSGIAEGSEISLDE
+2146 SVSDVTEPAALQITANPEDYAGVKGETAVFTVAAEGTGL
-2161 LQNAVNEANALNAE
+2161 
-2175 DYTSGSYQ
+2175 SYQ
-2183 AVSEALDAA
+2183 WQYCNAA
-2192 SAELLNPTSQ
+2192 SSIWRDSSMEGSNSENVSVPIASYRDGQKYRCVVT
-2202 AEVDAAADALNAAV
+2202 DAYGNTA
-2216 AALVDISDLRAA
+2216 
-2228 VEKYADLTSDAYTEE
+2228 TSDAAVLTMVEPEAPKITGQPADYTGTVGE
-2243 SYAAF
+2243 
-2248 EKAYAAAEE
+2248 
-2257 VLANADATKDEVENA
+2257 T
-2272 AANLEAAVEGLQEKP
+2272 AVF
-2287 ETVVSKDA
+2287 
-2295 LQALYDEVKDKSED
+2295 EVKASGTGLTYQWQYRNASGGTWRNSSMAGNDEASISVPITSARDGQMYRCVVTGENGGSVTSNVVYLTVGTVDTTPVITAQPEDFTGASGETAQFTVQATGTGLTYQWQYCNATSNIWRNSSMEGNDTDTISVTAASYRNGQKYRCIVTSED
-2309 DYTAESWKAFADV
+2309 GRSITTE
-2322 LKAAKAVLED
+2322 
-2332 KDAVQAEVD
+2332 
-2341 AAYGALKTAADAL
+2341 T
-2354 QARPSDPGQ
+2354 
-2363 PGADK
+2363 
-2368 DQLQNLYDSN
+2368 
-2378 KDIEQGSYTDAS
+2378 
-2390 YQAYKD
+2390 
-2396 ALKAAQAVLNDP
+2396 AVLNV
-2408 DATQEEV
+2408 TE
-2415 SRAYS
+2415 
-2420 ELLDA
+2420 
-2425 VKGLTDGK
+2425 
-2433 APQKD
+2433 
-2438 PSGDTQGQDPDKDA
+2438 
-2452 AKNEGAVQTG
+2452 
-2462 DTTPAAA
+2462 
-2469 VAVIAA
+2469 
-2475 AAVLAAIAAITV
+2475 
-2487 IIIRRRRN
+2487 
-2495 R
+2495 

>member
-1 MKPAKKWIA
+1 MKVIKKCVA
-10 AAAAAAMTLTSLPA
+10 AAAAAALTLTSLPA
-24 AGPVMDVQA
+24 APAVTVQA
-33 AGGVDQTV
+33 ADGVDQTV

-78 SEQLTSE
+78 SEALTSQ
-85 AARLFFSDEG
+85 AADLFFSENG
-95 LDMNIGRYNVGGGD
+95 LNMNIGRYNVGGGD
-109 APHEVAE
+109 APHEIEE
-116 VTVNE
+116 VPVNE
-121 NAQFYDLETEG
+121 KAQFYDLETDG
-132 RTPEYAGTSMSVGTN
+132 RTPEYAGTSMEVN
-147 TGMNSVQFS
+147 EIIAMQNIQFS
-156 ASDADFGFT
+156 KSDADFGFT

-170 GSFKAIGWINELGD
+170 GTFKAIGWINELGD
-184 EPGQGDNL
+184 EAGQGDNL
-192 HYTVNVEEAGTY
+192 HYTVNVEEAGNY

-213 GSNERAAAIRVNGT
+213 GSNERAVAIRVNGT
-227 DDYVVDADTVNANT
+227 DDHVVDADTVNANV
-241 IAKGNNN
+241 IASGSNNM
-248 NLFSVP
+248 LFSVA
-254 ISGVEL
+254 ISDVAL
-260 KAGENTI
+260 NAGENTI
-267 DIGGSGDWMLDF
+267 DIGGSGDWTLDF

-290 GVVPEAD
+290 GVVPEED
-297 EFAHSE
+297 EFAHAE

-310 GVPGSC
+310 GVPGYC

-327 ESYYINE
+327 ESYYINDM
-334 LGFDQADAECGY
+334 GFDQADAECGY
-346 AWNYDWD
+346 AWNYDWE

-359 NMLKAAAA
+359 NVLKAAAA
-367 ASGTDFIAEAFSN
+367 ASGEEFIAEAFSN

-391 SSGHTDSNQD
+391 SSGNTDSNKD
-401 NLRSDSYTAFAKYMA
+401 NLREDSYKAFAKYMA

-422 ESEGVIDF
+422 EDEGVIDF
-430 QSTDPMNEPYTNY
+430 QSTDPMNEPNTNY

-448 NKQEGCHFDQGESQS
+448 NKQEGCHFDPGDSQS
-463 RILVELNKELESR
+463 NILIALNEELESR
-476 GIDIIICGTD
+476 GIDIIISGTD
-486 ETSIDTQITSYN
+486 ETSIDTQINSYN

-504 KNVIERIDTHTYSGS
+504 KNVISRIDTHSYSGS

-537 SEVDGTYTAGTDAGE
+537 SEVDGTYTAGTNAGE

-589 YGQRWVDM
+589 YGQRWVNM

-609 MQAWKPNDNS
+609 VEAWKPNADS

-670 EGDKA
+670 EGGKA
-675 VIVAMNTSGEDKTWK
+675 VIVALNTSDKDKTWK
-690 FDLSG
+690 FDLSA

-710 SMDDGEKWADVT
+710 TMADGEKWADVT
-722 AIDNI
+722 DSDNI

-748 IVEGVNGIREDAG
+748 IVEGVGAIREDAG
-761 DEENPAVSEIEV
+761 EDTNPAVSEIEV
-773 SADQVSGGKV
+773 GADQVSGGKV
-783 WNNGTTNTPQTVIDE
+783 WNDGTTNTPQTVIDG
-798 NYATFYDGVDADDG
+798 NYETYYDGVDSDDG
-812 TPGYVEFDLGE
+812 TPGYVMFDLGE
-823 AKEIAAFSYAPRSG
+823 AKEIAAFSYAPRNG

-845 TIYGSNDGT
+845 TIYGSHNGT
-854 DWTPIYTIDSAPSQG
+854 DWTPIYTIDSAPAQG
-869 KETFVYY
+869 SDTFVYY
-876 RDFNE
+876 RDFND
-881 GKTVSY
+881 GKAVTY
-887 RYVKIERAS
+887 QYVKIERAS

-938 EDGTAKEVSVSWD
+938 EDGETKEVSVTWD
-951 LGSIDVGWDE
+951 LDSIDVGWDE
-961 MKLYDC
+961 MDLYDC

-1032 QVKTADNSW
+1032 QAKTADNSW

-1111 EKEELCKLTVNHDT
+1111 EKEELCKLMVNHDT

-1159 GDPVLGWIS
+1159 VNKHTTFTDPEDYL
-1168 VNAVKE
+1168 NA
-1174 EVPEEVKPVA
+1174 
-1184 HYDMSHEGDVLTD
+1184 
-1197 ISGNGNDATLYDTAD
+1197 
-1212 SDFAVYGDEEVLQFN
+1212 
-1227 NEQYATIPSGVIDDA
+1227 
-1242 AAFTVQAVV
+1242 
-1251 SAPTTADNWVWCIG
+1251 
-1265 DGIGQWGDGK
+1265 
-1275 ISDYIF
+1275 
-1281 MSANSGQSGYVDS
+1281 
-1294 VLAAVKVGSEAS
+1294 
-1306 GGESRMPVPDSKLSG
+1306 
-1321 GYTTVTI
+1321 
-1328 VSDGGTLT
+1328 
-1336 MYMDGKKVS
+1336 
-1345 ELKHDKDLSN
+1345 
-1355 MIPDGDIL
+1355 
-1363 GYIGQ
+1363 
-1368 SLYEPDRKLIAN
+1368 
-1380 ISDIR
+1380 
-1385 IWDTALDAETA
+1385 ALDQ
-1396 ASVAPATEEKTE
+1396 V
-1408 MLLADIQDAMLNGN
+1408 
-1422 ASAEEVKSDLSF
+1422 
-1434 PVNVDGVDLT
+1434 
-1444 WEVPE
+1444 
-1449 NAAVAENGKIT
+1449 
-1460 LPEKDTDVTVKVTYT
+1460 
-1475 CYGAENTVKFPLTVK
+1475 
-1490 GENIDEILDT
+1490 
-1500 AEEALDIPNRDDVR
+1500 DIPNKDDVR
-1514 GNITLPESTESG
+1514 GNITLSDQVKVDGET
-1526 VVITWAT
+1526 VNVTWET
-1533 DHPEIVDVKSHDVAG
+1533 SHPEIVDVESHEVEG
-1548 YDPMPAGVVTRP
+1548 YDAMPAGVVTRP
-1560 ETDTEVKVTAT
+1560 AEDTEVTMTAI
-1571 LTYKDETR
+1571 LSYGEETR
-1579 TKEFTLK
+1579 TKEITLN

-1611 YADGE
+1611 YSDGE
-1616 QIYFASSRDGMNWDD
+1616 QIYFASSQDGLNWDD
-1631 LNNNNPVLTSTLGEE
+1631 LNNNEPVLTSTLGEE

-1706 VSAEIGAG
+1706 VSADIGAG

-1719 EATYDPATGEYVVYW
+1719 EATYDPLTGEYVVYW

-1806 EKSSSV
+1806 EKSDSV
-1812 LGEFTQIPSDS
+1812 LGKFTQIPSDS
-1823 LNSEDNQWVEG
+1823 LNSSDNQWVEG

-1890 HGTPIRVT
+1890 HGTPLRVT
-1898 AEEYARIMEA
+1898 AEEYARIMAA

-1917 VTVMGETPDLPD
+1917 MTVMGETPDLPD

-1949 GVSFEGNPFSYVT
+1949 GVSFEGNPYSYVT

-1968 GTTAEAIANV
+1968 GSTVEAIANV

-2013 AADQAKMDDNAW
+2013 AADQAKTADNTW
-2025 GYTSIVGSD
+2025 GYVSVVGD
-2034 DSADMTGYSQSSASN
+2034 KDGADMTGYSQNSAAN
-2049 PYTGGWWARGGKN
+2049 PYAGGYWARGGKN
-2062 ISYQVTL
+2062 ISYQITL
-2069 PAGEHTIML
+2069 PAGDHQIML

-2092 FYSVNGGA
+2092 YYSVNGGT
-2100 ETKLCDFDAVNG
+2100 ETKLCDFDAVNS
-2112 QPRYASGTITL
+2112 QERYASGTISL
-2123 DEEAVVTLT
+2123 DEEALVTLT

-2146 AVSGIAEGSEISLDE
+2146 SVSDVTEPAALQITANPEDYAGVKGETAVFTVAAEGTGL
-2161 LQNAVNEANALNAE
+2161 
-2175 DYTSGSYQ
+2175 SYQ
-2183 AVSEALDAA
+2183 WQYCNAA
-2192 SAELLNPTSQ
+2192 SSIWRDSSMEGSNSENVSVPIASYRDGQKYRCVVT
-2202 AEVDAAADALNAAV
+2202 DAYGNTA
-2216 AALVDISDLRAA
+2216 
-2228 VEKYADLTSDAYTEE
+2228 TSDAAVLTMVEPEAPKITGQPADYTGTVGE
-2243 SYAAF
+2243 
-2248 EKAYAAAEE
+2248 
-2257 VLANADATKDEVENA
+2257 T
-2272 AANLEAAVEGLQEKP
+2272 AVF
-2287 ETVVSKDA
+2287 
-2295 LQALYDEVKDKSED
+2295 EVKASGTGLTYQWQYRNASGGTWRNSSMAGNDEASISVPITSARDGQMYRCVVTGENGGSVTSNVVYLTVGTVDTTPVITAQPEDFTGASGETAQFTVQATGTGLTYQWQYCNATSNIWRNSSMEGNDTDTISVTAASYRNGQKYRCIVTSED
-2309 DYTAESWKAFADV
+2309 GRSITTE
-2322 LKAAKAVLED
+2322 
-2332 KDAVQAEVD
+2332 
-2341 AAYGALKTAADAL
+2341 T
-2354 QARPSDPGQ
+2354 
-2363 PGADK
+2363 
-2368 DQLQNLYDSN
+2368 
-2378 KDIEQGSYTDAS
+2378 
-2390 YQAYKD
+2390 
-2396 ALKAAQAVLNDP
+2396 AVLNV
-2408 DATQEEV
+2408 TE
-2415 SRAYS
+2415 
-2420 ELLDA
+2420 
-2425 VKGLTDGK
+2425 
-2433 APQKD
+2433 
-2438 PSGDTQGQDPDKDA
+2438 
-2452 AKNEGAVQTG
+2452 
-2462 DTTPAAA
+2462 
-2469 VAVIAA
+2469 
-2475 AAVLAAIAAITV
+2475 
-2487 IIIRRRRN
+2487 
-2495 R
+2495 

>member
-1 MKPAKKWIA
+1 MKVIKKCVA
-10 AAAAAAMTLTSLPA
+10 AAAAAALTLTSLPA
-24 AGPVMDVQA
+24 APAVTVQA
-33 AGGVDQTV
+33 ADGVDQTV

-78 SEQLTSE
+78 SEALTSQ
-85 AARLFFSDEG
+85 AADLFFSENG
-95 LDMNIGRYNVGGGD
+95 LNMNIGRYNVGGGD
-109 APHEVAE
+109 APHEIEE
-116 VTVNE
+116 VPVNE
-121 NAQFYDLETEG
+121 KAQFYDLETDG
-132 RTPEYAGTSMSVGTN
+132 RTPEYAGTSMKVNEN
-147 TGMNSVQFS
+147 TEMQNVQFS
-156 ASDADFGFT
+156 KSDADFGFT

-170 GSFKAIGWINELGD
+170 GTFKAIGWINELGD
-184 EPGQGDNL
+184 EAGQGDNL
-192 HYTVNVEEAGTY
+192 HYTVNVEEAGNY

-213 GSNERAAAIRVNGT
+213 GSNERAVAIRVNGT
-227 DDYVVDADTVNANT
+227 DDHVVDADTVNANV
-241 IAKGNNN
+241 IASGSNNM
-248 NLFSVP
+248 LFSVA
-254 ISGVEL
+254 ISDVAL
-260 KAGENTI
+260 NAGENTI
-267 DIGGSGDWMLDF
+267 DIGGSGDWTLDF

-290 GVVPEAD
+290 GVVPEED
-297 EFAHSE
+297 EFAHAE

-310 GVPGSC
+310 GVPGYC
-316 VDVTKMDPDKD
+316 TDVTKMDPDKD
-327 ESYYINE
+327 ESYYIND

-346 AWNYDWD
+346 AWNYDWE

-359 NMLKAAAA
+359 NVLKAAAV
-367 ASGTDFIAEAFSN
+367 ASGEEFIAEAFSN

-391 SSGHTDSNQD
+391 SSGNTDSNKD
-401 NLRSDSYTAFAKYMA
+401 NLREDSYKAFAKYMA

-422 ESEGVIDF
+422 EDEGVIDF
-430 QSTDPMNEPYTNY
+430 QSTDPMNEPNTNY

-448 NKQEGCHFDQGESQS
+448 NKQEGCHFDPGDSQS
-463 RILVELNKELESR
+463 NILIALNEELESR
-476 GIDIIICGTD
+476 GIDIIISGTD
-486 ETSIDTQITSYN
+486 ETSIDTQINSYN

-504 KNVIERIDTHTYSGS
+504 KNVISRIDTHSYSGS

-537 SEVDGTYTAGTDAGE
+537 SEVDGTYTAGTNAGE

-589 YGQRWVDM
+589 YGQRWVNM

-609 MQAWKPNDNS
+609 VEAWKPNADS

-670 EGDKA
+670 EGGKA
-675 VIVAMNTSGEDKTWK
+675 VIVALNTSDKDKTWK
-690 FDLSG
+690 FDLSA

-710 SMDDGEKWADVT
+710 TMADGEKWADVT
-722 AIDNI
+722 DSDNI

-748 IVEGVNGIREDAG
+748 IVEGVGAIREDAG
-761 DEENPAVSEIEV
+761 EDTNPAVSEIEV
-773 SADQVSGGKV
+773 GADQVSGGKV
-783 WNNGTTNTPQTVIDE
+783 WNDGTTNTPQTVIDG
-798 NYATFYDGVDADDG
+798 NYETYYDGVDSDDG
-812 TPGYVEFDLGE
+812 TPGYVMFDLGE
-823 AKEIAAFSYAPRSG
+823 AKEIAAFSYAPRNG

-845 TIYGSNDGT
+845 TIYGSHNGT
-854 DWTPIYTIDSAPSQG
+854 DWTPIYTIDSAPAQG
-869 KETFVYY
+869 SDTFVYY
-876 RDFNE
+876 RDFND
-881 GKTVSY
+881 GKAVTY
-887 RYVKIERAS
+887 QYVKIERAS

-938 EDGTAKEVSVSWD
+938 EDGETKEVSVTWD
-951 LGSIDVGWDE
+951 LDSIDVGWDE
-961 MKLYDC
+961 MDLYDC

-1032 QVKTADNSW
+1032 QAKTADNSW

-1159 GDPVLGWIS
+1159 VNKHTTFTDPEDYL
-1168 VNAVKE
+1168 NA
-1174 EVPEEVKPVA
+1174 
-1184 HYDMSHEGDVLTD
+1184 
-1197 ISGNGNDATLYDTAD
+1197 
-1212 SDFAVYGDEEVLQFN
+1212 
-1227 NEQYATIPSGVIDDA
+1227 
-1242 AAFTVQAVV
+1242 
-1251 SAPTTADNWVWCIG
+1251 
-1265 DGIGQWGDGK
+1265 
-1275 ISDYIF
+1275 
-1281 MSANSGQSGYVDS
+1281 
-1294 VLAAVKVGSEAS
+1294 
-1306 GGESRMPVPDSKLSG
+1306 
-1321 GYTTVTI
+1321 
-1328 VSDGGTLT
+1328 
-1336 MYMDGKKVS
+1336 
-1345 ELKHDKDLSN
+1345 
-1355 MIPDGDIL
+1355 
-1363 GYIGQ
+1363 
-1368 SLYEPDRKLIAN
+1368 
-1380 ISDIR
+1380 
-1385 IWDTALDAETA
+1385 ALDQ
-1396 ASVAPATEEKTE
+1396 V
-1408 MLLADIQDAMLNGN
+1408 
-1422 ASAEEVKSDLSF
+1422 
-1434 PVNVDGVDLT
+1434 
-1444 WEVPE
+1444 
-1449 NAAVAENGKIT
+1449 
-1460 LPEKDTDVTVKVTYT
+1460 
-1475 CYGAENTVKFPLTVK
+1475 
-1490 GENIDEILDT
+1490 
-1500 AEEALDIPNRDDVR
+1500 DIPNKDDVR
-1514 GNITLPESTESG
+1514 GNITLSDQVKVDGET
-1526 VVITWAT
+1526 VNVTWET
-1533 DHPEIVDVKSHDVAG
+1533 SHPEIVDVESHEVEG
-1548 YDPMPAGVVTRP
+1548 YDAMPAGVVTRP
-1560 ETDTEVKVTAT
+1560 AEDTEVTMTAT
-1571 LTYKDETR
+1571 LSYGEETR
-1579 TKEFTLK
+1579 TKEITLN

-1611 YADGE
+1611 YSDGE
-1616 QIYFASSRDGMNWDD
+1616 QIYFASSQDGLNWDD
-1631 LNNNNPVLTSTLGEE
+1631 LNNNEPVLTSTLGEE

-1693 TDLVNWSDQRMVE
+1693 TDLVNWSNQRMVE
-1706 VSAEIGAG
+1706 VSADIGAG

-1719 EATYDPATGEYVVYW
+1719 EATYDPLTGEYVVYW

-1806 EKSSSV
+1806 EKSDSV
-1812 LGEFTQIPSDS
+1812 LGKFTQIPSDS
-1823 LNSEDNQWVEG
+1823 LNSSDNQWVEG

-1890 HGTPIRVT
+1890 HGTPLRVT
-1898 AEEYARIMEA
+1898 AEEYARIMAA

-1917 VTVMGETPDLPD
+1917 MTVMGETPDLPD

-1949 GVSFEGNPFSYVT
+1949 GVSFEGNPYSYVT

-1968 GTTAEAIANV
+1968 GSTVEAIANV

-2013 AADQAKMDDNAW
+2013 AADQAKTADNTW
-2025 GYTSIVGSD
+2025 GYVSVVGD
-2034 DSADMTGYSQSSASN
+2034 KDGADMTGYSQNSAAN
-2049 PYTGGWWARGGKN
+2049 PYAGGYWARGGKN
-2062 ISYQVTL
+2062 ISYQITL
-2069 PAGEHTIML
+2069 PAGDHQIML

-2092 FYSVNGGA
+2092 YYSVNGGT
-2100 ETKLCDFDAVNG
+2100 ETKLCDFDAVNS
-2112 QPRYASGTITL
+2112 QERYASGTISL
-2123 DEEAVVTLT
+2123 DEEALVTLT

-2146 AVSGIAEGSEISLDE
+2146 SVSDVTEPAALQITANPEDYAGVKGETAVFTVAAEGTGL
-2161 LQNAVNEANALNAE
+2161 
-2175 DYTSGSYQ
+2175 SYQ
-2183 AVSEALDAA
+2183 WQYCNAA
-2192 SAELLNPTSQ
+2192 SSIWRDSSMEGSNSENVSVPIASYRDGQKYRCVVT
-2202 AEVDAAADALNAAV
+2202 DAYGNTA
-2216 AALVDISDLRAA
+2216 
-2228 VEKYADLTSDAYTEE
+2228 TSDAAVLTMVEPEAPKITGQPADYTGTVGE
-2243 SYAAF
+2243 
-2248 EKAYAAAEE
+2248 
-2257 VLANADATKDEVENA
+2257 T
-2272 AANLEAAVEGLQEKP
+2272 AVF
-2287 ETVVSKDA
+2287 
-2295 LQALYDEVKDKSED
+2295 EVKASGTGLTYQWQYRNASGGTWRNSSMAGNDEASISVPITSARDGQMYRCVVTGENGGSVTSNVVYLTVGTVDTTPVITAQPEDFTGASGETAQFTVQATGTGLTYQWQYCNATSNIWRNSSMEGNDTDTISVTAASYRNGQKYRCIVTSED
-2309 DYTAESWKAFADV
+2309 GRSITTE
-2322 LKAAKAVLED
+2322 
-2332 KDAVQAEVD
+2332 
-2341 AAYGALKTAADAL
+2341 T
-2354 QARPSDPGQ
+2354 
-2363 PGADK
+2363 
-2368 DQLQNLYDSN
+2368 
-2378 KDIEQGSYTDAS
+2378 
-2390 YQAYKD
+2390 
-2396 ALKAAQAVLNDP
+2396 AVLNV
-2408 DATQEEV
+2408 TE
-2415 SRAYS
+2415 
-2420 ELLDA
+2420 
-2425 VKGLTDGK
+2425 
-2433 APQKD
+2433 
-2438 PSGDTQGQDPDKDA
+2438 
-2452 AKNEGAVQTG
+2452 
-2462 DTTPAAA
+2462 
-2469 VAVIAA
+2469 
-2475 AAVLAAIAAITV
+2475 
-2487 IIIRRRRN
+2487 
-2495 R
+2495 

>member
-1 MKPAKKWIA
+1 MKVIKKCVA
-10 AAAAAAMTLTSLPA
+10 AAAAAALTLTSLPA
-24 AGPVMDVQA
+24 APAVTVQA
-33 AGGVDQTV
+33 ADGVDQTV

-78 SEQLTSE
+78 SEALTSQ
-85 AARLFFSDEG
+85 AADLFFSENG
-95 LDMNIGRYNVGGGD
+95 LNMNIGRYNVGGGD
-109 APHEVAE
+109 APHEIEE
-116 VTVNE
+116 VPVNE
-121 NAQFYDLETEG
+121 KAQFYDLETDG
-132 RTPEYAGTSMSVGTN
+132 RTPEYAGTSMKVNEN
-147 TGMNSVQFS
+147 TEMQNVQFS
-156 ASDADFGFT
+156 KSDADFGFT

-170 GSFKAIGWINELGD
+170 GTFKAIGWINELGD
-184 EPGQGDNL
+184 EAGQGDNL
-192 HYTVNVEEAGTY
+192 HYTVNVEEAGNY

-213 GSNERAAAIRVNGT
+213 GSNERAVAIRVNGT
-227 DDYVVDADTVNANT
+227 DDHVVDADTVNANV
-241 IAKGNNN
+241 IASGSNNM
-248 NLFSVP
+248 LFSVA
-254 ISGVEL
+254 ISDVAL
-260 KAGENTI
+260 NAGENTI
-267 DIGGSGDWMLDF
+267 DIGGSGDWTLDF

-290 GVVPEAD
+290 GVVPEED
-297 EFAHSE
+297 EFAHAE

-310 GVPGSC
+310 GVPGYC
-316 VDVTKMDPDKD
+316 TDVTKMDPDKD
-327 ESYYINE
+327 ESYYIND

-346 AWNYDWD
+346 AWNYDWE

-359 NMLKAAAA
+359 NVLKAAAVA
-367 ASGTDFIAEAFSN
+367 RGEEFIAEAFSN

-391 SSGHTDSNQD
+391 SSGNTDSNKD
-401 NLRSDSYTAFAKYMA
+401 NLREDSYKAFAKYMA

-422 ESEGVIDF
+422 EDEGVIDF
-430 QSTDPMNEPYTNY
+430 QSTDPMNEPNTNY

-448 NKQEGCHFDQGESQS
+448 NKQEGCHFDPGDSQS
-463 RILVELNKELESR
+463 NILIALNEELESR
-476 GIDIIICGTD
+476 GIDIIISGTD
-486 ETSIDTQITSYN
+486 ETSIDTQINSYN

-504 KNVIERIDTHTYSGS
+504 KNVISRIDTHSYSGS

-537 SEVDGTYTAGTDAGE
+537 SEVDGTYTAGTNAGE

-589 YGQRWVDM
+589 YGQRWVNM

-609 MQAWKPNDNS
+609 VEAWKPNADS

-670 EGDKA
+670 EGGKA
-675 VIVAMNTSGEDKTWK
+675 VIVALNTSDKDKTWK
-690 FDLSG
+690 FDLSA

-710 SMDDGEKWADVT
+710 TMADGEKWADVT
-722 AIDNI
+722 DSDNI
-727 VADTENRAFTATMKA
+727 VTDTENRAFTATMKA

-748 IVEGVNGIREDAG
+748 IVEGVGAIREDAG
-761 DEENPAVSEIEV
+761 EDTNPAVSEIEV
-773 SADQVSGGKV
+773 GVDQVSGGKV
-783 WNNGTTNTPQTVIDE
+783 WNDGTTNTPQTVIDG
-798 NYATFYDGVDADDG
+798 NYETYYDGVDSDDG
-812 TPGYVEFDLGE
+812 TPGYVMFDLGE
-823 AKEIAAFSYAPRSG
+823 AKEIAAFSYAPRNG
-837 FSDRMIGA
+837 FSDRVIGA
-845 TIYGSNDGT
+845 TIYGSHNGT
-854 DWTPIYTIDSAPSQG
+854 DWTPIYTIDSAPAQG
-869 KETFVYY
+869 SDTFVYY
-876 RDFNE
+876 RDFND
-881 GKTVSY
+881 GKAVTY
-887 RYVKIERAS
+887 QYVKIERAS

-938 EDGTAKEVSVSWD
+938 EDGETKEVSVTWD
-951 LGSIDVGWDE
+951 LDSIDVGWDE
-961 MKLYDC
+961 MDLYDC

-1032 QVKTADNSW
+1032 QAKTADNSW

-1159 GDPVLGWIS
+1159 VNKHTTFTDPEDYL
-1168 VNAVKE
+1168 NA
-1174 EVPEEVKPVA
+1174 
-1184 HYDMSHEGDVLTD
+1184 
-1197 ISGNGNDATLYDTAD
+1197 
-1212 SDFAVYGDEEVLQFN
+1212 
-1227 NEQYATIPSGVIDDA
+1227 
-1242 AAFTVQAVV
+1242 
-1251 SAPTTADNWVWCIG
+1251 
-1265 DGIGQWGDGK
+1265 
-1275 ISDYIF
+1275 
-1281 MSANSGQSGYVDS
+1281 
-1294 VLAAVKVGSEAS
+1294 
-1306 GGESRMPVPDSKLSG
+1306 
-1321 GYTTVTI
+1321 
-1328 VSDGGTLT
+1328 
-1336 MYMDGKKVS
+1336 
-1345 ELKHDKDLSN
+1345 
-1355 MIPDGDIL
+1355 
-1363 GYIGQ
+1363 
-1368 SLYEPDRKLIAN
+1368 
-1380 ISDIR
+1380 
-1385 IWDTALDAETA
+1385 ALDQ
-1396 ASVAPATEEKTE
+1396 V
-1408 MLLADIQDAMLNGN
+1408 
-1422 ASAEEVKSDLSF
+1422 
-1434 PVNVDGVDLT
+1434 
-1444 WEVPE
+1444 
-1449 NAAVAENGKIT
+1449 
-1460 LPEKDTDVTVKVTYT
+1460 
-1475 CYGAENTVKFPLTVK
+1475 
-1490 GENIDEILDT
+1490 
-1500 AEEALDIPNRDDVR
+1500 DIPNKDDVR
-1514 GNITLPESTESG
+1514 GNITLSDQVKVDGET
-1526 VVITWAT
+1526 VNVTWET
-1533 DHPEIVDVKSHDVAG
+1533 SHPEIVDVESHEVEG
-1548 YDPMPAGVVTRP
+1548 YDAMPAGVVTRP
-1560 ETDTEVKVTAT
+1560 AEDTEVTMTAT
-1571 LTYKDETR
+1571 LSYGEETR
-1579 TKEFTLK
+1579 TKEITLN

-1600 DYFFAYFAGEG
+1600 DYLFAYFAGEG
-1611 YADGE
+1611 YSDGE
-1616 QIYFASSRDGMNWDD
+1616 QIYFASSQDGLNWDD
-1631 LNNNNPVLTSTLGEE
+1631 LNNNEPVLTSTLGEE

-1693 TDLVNWSDQRMVE
+1693 TDLVNWSNQRMVE
-1706 VSAEIGAG
+1706 VSADIGAG

-1719 EATYDPATGEYVVYW
+1719 EATYDPLTGEYVVYW

-1806 EKSSSV
+1806 EKSDSV
-1812 LGEFTQIPSDS
+1812 LGKFTQIPSDS
-1823 LNSEDNQWVEG
+1823 LNSSDNQWVEG

-1890 HGTPIRVT
+1890 HGTPLRVT
-1898 AEEYARIMEA
+1898 AEEYARIMAA

-1917 VTVMGETPDLPD
+1917 MTVMGETPDLPD

-1949 GVSFEGNPFSYVT
+1949 GVSFEGNPYSYVT

-1968 GTTAEAIANV
+1968 GSTVEAIANV

-2013 AADQAKMDDNAW
+2013 AADQAKTADNTW
-2025 GYTSIVGSD
+2025 GYVSVVGD
-2034 DSADMTGYSQSSASN
+2034 KDGADMTGYSQNSAAN
-2049 PYTGGWWARGGKN
+2049 PYAGGYWARGGKN
-2062 ISYQVTL
+2062 ISYQITL
-2069 PAGEHTIML
+2069 PAGDHQIML

-2092 FYSVNGGA
+2092 YYSVNGGT
-2100 ETKLCDFDAVNG
+2100 ETKLCDFDAVNS
-2112 QPRYASGTITL
+2112 QERYASGTISL
-2123 DEEAVVTLT
+2123 DEEALVTLT

-2146 AVSGIAEGSEISLDE
+2146 SVSDVTEPAALQITANPEDYAGVKGETAVFTVAAEGTGL
-2161 LQNAVNEANALNAE
+2161 
-2175 DYTSGSYQ
+2175 SYQ
-2183 AVSEALDAA
+2183 WQYCNAA
-2192 SAELLNPTSQ
+2192 SSIWRDSSMEGSNSENVSVPIASYRDGQKYRCVVT
-2202 AEVDAAADALNAAV
+2202 DAYGNTA
-2216 AALVDISDLRAA
+2216 
-2228 VEKYADLTSDAYTEE
+2228 TSDAAVLTMVEPEAPKITGQPADYTGTVGE
-2243 SYAAF
+2243 
-2248 EKAYAAAEE
+2248 
-2257 VLANADATKDEVENA
+2257 T
-2272 AANLEAAVEGLQEKP
+2272 AVF
-2287 ETVVSKDA
+2287 
-2295 LQALYDEVKDKSED
+2295 EVKASGTGLTYQWQYRNASGGTWRNSSMAGNDEASISVPITSARDGQMYRCVVTGENGGSVTSNVVYLTVGTVDTTPVITAQPEDFTGASGETAQFTVQATGTGLTYQWQYCNATSNIWRNSSMEGNDTDTISVTAASYRNGQKYRCIVTSED
-2309 DYTAESWKAFADV
+2309 GRSITTE
-2322 LKAAKAVLED
+2322 
-2332 KDAVQAEVD
+2332 
-2341 AAYGALKTAADAL
+2341 T
-2354 QARPSDPGQ
+2354 
-2363 PGADK
+2363 
-2368 DQLQNLYDSN
+2368 
-2378 KDIEQGSYTDAS
+2378 
-2390 YQAYKD
+2390 
-2396 ALKAAQAVLNDP
+2396 AVLNV
-2408 DATQEEV
+2408 TE
-2415 SRAYS
+2415 
-2420 ELLDA
+2420 
-2425 VKGLTDGK
+2425 
-2433 APQKD
+2433 
-2438 PSGDTQGQDPDKDA
+2438 
-2452 AKNEGAVQTG
+2452 
-2462 DTTPAAA
+2462 
-2469 VAVIAA
+2469 
-2475 AAVLAAIAAITV
+2475 
-2487 IIIRRRRN
+2487 
-2495 R
+2495 

>member
-1 MKPAKKWIA
+1 MKVIKKCVA
-10 AAAAAAMTLTSLPA
+10 AAAAAALTLTSLPA
-24 AGPVMDVQA
+24 APAVTVQA
-33 AGGVDQTV
+33 ADGVDQTV

-78 SEQLTSE
+78 SEALTSQ
-85 AARLFFSDEG
+85 AADLFFSENG
-95 LDMNIGRYNVGGGD
+95 LNMNIGRYNVGGGD
-109 APHEVAE
+109 APHEIEE
-116 VTVNE
+116 VPVNE
-121 NAQFYDLETEG
+121 KAQFYDLETDG
-132 RTPEYAGTSMSVGTN
+132 RTPEYAGTSMKVNEN
-147 TGMNSVQFS
+147 TEMQNVQFS
-156 ASDADFGFT
+156 KSDADFGFT

-170 GSFKAIGWINELGD
+170 GTFKAIGWINELGD
-184 EPGQGDNL
+184 EAGQGDNL
-192 HYTVNVEEAGTY
+192 HYTVNVEEAGNY

-213 GSNERAAAIRVNGT
+213 GSNERAVAIRVNGT
-227 DDYVVDADTVNANT
+227 DDHVVDADTVNANV
-241 IAKGNNN
+241 IASGSNNM
-248 NLFSVP
+248 LFSVA
-254 ISGVEL
+254 ISDVAL
-260 KAGENTI
+260 NAGENTI
-267 DIGGSGDWMLDF
+267 DIGGSGDWTLDF

-290 GVVPEAD
+290 GVVPEED
-297 EFAHSE
+297 EFAHAE

-310 GVPGSC
+310 GVPGYC

-327 ESYYINE
+327 ESYYINDM
-334 LGFDQADAECGY
+334 GFDQADAECGY
-346 AWNYDWD
+346 AWNYDWE

-359 NMLKAAAA
+359 NVLKAAAA
-367 ASGTDFIAEAFSN
+367 ASGEEFIAEAFSN

-391 SSGHTDSNQD
+391 SSGNTDSNKD
-401 NLRSDSYTAFAKYMA
+401 NLREDSYKAFAKYMA

-422 ESEGVIDF
+422 EDEGVIDF
-430 QSTDPMNEPYTNY
+430 QSTDPMNEPNTNY

-448 NKQEGCHFDQGESQS
+448 NKQEGCHFDPGDSQS
-463 RILVELNKELESR
+463 NILIALNEELESR
-476 GIDIIICGTD
+476 GIDIIISGTD
-486 ETSIDTQITSYN
+486 ETSIDTQINSYN

-504 KNVIERIDTHTYSGS
+504 KNVISRIDTHSYSGS

-537 SEVDGTYTAGTDAGE
+537 SEVDGTYTAGTNAGE

-589 YGQRWVDM
+589 YGQRWVNM

-609 MQAWKPNDNS
+609 VEAWKPNADS

-670 EGDKA
+670 EGGKA
-675 VIVAMNTSGEDKTWK
+675 VIVALNTSDKDKTWK
-690 FDLSG
+690 FDLSA

-710 SMDDGEKWADVT
+710 TMADGEKWADVT
-722 AIDNI
+722 DSDNI

-748 IVEGVNGIREDAG
+748 IVEGVGAIREDAG
-761 DEENPAVSEIEV
+761 EDTNPAVSEIEV
-773 SADQVSGGKV
+773 GADQVSGGKV
-783 WNNGTTNTPQTVIDE
+783 WNDGTTNTPQTVIDG
-798 NYATFYDGVDADDG
+798 NYETYYDGVDSDDG
-812 TPGYVEFDLGE
+812 TPGYVMFDLGE
-823 AKEIAAFSYAPRSG
+823 AKEIAAFSYAPRNG

-845 TIYGSNDGT
+845 TIYGSHNGT
-854 DWTPIYTIDSAPSQG
+854 DWTPIYTIDSAPAQG
-869 KETFVYY
+869 SDTFVYY
-876 RDFNE
+876 RDFND
-881 GKTVSY
+881 GKAVTY
-887 RYVKIERAS
+887 QYVKIERAS

-938 EDGTAKEVSVSWD
+938 EDGETKEVSVTWD
-951 LGSIDVGWDE
+951 LDSIDVGWDE
-961 MKLYDC
+961 MDLYDC

-1032 QVKTADNSW
+1032 QAKTADNSW

-1077 YDLTLPAG
+1077 YDLTLSAG

-1159 GDPVLGWIS
+1159 VNKHTTFTDPEDYL
-1168 VNAVKE
+1168 NA
-1174 EVPEEVKPVA
+1174 
-1184 HYDMSHEGDVLTD
+1184 
-1197 ISGNGNDATLYDTAD
+1197 
-1212 SDFAVYGDEEVLQFN
+1212 
-1227 NEQYATIPSGVIDDA
+1227 
-1242 AAFTVQAVV
+1242 
-1251 SAPTTADNWVWCIG
+1251 
-1265 DGIGQWGDGK
+1265 
-1275 ISDYIF
+1275 
-1281 MSANSGQSGYVDS
+1281 
-1294 VLAAVKVGSEAS
+1294 
-1306 GGESRMPVPDSKLSG
+1306 
-1321 GYTTVTI
+1321 
-1328 VSDGGTLT
+1328 
-1336 MYMDGKKVS
+1336 
-1345 ELKHDKDLSN
+1345 
-1355 MIPDGDIL
+1355 
-1363 GYIGQ
+1363 
-1368 SLYEPDRKLIAN
+1368 
-1380 ISDIR
+1380 
-1385 IWDTALDAETA
+1385 ALDQ
-1396 ASVAPATEEKTE
+1396 V
-1408 MLLADIQDAMLNGN
+1408 
-1422 ASAEEVKSDLSF
+1422 
-1434 PVNVDGVDLT
+1434 
-1444 WEVPE
+1444 
-1449 NAAVAENGKIT
+1449 
-1460 LPEKDTDVTVKVTYT
+1460 
-1475 CYGAENTVKFPLTVK
+1475 
-1490 GENIDEILDT
+1490 
-1500 AEEALDIPNRDDVR
+1500 DIPNKDDVR
-1514 GNITLPESTESG
+1514 GNITLSDQVKVDGET
-1526 VVITWAT
+1526 VNVTWET
-1533 DHPEIVDVKSHDVAG
+1533 SHPEIVDVESHEVEG
-1548 YDPMPAGVVTRP
+1548 YDAMPAGVVTRP
-1560 ETDTEVKVTAT
+1560 AEDTEVTMTAI
-1571 LTYKDETR
+1571 LSYGEETR
-1579 TKEFTLK
+1579 TKEITLN

-1611 YADGE
+1611 YSDGE
-1616 QIYFASSRDGMNWDD
+1616 QIYFASSQDGLNWDD
-1631 LNNNNPVLTSTLGEE
+1631 LNNNEPVLTSTLGEE

-1680 QNSGSQSLMVWES
+1680 QNSGSQSLMVWEP
-1693 TDLVNWSDQRMVE
+1693 TDLVNWSNQRMVE
-1706 VSAEIGAG
+1706 VSADIGAG

-1719 EATYDPATGEYVVYW
+1719 EATYDPLTGEYVVYW

-1806 EKSSSV
+1806 EKSDSV
-1812 LGEFTQIPSDS
+1812 LGKFTQIPSDS
-1823 LNSEDNQWVEG
+1823 LNSSDNQWVEG

-1890 HGTPIRVT
+1890 HGTPLRVT
-1898 AEEYARIMEA
+1898 AEEYARIMAA

-1917 VTVMGETPDLPD
+1917 MTVMGETPDLPD

-1949 GVSFEGNPFSYVT
+1949 GVSFEGNPYSYVT

-1968 GTTAEAIANV
+1968 GSTVEAIANV

-2013 AADQAKMDDNAW
+2013 AADQAKTADNTW
-2025 GYTSIVGSD
+2025 GYVSVVGD
-2034 DSADMTGYSQSSASN
+2034 KDGADMTGYSQSSAAN
-2049 PYTGGWWARGGKN
+2049 PYAGGYWARGGKN
-2062 ISYQVTL
+2062 ISYQITL
-2069 PAGEHTIML
+2069 PAGDHQIML

-2092 FYSVNGGA
+2092 YYSVNGGT
-2100 ETKLCDFDAVNG
+2100 ETKLCDFDAVNS
-2112 QPRYASGTITL
+2112 QERYASGTISL
-2123 DEEAVVTLT
+2123 DEEALVTLT

-2146 AVSGIAEGSEISLDE
+2146 SVSDVTEPAALQITANPEDYAGVKGETAVFTVAAEGTGL
-2161 LQNAVNEANALNAE
+2161 
-2175 DYTSGSYQ
+2175 SYQ
-2183 AVSEALDAA
+2183 WQYCNAA
-2192 SAELLNPTSQ
+2192 SSIWRDSSMEGSNSENVSVPIASYRDGQKYRCVVT
-2202 AEVDAAADALNAAV
+2202 DAYGNTA
-2216 AALVDISDLRAA
+2216 
-2228 VEKYADLTSDAYTEE
+2228 TSDAAVLTMVEPEAPKITGQPADYTGTVGE
-2243 SYAAF
+2243 
-2248 EKAYAAAEE
+2248 
-2257 VLANADATKDEVENA
+2257 T
-2272 AANLEAAVEGLQEKP
+2272 AVF
-2287 ETVVSKDA
+2287 
-2295 LQALYDEVKDKSED
+2295 EVKASGTGLTYQWQYRNASGGTWRNSSMAGNDEASISVPITSARDGQMYRCVVTGENGGSVTSNVVYLTVGTVDTTPVITAQPEDFTGASGETAQFTVQATGTGLTYQWQYCNATSNIWRNSSMEGNDTDTISVTAASYRNGQKYRCIVTSED
-2309 DYTAESWKAFADV
+2309 GRSITTE
-2322 LKAAKAVLED
+2322 
-2332 KDAVQAEVD
+2332 
-2341 AAYGALKTAADAL
+2341 T
-2354 QARPSDPGQ
+2354 
-2363 PGADK
+2363 
-2368 DQLQNLYDSN
+2368 
-2378 KDIEQGSYTDAS
+2378 
-2390 YQAYKD
+2390 
-2396 ALKAAQAVLNDP
+2396 AVLNV
-2408 DATQEEV
+2408 TE
-2415 SRAYS
+2415 
-2420 ELLDA
+2420 
-2425 VKGLTDGK
+2425 
-2433 APQKD
+2433 
-2438 PSGDTQGQDPDKDA
+2438 
-2452 AKNEGAVQTG
+2452 
-2462 DTTPAAA
+2462 
-2469 VAVIAA
+2469 
-2475 AAVLAAIAAITV
+2475 
-2487 IIIRRRRN
+2487 
-2495 R
+2495 